1 MGKPFWRSVEYFFT
15 GNYSADNGNN
25 DIVAI
30 GFGGEIH
37 AYGGDDHVTVGSIGA
52 TVHTGSGN
60 DTVVGGSAYLRVE
73 DSTGHLSVKGAAGY
87 ADINKS
93 GDGNVSFA
101 GAAGGVSIDHLGHHG
116 DVSYGGAAAYNSVKR
131 KGLSGNVTFKG
142 AGGYNALWHE
152 TNHGNL
158 SFAGAGAGN
167 KLDRTWFD
175 QYQGSR
181 GDVSFD
187 GAGAA
192 NSISS
197 RVETGN
203 ITFRGAGADNH
214 LVRKGKVGDITLQ
227 GAGASNRIERTRQ
240 AEDVYQQTHG
250 NIRFEGVGGYN
261 SFYSDVAHGDIHF
274 SGGGAYNTITRKGSG
289 SSFDAQGMEYA
300 KAEDIVLTTAK
311 MHGSWIGSGTHAVT
325 AVKSE
330 REPNTYLFAI
340 ADGTY
345 TKINKVRLSN
355 DPKTGKLKYYS
366 EAWYKQGNH
375 LSGLARSDVSSA
387 GGFEVNPINGGYTL
401 SNIAVEHQQ
410 SLTVHAME
418 KDLTEYEWVTY
429 ANGAL
434 IDAKDVVLSDAKM
447 GGHAISTDGTKVD
460 VQAIKSNRKPN
471 TYVYAKV
478 LGPYTKIV
486 VVELANDA
494 ETGVLKYQ
502 ARSWYKE
509 GDHTANLANEDI
521 SSANGY
527 HSMGKGGYSLSAL
540 NYSVNAIRSMSET
553 VADIDEYTD
562 QTLFKPAT
570 DSGESSGDVHFSGA
584 GGGNVIKSNVTRG
597 NVYFNGG
604 GIANVILHS
613 SQFGN
618 TEFNGGGAANVIVKS
633 GEEGDLT
640 FRGAGLANVLV
651 HQSKQGKMDV
661 YAGGAVNVLVR
672 IGDGQYLAHLL
683 AYGNISVHKGNGNSR
698 VAMLGGYNTHTQIG
712 SGHGLWLAAGGFNV
726 MTQVGN
732 GEVTS
737 VLAGGANVLTK
748 VGEGELTAGM
758 LGGANVMTHISGDEQ
773 ASNTTAVA
781 LGGANILTKKGKGDT
796 LAVMGGGANVLTH
809 VGDGSTTGVMVGGAN
824 ILTKVGNGDTTGIM
838 LGVGNVLTHVGDGQ
852 TLGVMGAAGNIFTKV
867 GDGTSIAAM
876 IGAGNIFTHVGEGN
890 AWALMGGLGNV
901 FTKVG
906 NGDALALMVAEANVF
921 THIGDGMSVALMLA
935 KGNVATKVGNGT
947 TLAAMVGNANIFTH
961 IGNGSTFAAM
971 IGQANVMTKVGNDLT
986 AALMVGKANIY
997 THVGDGTS
1005 LGLFAGEMNVMTKVG
1020 NGTTLAAMF
1029 GKANIMT
1036 HVGDGLTGVLAL
1048 GEANI
1053 VTKVGDDF
1061 MGVVAA
1067 AKANVV
1073 THVGDATTAAV
1084 LAGKGNILTKVGE
1097 GTTVGLLISDIG
1109 NVMTH
1114 VGDGTTIGIAKGKAN
1129 IVTKVGDGL
1138 GINVAWG
1145 QANVFTQ
1152 VGDGDRYN
1160 FAKGEANILTK
1171 VGDGQ
1176 EVSVVQGKANII
1188 THVGNGDDY
1197 TGAWG
1202 KANVITKVGDGRNVV
1217 LAKGEANIVT
1227 QVGDGDSFNAL
1238 WSKGN
1243 VVTKVGDGM
1252 QVTAAKGKANI
1263 TTTVGNGLSVTAAYG
1278 DANINTKVGNGVSVN
1293 VAWGKYNINTKVGD
1307 GLNVA
1312 VMKGKANA
1320 NIHIGDGLNINA
1332 SYARNNVAIKVGNGD
1347 FYSLAVASSNTS
1359 SNKLSALFDNV
1370 KQTLLGVGGSQAIN
1384 YLVQGDEAST
1394 SGTQKGR
1401 GAIATPEITKLD
1413 GFQMDAI
1420 EEVGSDLGDSLTGS
1434 VTKVDTPDLNEM
1446 DNDLNIDGASDHA
1459 PNLIVNGDFEQ
1470 GDRGWQSTHGVEA
1483 SYSGSV
1489 YGVNGEGHGTR
1500 VTELDTHTNTS
1511 LYQDLTDLTE
1521 GEVIAVSFD
1530 FAKRAGLSNNEGI
1543 EVLWNGE
1550 VVFSSSG
1557 DASAWQQ
1564 KTLKLTAH
1572 AGSNRIEFKG
1582 TGHNDGLGYIL
1593 DNVVAKSESSPQANA
1608 VSEHAKQN
1616 QASQNALSDKE
1627 RAEADRQR
1635 LEQEKQKQLDAV
1647 AGSQSQLESTD
1658 QQAIEN
1664 NGQAQRDAVKEE
1676 SEAVTAEL
1684 TTLAQ
1689 GLDVLDGQATHTGK
1703 SGEQWRNDFAG
1714 GLLDGVQSQ
1723 IDDAKQL
1730 ASDKMAAAKQTQS
1743 DNNSKVKDSIAKSEA
1758 GVAKGEQNRAGAEQD
1773 IAEAKADAETR
1784 KADAVAKSH
1793 DAKQA
1798 ESDAHSAANDAQSR
1812 GDRDAM
1818 NAENKANQ
1826 AQNDAQGAKQNEGDR
1841 PDRQGVA
1848 GSGLSGN
1855 AHRVEG
1861 AGETGSH
1868 VNTDS
1873 QTNADGRFSDGLT
1886 EQELEALEGATNAV
1900 NRLQIN
1906 AGIRSK
1912 NSGSTITSMFME
1924 ANADSIVVDT
1934 TASQD
1939 VVRKE
1944 VRISGVNLV
1953 GLGEASHDSAES
1965 LVAAR
1970 AEKVAN
1976 LYRWLDTDNDVATDK
1991 YVPVPGFERVDADVS
2006 DEVKQRMIQSMS
2018 GYIEHT
2024 DNQVPK
2030 DQAQALA
2037 TLFVESTLDYDWDKR
2052 VEFLTKLESYGY
2064 SFETPHAE
2072 KSIVSFWSGKNFK
2085 QYRDVLDNAQTD
2097 GKKVVYDID
2106 VKGNA
2111 FAIDLNKHLMRWG
2124 GLFLDPDNAEQNQL
2138 KSSIDAATFSNTGF
2152 WSSVYA
2158 TGAQHDVYVIAE
2170 GGVRLGNYFWHV
2182 ELPALRQLQREG
2194 LVGEIRLLDKPVS
2207 EYKDLPADEI
2217 GRRLTDA
2224 GVGVKVRFDA
2234 LSSARQAELLA
2245 DNPDDYRAD
2254 TLVELDVKLSAI
2266 DSMLRESLPFY
2277 SLRTERNLLVQEG
2290 DEGFEVRSWPGSDD
2304 KSKTILL
2311 DNPEDAAQQKAIERF
2326 ILANFD
2332 NFEQMPDELFLVD
2345 NKVLSHHD
2353 GRTRILAQKED
2364 GAWTYNTNSELMSVT
2379 ELLDAA
2385 HVSGKVRG
2393 ESYQK
2398 VIDALAEY
2406 HASTAEHADYELESV
2421 EQLVN
2426 LRKKIEGYALGH
2438 PDSGRLE
2445 AMNSLLNQVNSR
2457 LEEVSV
2463 LAVSEQSIKA
2473 HDSFSRLYD
2482 QLDNA
2487 HLKQSKH
2494 LYLDGNGDFVTKG
2507 KGNLAKIDQLGG
2519 SDAVLEKVKASVNHE
2534 YGQAIADTIFAGLS
2548 ANELAKD
2555 GKGIDITGLNRIHQ
2569 ALEQH
2574 MSPVSATMYIWKPS
2588 DHSALG
2594 HAALQI
2600 GQGRTQIDAQAAADF
2615 NKQNYVS
2622 WWPLGSKSSNIRNI
2636 FNVATEYQPDL
2647 KLRWSDFSQPAHQ
2660 NDTLEHD
2667 MASEENDGFGLNDGE
2682 TKLKRFIEKL
2692 NAAKGIDAA
2701 YKDASEGYA
2710 SVLLGNPDML
2720 VSTGIPA
2727 HVFQPF
2733 VDQWNDTSYDMMDV
2747 ANRFAQELQKQA
2759 QASGDP
2765 ALVAKR
2771 IDNVVRLF
2779 AERALEEIEAFK
2791 ASQADEGRVFR
2802 INLEGLDVAAMQAEW
2817 NRLSHDPDARYQL
2830 LTKNC
2835 SSTVAKVLK
2844 AGGADKL
2851 IGHTWRPKFGVWTP
2865 TELFNFGQAL
2875 QEAQLEIAAKKQSHQ
2890 VNDDLDALSG
2900 SEKHK
2905 DKVAIENDGTPPRDK
2920 VPLSPLT
2927 RFLNNE
2933 LYGERDARR
2942 KIGDITQTL
2951 LDHAVEKGESQKVT
2965 LKGEA
2970 GRLTGYYHQG
2980 TASSDDETS
2989 TTSGKVVL
2997 FLHGS
3002 GSSAEEQA
3010 SAIRS
3015 HYQKQGIDMLAVN
3028 LRGYGESDGGPSEK
3042 GLYQDA
3048 RTMFNYL
3055 VNDKGIDPSNIILHG
3070 YSMGGP
3076 IAADLARYAAQ
3087 NGQAVSGLLLD
3098 RPMPSMTKAITAHE
3112 VANPAGIVGT
3122 IAKAVNGQFSVEKN
3136 LKGLP
3141 QETPILLLTD
3151 NEGLGEEGEKLR
3163 VKLSNS
3169 GFNVTGE
3176 QTFYGHEASNR
3187 LMSQY
3192 TGQIVS
3198 DLLNTQ
3204 HIKHNEAKLNL
3215 EPHGK
3220 NYESRD
3226 LILKPISQ
3234 PETVE
3239 LGMPEVDQKVLADIA
3254 ERENVIIGVRPVDE
3268 KSKSLIAS
3276 KMYSSKGLFVK
3287 AKSSD
3292 WGPMSGFIPV
3302 DQSFAKASARRDL
3315 ETFNRHAEQ
3324 SIQSGNAVSADL
3336 YLNQVRVEELVS
3348 KYHSLTPLELD
3359 DQSGMYKTTATNGD
3373 QSVPFFLNRVTVDG
3387 NELWQVHYI
3396 TNGELAPFKVIG
3408 DPVSKQPMTA
3418 DYDLLTVMYSYGD
3431 LGPQDKV
3438 KQPLTWQQWKDS
3450 VTYED
3455 LTPKYKELYSN
3466 EDLYN
3471 KKDGASL
3478 GNVSGRL
3485 KELKDRINVDLGRT
3499 NGLEMVHHGADDAN
3513 PYAVMADNFPATF
3526 FVPKSLFAEDGLGEG
3541 KGSIQTYFNVNEQGA
3556 VVIRNPQ
3563 EFSDFQQV
3571 TINASFRASFND
3583 KWNHGLDEPLFT
3595 TKRKLSHEFL
3605 NKRDQLLKK
3614 LSGGRLDAQDETLVA
3629 LGNPDDVSGNKAIVA
3644 VDVSQIFT
3652 RQELKERANVFAK
3665 PIGAS
3670 YQGILDQLDLVH
3682 QTVSRDQIVA
3692 SFELNKKVNAYIA
3705 EHPTSGRNQALTQL
3719 KEQITSALFIGKM
3732 QVAQVDIDAIAQTRP
3747 ELAARIFMV
3756 AIEEA
3761 NGEHRGLTDMM
3772 VRWANE
3778 DPYLAPKQGY
3788 KGETPNDLGFD
3799 AKYHVDLGDH
3809 YADFKQWLETS
3820 QSNGLLSKATLDES
3834 TKTVHL
3840 GYSYQELQDLTGVES
3855 VQMAFYFLKEAAKKV
3870 DPISGDSAEMILLKK
3885 FADKSYLSQ
3894 LDSDRM
3900 DQIEGIYRSS
3910 HETDVDAW
3918 DRRYSGAGYDE
3929 LTNKLAGATGVDE
3942 QLSVLLD
3949 DRKGL
3954 LIGEVHGSDV
3964 NGLRFVNEQM
3974 DALKKQ
3980 GVTVIGLE
3988 HLRSDLAQP
3997 LIDRYLATGVMSSEL
4012 SAMLKTKHLDATL
4025 FENAR
4030 ANGMRIVALD
4040 ANSSA
4045 RPNVQGTEHGLM
4057 YRAGA
4062 ANNIAVEVLQSLPDD
4077 EKFVAIYGKA
4087 HLQSHK
4093 GIEGFV
4099 PGITH
4104 RLDLPALRVSDSNQF
4119 RVEQDDMTLRVVY
4132 DDVANKPKLT
4142 FKDSLSGANTAIH
4155 NQNVNDWERVAV
4167 TPTADGGE
4175 TRFDG
4180 QIIVQMENDSVV
4192 ANAAA
4197 NLAGKHPESSVV
4209 VQLDSDGNYRV
4220 VYGDPSKLDGKL
4232 RWQLVGHGRDDSD
4245 SNNTHL
4251 SGYSAE
4257 DLAAKLANF
4266 QQSFSQA
4273 ENINNT
4279 PDHISIVGCSLVSDD
4294 KQKGFGHQFINA
4306 MDVNGL
4312 RVDVSARSSE
4322 LAVDATG
4329 RKHTKDENGDWI
4341 QKAETNKVSLSWNE
4355 QGEVIAKEERIRN
4368 GIAEGDIDLSRIGV
4382 SDVGEIARGA
4392 IGDNNDVFDAPEK
4405 RKVETETSS
4414 SAANNKLSYSGNIQV
4429 NVGDGEFTAV
4439 NWGTSNVGIK
4449 VGSGGFKS
4457 LAFGDNNV
4465 MVHIGNGE
4473 SKHSVDMGG
4482 YQALEGAQMFIGNRN
4497 VSFNLGQSNDLLVMM
4512 DKSIPTP
4519 PLVNPF
4525 DGAARI
4531 SGVLQS
4537 IATSGEDQD
4546 WLAAQEQQWT
4556 LSGAKKFVKDMSGLD
4571 QSSSVDYTCLV
4582 ELDSHN
4588 ERSSRGLKHDTEAA
4602 LNKQYNQWLSGNSD
4616 SSAGKLS
4623 RADKLRQA
4631 NEKLAFNFA
4640 VGGQGADIQ
4649 VTTGN
4654 WNFMFGD
4661 NIQSI
4666 LDTNLGSLF
4675 GLMTQQFSAT
4685 GQAKTTFTY
4694 TPEDL
4699 PRQLKNKLLGQMA
4712 GIGAETTLADIFGV
4726 DYTTSGQIV
4735 SRNGEAVDGV
4745 AILTEMLEV
4754 IGEFSG
4760 DQLQAFVD
4768 PAKLLDSLK
4777 SGIDMGADGIQS
4789 FAETHGLKDKAP
4801 EEEENKSAVSVNGT
4815 SVNSAQGATASDGNT
4830 ETAETQDRAFGFNSL
4845 NLPNLFATIFSQD
4858 KQKEMK
4864 SLVENLKENLTAD
4877 LLNMKEKTF
4886 DFLRNSGHLQ
4896 GDGDINLSLGN
4907 YNFNWGGDGK
4917 DLGAYLGDNN
4927 NFWGGRGD
4935 DVFYAT
4941 GTSNIFTGGEGSD
4954 MGVLMGRENMMF
4966 GGDGNDTAVVAGR
4979 INHVFLGAGD
4989 DQSFVF
4995 GEGGEIDT
5003 GLGRDYVVTS
5013 GNFNRVDTGDGQ
5025 DYSVTIGNNNQVE
5038 LGAGNDFANVFG
5050 NYNRINASAGNDVV
5064 KLMGYHAVLNGGE
5077 GEDHLIAAA
5086 ISKFSQFNGEEGRDL
5101 MVLGGYQNT
5110 FKGGTDVDSFVVSGD
5125 VIDNLV
5131 EDISSEDNI
5140 VFNGIDWQKLWF
5152 ERSGYDLKLSIL
5164 RDPVSET
5171 DQAKFEHIGS
5181 VTFNDYFDGKRAQMI
5196 IAMGEKDA
5204 NGEREYTT
5212 LSESSIDALVQAMS
5226 GFDPQAGDNGFIDNL
5241 DSKSRVAISTAWADV
5256 VHKKGITV

>member
-15 GNYSADNGNN
+15 GNYSADDGNN
-25 DIVAI
+25 SIVAI

-52 TVHTGSGN
+52 TVYTGSGN

-73 DSTGHLSVKGAAGY
+73 DTTGHLSVKGAAGY

-101 GAAGGVSIDHLGHHG
+101 GAAGGVSIDHLGNHG
-116 DVSYGGAAAYNSVKR
+116 DVSYGGAAAYNGITR

-152 TNHGNL
+152 TNQGNL

-167 KLDRTWFD
+167 KLDRTWFNR
-175 QYQGSR
+175 YQGSR
-181 GDVSFD
+181 GDVTFD

-214 LVRKGKVGDITLQ
+214 LVRKGKLGDITLQ

-240 AEDVYQQTHG
+240 AEDVYAQTRG

-261 SFYSDVAHGDIHF
+261 SLYSDVAHGDINF

-300 KAEDIVLTTAK
+300 KAEDIVLTAAQ
-311 MHGSWIGSGTHAVT
+311 MHGLSIDNGNKFHAVT

-345 TKINKVRLSN
+345 TKINKVRLYN
-355 DPKTGKLKYYS
+355 DPETGKLKYYS
-366 EAWYKQGNH
+366 EAWFKRGNH
-375 LSGLARSDVSSA
+375 LAELARSDVSSA

-410 SLTVHAME
+410 SLTVHAVE

-434 IDAKDVVLSDAKM
+434 IDAKDVALSDAKM
-447 GGHAISTDGTKVD
+447 GGHAISTDGTTVD
-460 VQAIKSNRKPN
+460 VQAVKSNRKPN

-486 VVELANDA
+486 VVELANDPK
-494 ETGVLKYQ
+494 TGALKYQ

-509 GDHTANLANEDI
+509 GNHTANLANEDI

-527 HSMGKGGYSLSAL
+527 HSMGKGGYSLSDL
-540 NYSVNAIRSMSET
+540 HYSVNAVRSTSET

-570 DSGESSGDVHFSGA
+570 DSGESSGDVRFNGA

-698 VAMLGGYNTHTQIG
+698 VVMLGGYNTHTQIG
-712 SGHGLWLAAGGFNV
+712 SGNGLWLAAGGFNV
-726 MTQVGN
+726 MTQVGK
-732 GEVTS
+732 GDVAS

-748 VGEGELTAGM
+748 VGDGDLTAGM
-758 LGGANVMTHISGDEQ
+758 LGGANVITHISGDNET
-773 ASNTTAVA
+773 SNTTSVA
-781 LGGANILTKKGKGDT
+781 LGGANILTKKGKGNT

-809 VGDGSTTGVMVGGAN
+809 VGDGTTTGVMVGGAN

-867 GDGTSIAAM
+867 GDGTSIAVM

-961 IGNGSTFAAM
+961 VGSGSTFAAM
-971 IGQANVMTKVGNDLT
+971 IGQANIMTKVGNDLT

-1005 LGLFAGEMNVMTKVG
+1005 LGIFAGEVNVMTKVG

-1129 IVTKVGDGL
+1129 IITKVGDGL
-1138 GINVAWG
+1138 GVNVAWG

-1160 FAKGEANILTK
+1160 FAKGEANIITK

-1202 KANVITKVGDGRNVV
+1202 KANVITKVGNGRNVV

-1243 VVTKVGDGM
+1243 IVTKVGDGM

-1263 TTTVGNGLSVTAAYG
+1263 TTTVGDGLSVTAAYG
-1278 DANINTKVGNGVSVN
+1278 DANINTKVGDGVSVN

-1320 NIHIGDGLNINA
+1320 NIHVGDGLNINA
-1332 SYARNNVAIKVGNGD
+1332 SYAQNNVAIKVGNGD

-1359 SNKLSALFDNV
+1359 SNKLSALFDNI
-1370 KQTLLGVGGSQAIN
+1370 KQTVLGVGGSQAIN
-1384 YLVQGDEAST
+1384 YLVQGDEASS

-1413 GFQMDAI
+1413 GFQMEAI

-1434 VTKVDTPDLNEM
+1434 VTKVDTPDLNKM
-1446 DNDLNIDGASDHA
+1446 QNALDVDGSSDQTQA

-1470 GDRGWQSTHGVEA
+1470 GDRGWKSTHGVEA
-1483 SYSGSV
+1483 SYSGNV
-1489 YGVNGEGHGTR
+1489 YGVNGEGHGAR
-1500 VTELDTHTNTS
+1500 VTELDTYTNTS

-1593 DNVVAKSESSPQANA
+1593 DNVVAKSESSQQANA
-1608 VSEHAKQN
+1608 VSEHATQN

-1658 QQAIEN
+1658 QQALEN

-1684 TTLAQ
+1684 TKLAQ
-1689 GLDVLDGQATHTGK
+1689 GLDVLDGQATHTGE
-1703 SGEQWRNDFAG
+1703 SGDQWRNDFAG

-1723 IDDAKQL
+1723 LDDAKQL
-1730 ASDKMAAAKQTQS
+1730 ANDKIAAAKQTQS
-1743 DNNSKVKDSIAKSEA
+1743 DNNSKVKESVAKSEA

-1784 KADAVAKSH
+1784 KADAVAKSN

-1826 AQNDAQGAKQNEGDR
+1826 AQNDAKGTKQNEGDR
-1841 PDRQGVA
+1841 PDREGVA

-1855 AHRVEG
+1855 AHSVEG

-1868 VNTDS
+1868 VNTDGP
-1873 QTNADGRFSDGLT
+1873 TNADGRFSEGLS
-1886 EQELEALEGATNAV
+1886 EQEQEALEGATNAV

-1906 AGIRSK
+1906 AGIRGK
-1912 NSGSTITSMFME
+1912 NSGSTITSMFTE
-1924 ANADSIVVDT
+1924 TNSDSIVVPT

-1944 VRISGVNLV
+1944 IRISGVNLE
-1953 GLGEASHDSAES
+1953 GLSGGQGNQTTGPHSSKS
-1965 LVAAR
+1965 
-1970 AEKVAN
+1970 
-1976 LYRWLDTDNDVATDK
+1976 
-1991 YVPVPGFERVDADVS
+1991 VPGFQSHFASTSIGIENELSGLVVVLPKNSAQTFGYVHDSQGNPLFMLTKDMNQGGYSNPAGITDINGLNNWQTHTIELVTYPSETSDTTAIESRKEAMLWLAKEFTGHINQSNHQSLPQLVSEDGRFTLVISNSKHLIAAGNGTAIEAQGQTIGMTPSGQQATMAISAKEFGSSSSLEVRLLESAPWYQSELRDEFLANSNEHKLDDPEAAQNVYAYLTSVYSKTADLAKEFGIYINDWDPASEGFSPNAQGLTDPKVKNAWEILPRTKPVKMLELLSADDSRYVRQQIIEKLKGSHSESLAKNVFEYFQYGGEVAGHGINNATTGSAQQPEPAILFEFRSVPSVLSEFVPKTESTAKVDVKALDHFDSASRKAIIVEVNALVSGSDDFDAWYQEYRASKGQPPVKNPKSSASANHKAEWLMTQYAD
-2006 DEVKQRMIQSMS
+2006 KWAKITAP
-2018 GYIEHT
+2018 YIESNET
-2024 DNQVPK
+2024 STSTQTTVDSGEVLKGLQDDFKRYGDALKPDTSVPGKSK
-2030 DQAQALA
+2030 DIRTTKDFLNGYKNDHAKEIVDGFRSDMSIKQLVD
-2037 TLFVESTLDYDWDKR
+2037 LF
-2052 VEFLTKLESYGY
+2052 
-2064 SFETPHAE
+2064 
-2072 KSIVSFWSGKNFK
+2072 
-2085 QYRDVLDNAQTD
+2085 
-2097 GKKVVYDID
+2097 
-2106 VKGNA
+2106 VKGN
-2111 FAIDLNKHLMRWG
+2111 WS
-2124 GLFLDPDNAEQNQL
+2124 AEQKGALAWEIESRAL
-2138 KSSIDAATFSNTGF
+2138 KVTFQNKSEKYNRLF
-2152 WSSVYA
+2152 RE
-2158 TGAQHDVYVIAE
+2158 IA
-2170 GGVRLGNYFWHV
+2170 
-2182 ELPALRQLQREG
+2182 
-2194 LVGEIRLLDKPVS
+2194 S
-2207 EYKDLPADEI
+2207 
-2217 GRRLTDA
+2217 A
-2224 GVGVKVRFDA
+2224 GVVDA
-2234 LSSARQAELLA
+2234 
-2245 DNPDDYRAD
+2245 
-2254 TLVELDVKLSAI
+2254 
-2266 DSMLRESLPFY
+2266 
-2277 SLRTERNLLVQEG
+2277 
-2290 DEGFEVRSWPGSDD
+2290 
-2304 KSKTILL
+2304 
-2311 DNPEDAAQQKAIERF
+2311 KA
-2326 ILANFD
+2326 
-2332 NFEQMPDELFLVD
+2332 
-2345 NKVLSHHD
+2345 
-2353 GRTRILAQKED
+2353 T
-2364 GAWTYNTNSELMSVT
+2364 
-2379 ELLDAA
+2379 
-2385 HVSGKVRG
+2385 
-2393 ESYQK
+2393 
-2398 VIDALAEY
+2398 
-2406 HASTAEHADYELESV
+2406 
-2421 EQLVN
+2421 EQLAPQ
-2426 LRKKIEGYALGH
+2426 L
-2438 PDSGRLE
+2438 
-2445 AMNSLLNQVNSR
+2445 MLLN
-2457 LEEVSV
+2457 
-2463 LAVSEQSIKA
+2463 
-2473 HDSFSRLYD
+2473 
-2482 QLDNA
+2482 
-2487 HLKQSKH
+2487 
-2494 LYLDGNGDFVTKG
+2494 
-2507 KGNLAKIDQLGG
+2507 
-2519 SDAVLEKVKASVNHE
+2519 
-2534 YGQAIADTIFAGLS
+2534 LS
-2548 ANELAKD
+2548 
-2555 GKGIDITGLNRIHQ
+2555 
-2569 ALEQH
+2569 
-2574 MSPVSATMYIWKPS
+2574 
-2588 DHSALG
+2588 
-2594 HAALQI
+2594 
-2600 GQGRTQIDAQAAADF
+2600 
-2615 NKQNYVS
+2615 
-2622 WWPLGSKSSNIRNI
+2622 
-2636 FNVATEYQPDL
+2636 
-2647 KLRWSDFSQPAHQ
+2647 
-2660 NDTLEHD
+2660 
-2667 MASEENDGFGLNDGE
+2667 NDGFGGRCDPLS
-2682 TKLKRFIEKL
+2682 KL
-2692 NAAKGIDAA
+2692 
-2701 YKDASEGYA
+2701 
-2710 SVLLGNPDML
+2710 V
-2720 VSTGIPA
+2720 
-2727 HVFQPF
+2727 
-2733 VDQWNDTSYDMMDV
+2733 
-2747 ANRFAQELQKQA
+2747 
-2759 QASGDP
+2759 
-2765 ALVAKR
+2765 LVAKQ
-2771 IDNVVRLF
+2771 
-2779 AERALEEIEAFK
+2779 LENDGQVGVARQLLEKMYSAAAVLSNPTLYSDSEK
-2791 ASQADEGRVFR
+2791 ANASKLLSSLAAIHAKNPMHDTSMKVWQEK
-2802 INLEGLDVAAMQAEW
+2802 LEGKQALTVNGVVEKITDASANGKPVLLELDAPGHAMAAWAKGSGDDRVYGFYDPNAGIVEFSSAE
-2817 NRLSHDPDARYQL
+2817 
-2830 LTKNC
+2830 
-2835 SSTVAKVLK
+2835 
-2844 AGGADKL
+2844 
-2851 IGHTWRPKFGVWTP
+2851 KFGDYLTRFFGKSDLNMAQSYKLGKNDAGEAIFNRVVVMDGNTLASYKPTFGDNTTMQGILDLPVFDATP
-2865 TELFNFGQAL
+2865 INKPEVTD
-2875 QEAQLEIAAKKQSHQ
+2875 
-2890 VNDDLDALSG
+2890 VLDALSG
-2900 SEKHK
+2900 NEKHK
-2905 DKVAIENDGTPPRDK
+2905 ENVAIENDGTPPRDK
-2920 VPLSPLT
+2920 ESLSPLT

-2933 LYGERDARR
+2933 LYGEKDVRR

-2951 LDHAVEKGESQKVT
+2951 LDHAVENGESQKVT

-2980 TASSDDETS
+2980 AASSEGETS
-2989 TTSGKVVL
+2989 ATSGKVVL

-3010 SAIRS
+3010 SAIRN

-3055 VNDKGIDPSNIILHG
+3055 VNDKGIDPSNIIIHG

-3112 VANPAGIVGT
+3112 VANPAGIVGA

-3141 QETPILLLTD
+3141 KETPILLLTD

-3163 VKLSNS
+3163 AKLAIA
-3169 GFNVTGE
+3169 GYNVTGE

-3187 LMSQY
+3187 LMGQY
-3192 TGQIVS
+3192 TDQIVS
-3198 DLLNTQ
+3198 GLFNAEQAAVEAGEVLKGLEKDFKRYGDALKPDTSVPGKAKDIRTTKDFLNGYKNDHAKDIVDGFHSEMSIKQLVDLFVKGNWSAEQKGALAWEIESRALKVTFQNKSEKYNRFFREIASAGVVDAKATEQLAPQLMLLNLANDGFGGRCDPLS
-3204 HIKHNEAKLNL
+3204 KLVLVAKQL
-3215 EPHGK
+3215 ENDG
-3220 NYESRD
+3220 
-3226 LILKPISQ
+3226 Q
-3234 PETVE
+3234 V
-3239 LGMPEVDQKVLADIA
+3239 
-3254 ERENVIIGVRPVDE
+3254 GVARQLLE
-3268 KSKSLIAS
+3268 
-3276 KMYSSKGLFVK
+3276 KMYSAAAVLSNPTLYSDSEKANASKLLSSLAAIH
-3287 AKSSD
+3287 AKN
-3292 WGPMSGFIPV
+3292 PMHDTSMKVWQEKLEGKQALTVNGVVEKIT
-3302 DQSFAKASARRDL
+3302 DASANGKPVL
-3315 ETFNRHAEQ
+3315 
-3324 SIQSGNAVSADL
+3324 
-3336 YLNQVRVEELVS
+3336 
-3348 KYHSLTPLELD
+3348 LELD
-3359 DQSGMYKTTATNGD
+3359 APGHAMAAWAKGSGDDRVYGFYDPNAGIVEFSSAEKFGAYLTRFFGKSDLNMAQGYKLGKNAAGEAIFNRVVVMDGNTLASYKPTFGDKTTMQGILDLPVFDATPIKKPTGGVASDLEALGD
-3373 QSVPFFLNRVTVDG
+3373 KT
-3387 NELWQVHYI
+3387 
-3396 TNGELAPFKVIG
+3396 KV
-3408 DPVSKQPMTA
+3408 V
-3418 DYDLLTVMYSYGD
+3418 
-3431 LGPQDKV
+3431 
-3438 KQPLTWQQWKDS
+3438 
-3450 VTYED
+3450 
-3455 LTPKYKELYSN
+3455 
-3466 EDLYN
+3466 
-3471 KKDGASL
+3471 
-3478 GNVSGRL
+3478 
-3485 KELKDRINVDLGRT
+3485 VDL
-3499 NGLEMVHHGADDAN
+3499 A
-3513 PYAVMADNFPATF
+3513 
-3526 FVPKSLFAEDGLGEG
+3526 
-3541 KGSIQTYFNVNEQGA
+3541 
-3556 VVIRNPQ
+3556 
-3563 EFSDFQQV
+3563 
-3571 TINASFRASFND
+3571 
-3583 KWNHGLDEPLFT
+3583 
-3595 TKRKLSHEFL
+3595 
-3605 NKRDQLLKK
+3605 
-3614 LSGGRLDAQDETLVA
+3614 
-3629 LGNPDDVSGNKAIVA
+3629 
-3644 VDVSQIFT
+3644 QIFT
-3652 RQELKERANVFAK
+3652 VQELKERAKVFAK

-3682 QTVSRDQIVA
+3682 QAKGRDQIAA
-3692 SFELNKKVNAYIA
+3692 SFELNKKINAYIA

-3719 KEQITSALFIGKM
+3719 KEQVTSALFIGKM
-3732 QVAQVDIDAIAQTRP
+3732 QIAQAGIDAIAQTRP

-3761 NGEHRGLTDMM
+3761 NGKHVGLTDMM

-3778 DPYLAPKQGY
+3778 DPYLAPKHGY
-3788 KGETPNDLGFD
+3788 KGETPSDLGFD
-3799 AKYHVDLGDH
+3799 AKYHVDLSEH

-3855 VQMAFYFLKEAAKKV
+3855 VQMAFYFLKEAAKKA

-3885 FADKSYLSQ
+3885 FADQSYLSQ

-3918 DRRYSGAGYDE
+3918 DRRYSGKGYDE
-3929 LTNKLAGATGVDE
+3929 LTNKLASATGVDE
-3942 QLSVLLD
+3942 QLSVLLE

-3997 LIDRYLATGVMSSEL
+3997 LIDRYLATGVMSNEL
-4012 SAMLKTKHLDATL
+4012 SAMLKTKHLDVAL

-4062 ANNIAVEVLQSLPDD
+4062 ANNIAVEVLQNLPDG

-4104 RLDLPALRVSDSNQF
+4104 RLDLPALKVSDSNQF
-4119 RVEQDDMTLRVVY
+4119 TVEQDDVSLRVVY
-4132 DDVANKPKLT
+4132 DDVANKPKIT
-4142 FKDSLSGANTAIH
+4142 FKDSLSGANTDLH
-4155 NQNVNDWERVAV
+4155 NRNVNDWERVVV

-4180 QIIVQMENDSVV
+4180 QIIVQMENDAV
-4192 ANAAA
+4192 AAKAAA

-4232 RWQLVGHGRDDSD
+4232 RWQLVGHGRDDSE
-4245 SNNTHL
+4245 SNNTRL
-4251 SGYSAE
+4251 SGYSADE
-4257 DLAAKLANF
+4257 LAMKLAKF
-4266 QQSFSQA
+4266 QQSFNQA
-4273 ENINNT
+4273 ENVSSK

-4306 MDVNGL
+4306 MDANGL
-4312 RVDVSARSSE
+4312 RLDVSVRSSE
-4322 LAVDATG
+4322 LAVDETG
-4329 RKHTKDENGDWI
+4329 RKHTKDANGNWV
-4341 QKAETNKVSLSWNE
+4341 QKAESNKVSLSWNE
-4355 QGEVIAKEERIRN
+4355 QGDVVAKDERIHN
-4368 GIAEGDIDLSRIGV
+4368 GIAEGDIDLSRIGI
-4382 SDVGEIARGA
+4382 SDVDEPARGA
-4392 IGDNNDVFDAPEK
+4392 IGDNKDVFDAPEK
-4405 RKVETETSS
+4405 RKAETETSS
-4414 SAANNKLSYSGNIQV
+4414 SSANNKLSYSGNIQV

-4449 VGSGGFKS
+4449 VGTGGFKS

-4465 MVHIGNGE
+4465 MIHIGNGE
-4473 SKHSVDMGG
+4473 SKHSFDIGG

-4497 VSFNLGQSNDLLVMM
+4497 VSFNKGRSNDLIVMM

-4537 IATSGEDQD
+4537 IATSGEGKD

-4571 QSSSVDYTCLV
+4571 QSSSVDYTSLV
-4582 ELDSHN
+4582 ELDSQN
-4588 ERSSRGLKHDTEAA
+4588 ERSSRGLKHDAEAA
-4602 LNKQYNQWLSGNSD
+4602 LNKQYNQWLSGNGNNDTS
-4616 SSAGKLS
+4616 KLS

-4699 PRQLKNKLLGQMA
+4699 PRQLKNKLLGQLA
-4712 GIGAETTLADIFGV
+4712 GVGAETTLADIFGV
-4726 DYTTSGQIV
+4726 DYTASGHIV

-4745 AILTEMLEV
+4745 AILKEMLEV

-4777 SGIDMGADGIQS
+4777 AGIKTGADGIKS
-4789 FAETHGLKDKAP
+4789 FAETHGLKEKAP
-4801 EEEENKSAVSVNGT
+4801 EEEESKPSVSLNGE
-4815 SVNSAQGATASDGNT
+4815 SLNSTQGATVADGST
-4830 ETAETQDRAFGFNSL
+4830 ETTETPDRAFGFNSL

-4864 SLVENLKENLTAD
+4864 SLVTNLKENLTAD

-4941 GTSNIFTGGEGSD
+4941 GTSNIFTGGEGND

-5003 GLGRDYVVTS
+5003 GSGRDYVVTS
-5013 GNFNRVDTGDGQ
+5013 GNFNRVDTGDDQ
-5025 DYSVTIGNNNQVE
+5025 DYSVTIGNNNQVD
-5038 LGAGNDFANVFG
+5038 LGAGDDFANVFG

-5086 ISKFSQFNGEEGRDL
+5086 ISKFSQFNGGEGRDL

-5131 EDISSEDNI
+5131 EDIRSEDNI

-5164 RDPVSET
+5164 RDPASGS

-5181 VTFNDYFDGKRAQMI
+5181 VTFSDYFNGNRAQVI

-5204 NGEREYTT
+5204 AGEREYTT
-5212 LSESSIDALVQAMS
+5212 LSESAIDALVQAMS

-5241 DSKSRVAISTAWADV
+5241 DSKSRVAITTAWADV

>member
-15 GNYSADNGNN
+15 GNYSADDGNN
-25 DIVAI
+25 SIVAI

-52 TVHTGSGN
+52 TVYTGSGN

-73 DSTGHLSVKGAAGY
+73 DTTGHLSVKGAAGY

-101 GAAGGVSIDHLGHHG
+101 GAAGGVSIDHLGNHG
-116 DVSYGGAAAYNSVKR
+116 DVNYGGAAAYNGITR

-152 TNHGNL
+152 TNQGNL

-167 KLDRTWFD
+167 KLDRTWFNR
-175 QYQGSR
+175 YQDSR
-181 GDVSFD
+181 GDVTFD

-214 LVRKGKVGDITLQ
+214 LVRKGKVGDVTLQ

-240 AEDVYQQTHG
+240 AEDVYAQTRG

-261 SFYSDVAHGDIHF
+261 SLYSDVAHGDIHF
-274 SGGGAYNTITRKGSG
+274 SGGGAYNTIIRKGSG
-289 SSFDAQGMEYA
+289 NDFAKEGMTNA
-300 KAEDIVLTTAK
+300 KADEIVLTKAV
-311 MHGSWIGSGTHAVT
+311 MSGSWIGQDHHVT
-325 AVKSE
+325 AVKSAS
-330 REPNTYLFAI
+330 EPNTYLFAF
-340 ADGTY
+340 ADSTY
-345 TKINKVRLSN
+345 TKINKVQLRN
-355 DPKTGKLKYYS
+355 DPQTGELKYYS
-366 EAWYKQGNH
+366 TAWYKEGNH
-375 LSGLARSDVSSA
+375 LSNLANQDISDN
-387 GGFEVNPINGGYTL
+387 GGFTAVNINGAYTL
-401 SNIAVEHQQ
+401 SDLKVEHQQ
-410 SLTVHAME
+410 SLTVHAVE

-434 IDAKDVVLSDAKM
+434 IDAKDVALSEAKM
-447 GGHAISTDGTKVD
+447 GGTAISTDGTTVD
-460 VQAIKSNRKPN
+460 VQAVKSNRKPN

-486 VVELANDA
+486 VVELANDPK
-494 ETGVLKYQ
+494 TGALKYQ

-509 GDHTANLANEDI
+509 GDHTADLANEDI

-527 HSMGKGGYSLSAL
+527 HSMGKGGYSLSDL
-540 NYSVNAIRSMSET
+540 HYSVNAVRSTSET

-570 DSGESSGDVHFSGA
+570 DSGESSGDVHFNGA

-698 VAMLGGYNTHTQIG
+698 VVMLGGYNTHTQIG
-712 SGHGLWLAAGGFNV
+712 SGNGLWLAGGGFNV
-726 MTQVGN
+726 MTQVGK
-732 GEVTS
+732 GDVAS

-748 VGEGELTAGM
+748 VGDGDLTAGM
-758 LGGANVMTHISGDEQ
+758 LGGANVITHISGDNET
-773 ASNTTAVA
+773 SNTTAVA
-781 LGGANILTKKGKGDT
+781 LGGANILTKKGKGNA

-809 VGDGSTTGVMVGGAN
+809 VGDGTTTGVMVGGAN

-867 GDGTSIAAM
+867 GDGTSIAVM

-961 IGNGSTFAAM
+961 VGSGSTFAAM
-971 IGQANVMTKVGNDLT
+971 IGQANIMTKVGDDLT

-1005 LGLFAGEMNVMTKVG
+1005 LGIFAGEVNVMTKVG

-1129 IVTKVGDGL
+1129 IITKVGDGL
-1138 GINVAWG
+1138 GVNVAWG

-1160 FAKGEANILTK
+1160 FAKGEANVITK

-1202 KANVITKVGDGRNVV
+1202 KANVITKVGNGRNVV

-1243 VVTKVGDGM
+1243 IVTKVGDGM

-1263 TTTVGNGLSVTAAYG
+1263 TTTVGDGLSVTAAYG
-1278 DANINTKVGNGVSVN
+1278 DANINTKVGDGVSVN

-1320 NIHIGDGLNINA
+1320 NIHIGDGLGINA
-1332 SYARNNVAIKVGNGD
+1332 SYAQNNVAIKIGNGD

-1359 SNKLSALFDNV
+1359 SNKLSALFDNI
-1370 KQTLLGVGGSQAIN
+1370 KQTVLGVGGSQAIN
-1384 YLVQGDEAST
+1384 YLVQGDEASS

-1434 VTKVDTPDLNEM
+1434 VTKVDTPDLNKM
-1446 DNDLNIDGASDHA
+1446 QNALNVDGSSDQTQA
-1459 PNLIVNGDFEQ
+1459 TNLIVNGDFEQ
-1470 GDRGWQSTHGVEA
+1470 GDQGWKSTHGVEA
-1483 SYSGSV
+1483 SYSGNV
-1489 YGVNGEGHGTR
+1489 YGVNGEGHGAR
-1500 VTELDTHTNTS
+1500 VTELDTYTNTS

-1582 TGHNDGLGYIL
+1582 TGQNDGLGYIL
-1593 DNVVAKSESSPQANA
+1593 DNVVAKSESSQQANA
-1608 VSEHAKQN
+1608 VSEHATQN

-1658 QQAIEN
+1658 QQALGN

-1684 TTLAQ
+1684 TKLAQ
-1689 GLDVLDGQATHTGK
+1689 GLDVLDGQATHTGE
-1703 SGEQWRNDFAG
+1703 SGDQWRNDFVG
-1714 GLLDGVQSQ
+1714 GLLDGVQRQ
-1723 IDDAKQL
+1723 LDDAKQI
-1730 ASDKMAAAKQTQS
+1730 ANDKIAAAKQTQS
-1743 DNNSKVKDSIAKSEA
+1743 DNNSKVKESVAKSEA

-1773 IAEAKADAETR
+1773 IADAKADAETR
-1784 KADAVAKSH
+1784 KADAVAKSN

-1826 AQNDAQGAKQNEGDR
+1826 AQNDAKGTKQNEGDR
-1841 PDRQGVA
+1841 PDREGVT

-1868 VNTDS
+1868 VTNDS
-1873 QTNADGRFSDGLT
+1873 QINADGRFSEGLS
-1886 EQELEALEGATNAV
+1886 EQEQEALEGATNAV

-1906 AGIRSK
+1906 AGIRGK
-1912 NSGSTITSMFME
+1912 NSGSTISSMFTE
-1924 ANADSIVVDT
+1924 TNSDSIVVPT
-1934 TASQD
+1934 AASQD
-1939 VVRKE
+1939 VVRQE
-1944 VRISGVNLV
+1944 IRISGVNLE
-1953 GLGEASHDSAES
+1953 GLGEASHDTAES
-1965 LVAAR
+1965 LVSAR

-1976 LYRWLDTDNDVATDK
+1976 LYRWLDTDNDAATDK

-2006 DEVKQRMIQSMS
+2006 EEAKERMIQFVG

-2037 TLFVESTLDYDWDKR
+2037 TLFVEATLDYDWDKR

-2064 SFETPHAE
+2064 SFEAPHGE
-2072 KSIVSFWSGKNFK
+2072 KSIVSFWSGRNFK
-2085 QYRDVLDNAQTD
+2085 EYRNVLDNAQAD

-2111 FAIDLNKHLMRWG
+2111 FAIDLNKQLMRWG
-2124 GLFLDPDNAEQNQL
+2124 GMFLDPDNAEQNQL

-2158 TGAQHDVYVIAE
+2158 TGAQNDVYVIAE
-2170 GGVRLGNYFWHV
+2170 GGMRLGNYFWNV

-2207 EYKDLPADEI
+2207 AYKDIPVEDI

-2224 GVGVKVRFDA
+2224 GVAVKVRFDA
-2234 LSSARQAELLA
+2234 LSHEKQADLLA
-2245 DNPDDYRAD
+2245 DNPDGYKAD

-2290 DEGFEVRSWPGSDD
+2290 EEGFEVRSWPGTDG

-2311 DNPEDAAQQKAIERF
+2311 DNPEDAAQQKSIERF

-2364 GAWTYNTNSELMSVT
+2364 GAWTYNANVELMSVT

-2393 ESYQK
+2393 ESYQQ
-2398 VIDALAEY
+2398 VIDALTEY
-2406 HASTAEHADYELESV
+2406 HASTAEHADYELTSV
-2421 EQLVN
+2421 EKLLN
-2426 LRKKIEGYALGH
+2426 LRKQVEGYVLGH
-2438 PDSGRLE
+2438 PDSGRVQ
-2445 AMNSLLNQVNSR
+2445 AMNALLNQVNSR
-2457 LEEVSV
+2457 LEAVSV
-2463 LAVSEQSIKA
+2463 LVVSEQSIKA
-2473 HDSFSRLYD
+2473 HDSFSHLYD

-2487 HLKQSKH
+2487 NLKESKH

-2507 KGNLAKIDQLGG
+2507 KGNLANIDKLGG
-2519 SDAVLEKVKASVNHE
+2519 SDAVLEKVKAAVSHE
-2534 YGQAIADTIFAGLS
+2534 YGQVVADTIFAGLS
-2548 ANELAKD
+2548 ANDLAKD
-2555 GKGIDITGLNRIHQ
+2555 GKGIDIAGLNKVHQ
-2569 ALEQH
+2569 AIEQH

-2600 GQGRTQIDAQAAADF
+2600 GQGRTQLEGQAAADF

-2636 FNVATEYQPDL
+2636 FNVATEDQPDL

-2682 TKLKRFIEKL
+2682 TKLKRFVEKL
-2692 NAAKGIDAA
+2692 NAAKGIDAS

-2720 VSTGIPA
+2720 ASTGIPA

-2747 ANRFAQELQKQA
+2747 ANRFAEELQKQA

-2765 ALVAKR
+2765 ALVEKR

-2779 AERALEEIEAFK
+2779 AERAIEEIEAFK

-2817 NRLSHDPDARYQL
+2817 NRLSNDPDARYQL

-2890 VNDDLDALSG
+2890 VTDVLDALSG
-2900 SEKHK
+2900 NEKHK
-2905 DKVAIENDGTPPRDK
+2905 ENVAIENDGTPPRDK
-2920 VPLSPLT
+2920 ESLSPLT

-2933 LYGERDARR
+2933 LYGEKDARR

-2951 LDHAVEKGESQKVT
+2951 LDHAVENGESQKVT

-2980 TASSDDETS
+2980 AASSEGQTS
-2989 TTSGKVVL
+2989 ATSGKVVL

-3010 SAIRS
+3010 SAIRN

-3055 VNDKGIDPSNIILHG
+3055 VNDKGIDPSNIIIHG

-3112 VANPAGIVGT
+3112 VANPAGIVGA

-3141 QETPILLLTD
+3141 KETPILLLTD

-3163 VKLSNS
+3163 AKLAIA
-3169 GFNVTGE
+3169 GYNVTGE

-3187 LMSQY
+3187 LMGQY
-3192 TGQIVS
+3192 TDQIVS
-3198 DLLNTQ
+3198 GLFNAEQAAVEAGEVLKGLEKDFKRYGDALKPDTSVPGKAKDIRTTKDFLNGYKNDHAKDIVDGFHSDMSIKQLVDLFVKGNWSAEQKGALAWEIESRALKVTFQNKSEKYNRLFREIASAGVVDAKATEQLAPQLMLLNLANDGFGGRCDPLS
-3204 HIKHNEAKLNL
+3204 KLVLVAKQL
-3215 EPHGK
+3215 ENDG
-3220 NYESRD
+3220 
-3226 LILKPISQ
+3226 Q
-3234 PETVE
+3234 V
-3239 LGMPEVDQKVLADIA
+3239 
-3254 ERENVIIGVRPVDE
+3254 GVARQLLE
-3268 KSKSLIAS
+3268 
-3276 KMYSSKGLFVK
+3276 KMYSAAAVLSNPTLYSDSEKANASKLLSSLAAIH
-3287 AKSSD
+3287 AKN
-3292 WGPMSGFIPV
+3292 PMHDTSMKVWQEKLEGKQALTVNGVVEKIT
-3302 DQSFAKASARRDL
+3302 DASANGKPVL
-3315 ETFNRHAEQ
+3315 
-3324 SIQSGNAVSADL
+3324 
-3336 YLNQVRVEELVS
+3336 
-3348 KYHSLTPLELD
+3348 LELD
-3359 DQSGMYKTTATNGD
+3359 APKHAMAAWAKGSGDERVYGFYDPNAGIVEFSSAEKFSAYLTRFFGKSDLDMAQRYELGKNAAGEPIFNRVVVMDGNTLASYKPTFGDKTT
-3373 QSVPFFLNRVTVDG
+3373 
-3387 NELWQVHYI
+3387 
-3396 TNGELAPFKVIG
+3396 
-3408 DPVSKQPMTA
+3408 M
-3418 DYDLLTVMYSYGD
+3418 
-3431 LGPQDKV
+3431 
-3438 KQPLTWQQWKDS
+3438 
-3450 VTYED
+3450 
-3455 LTPKYKELYSN
+3455 
-3466 EDLYN
+3466 
-3471 KKDGASL
+3471 
-3478 GNVSGRL
+3478 
-3485 KELKDRINVDLGRT
+3485 
-3499 NGLEMVHHGADDAN
+3499 
-3513 PYAVMADNFPATF
+3513 
-3526 FVPKSLFAEDGLGEG
+3526 
-3541 KGSIQTYFNVNEQGA
+3541 
-3556 VVIRNPQ
+3556 
-3563 EFSDFQQV
+3563 
-3571 TINASFRASFND
+3571 
-3583 KWNHGLDEPLFT
+3583 
-3595 TKRKLSHEFL
+3595 
-3605 NKRDQLLKK
+3605 
-3614 LSGGRLDAQDETLVA
+3614 
-3629 LGNPDDVSGNKAIVA
+3629 
-3644 VDVSQIFT
+3644 
-3652 RQELKERANVFAK
+3652 
-3665 PIGAS
+3665 
-3670 YQGILDQLDLVH
+3670 QGILDLPV
-3682 QTVSRDQIVA
+3682 
-3692 SFELNKKVNAYIA
+3692 
-3705 EHPTSGRNQALTQL
+3705 
-3719 KEQITSALFIGKM
+3719 
-3732 QVAQVDIDAIAQTRP
+3732 
-3747 ELAARIFMV
+3747 
-3756 AIEEA
+3756 
-3761 NGEHRGLTDMM
+3761 
-3772 VRWANE
+3772 
-3778 DPYLAPKQGY
+3778 
-3788 KGETPNDLGFD
+3788 FD
-3799 AKYHVDLGDH
+3799 ATPIKKTGTSDVDGNAKIVDV
-3809 YADFKQWLETS
+3809 T
-3820 QSNGLLSKATLDES
+3820 
-3834 TKTVHL
+3834 
-3840 GYSYQELQDLTGVES
+3840 
-3855 VQMAFYFLKEAAKKV
+3855 KEALADGK
-3870 DPISGDSAEMILLKK
+3870 IL
-3885 FADKSYLSQ
+3885 
-3894 LDSDRM
+3894 
-3900 DQIEGIYRSS
+3900 
-3910 HETDVDAW
+3910 
-3918 DRRYSGAGYDE
+3918 
-3929 LTNKLAGATGVDE
+3929 
-3942 QLSVLLD
+3942 
-3949 DRKGL
+3949 
-3954 LIGEVHGSDV
+3954 
-3964 NGLRFVNEQM
+3964 
-3974 DALKKQ
+3974 
-3980 GVTVIGLE
+3980 
-3988 HLRSDLAQP
+3988 
-3997 LIDRYLATGVMSSEL
+3997 
-4012 SAMLKTKHLDATL
+4012 
-4025 FENAR
+4025 
-4030 ANGMRIVALD
+4030 
-4040 ANSSA
+4040 
-4045 RPNVQGTEHGLM
+4045 
-4057 YRAGA
+4057 
-4062 ANNIAVEVLQSLPDD
+4062 
-4077 EKFVAIYGKA
+4077 
-4087 HLQSHK
+4087 
-4093 GIEGFV
+4093 
-4099 PGITH
+4099 
-4104 RLDLPALRVSDSNQF
+4104 
-4119 RVEQDDMTLRVVY
+4119 
-4132 DDVANKPKLT
+4132 
-4142 FKDSLSGANTAIH
+4142 H
-4155 NQNVNDWERVAV
+4155 NQNVNDWERVVV

-4180 QIIVQMENDSVV
+4180 QIIVQMENDAV
-4192 ANAAA
+4192 AAKAAA

-4232 RWQLVGHGRDDSD
+4232 RWQLVGHGRDDSE
-4245 SNNTHL
+4245 SNNTRL
-4251 SGYSAE
+4251 SGYSADE
-4257 DLAAKLANF
+4257 LAVKLAKF
-4266 QQSFSQA
+4266 QQSFNQA
-4273 ENINNT
+4273 ENVSSK

-4306 MDVNGL
+4306 MDANGL
-4312 RVDVSARSSE
+4312 RLDVSVRSSE
-4322 LAVDATG
+4322 LAVDETG
-4329 RKHTKDENGDWI
+4329 RKHTKDANGNWV
-4341 QKAETNKVSLSWNE
+4341 QKAESNKVSLSWNE
-4355 QGEVIAKEERIRN
+4355 QGDVVAKDERIRN
-4368 GIAEGDIDLSRIGV
+4368 GIAEGDIDLSRIGI
-4382 SDVGEIARGA
+4382 SDVDEPARGA
-4392 IGDNNDVFDAPEK
+4392 IGDNKDVFDAPEK
-4405 RKVETETSS
+4405 RKAETETSS
-4414 SAANNKLSYSGNIQV
+4414 SSANNKLSYSGNIQV

-4449 VGSGGFKS
+4449 VGTGGFKS

-4465 MVHIGNGE
+4465 MIHIGNGE
-4473 SKHSVDMGG
+4473 SKHSFDIGG

-4497 VSFNLGQSNDLLVMM
+4497 VSFNKGRSNDLIVMM

-4537 IATSGEDQD
+4537 IATSGEGKD

-4571 QSSSVDYTCLV
+4571 QSSSVDYTSLV
-4582 ELDSHN
+4582 ELDSQN
-4588 ERSSRGLKHDTEAA
+4588 ERSSRGLKYDAEAA
-4602 LNKQYNQWLSGNSD
+4602 LNKQYNQWLSGNGNNDTS
-4616 SSAGKLS
+4616 KLS

-4699 PRQLKNKLLGQMA
+4699 PRQLKNKLLGQLA
-4712 GIGAETTLADIFGV
+4712 GVGAETTLADIFGV
-4726 DYTTSGQIV
+4726 DYTASGHIV

-4745 AILTEMLEV
+4745 AILKEMLEV

-4777 SGIDMGADGIQS
+4777 SGINMGADGIKS
-4789 FAETHGLKDKAP
+4789 FAETHGLKEKAP
-4801 EEEENKSAVSVNGT
+4801 EEEEDNSSVSVNGAN
-4815 SVNSAQGATASDGNT
+4815 VNSAQGATVADGST
-4830 ETAETQDRAFGFNSL
+4830 ETAETPDRAFGFNSL

-4896 GDGDINLSLGN
+4896 GDGDINISLGN

-4941 GTSNIFTGGEGSD
+4941 GTSNIFTGGEGND

-5003 GLGRDYVVTS
+5003 GSGRDYVVTS
-5013 GNFNRVDTGDGQ
+5013 GNFNRVDTGDDQ

-5038 LGAGNDFANVFG
+5038 LGAGDDFANVFG

-5086 ISKFSQFNGEEGRDL
+5086 ISKFSQFNGGEGRDL

-5131 EDISSEDNI
+5131 EDIRSEDNI

-5164 RDPVSET
+5164 RDPASDS

-5181 VTFNDYFDGKRAQMI
+5181 VTFSDYFNGNRAQVI

-5204 NGEREYTT
+5204 TGEREYTT
-5212 LSESSIDALVQAMS
+5212 LSESAIDALVQAMS

-5241 DSKSRVAISTAWADV
+5241 DSKSRVAITTAWADV

>member
-15 GNYSADNGNN
+15 GNYSADDGNN
-25 DIVAI
+25 SIVAI

-52 TVHTGSGN
+52 TVYTGSGN

-73 DSTGHLSVKGAAGY
+73 DTTGHLSVKGAAGY

-101 GAAGGVSIDHLGHHG
+101 GAAGGVSIDHLGNHG
-116 DVSYGGAAAYNSVKR
+116 DVNYGGAAAYNGITR

-152 TNHGNL
+152 TNQGNL

-167 KLDRTWFD
+167 KLDRTWFNR
-175 QYQGSR
+175 YQDSR
-181 GDVSFD
+181 GDVTFD

-214 LVRKGKVGDITLQ
+214 LVRKGKVGDVTLQ

-240 AEDVYQQTHG
+240 AEDVYAQTRG

-261 SFYSDVAHGDIHF
+261 SLYSDVAHGDIHF
-274 SGGGAYNTITRKGSG
+274 SGGGAYNTIIRKGSG
-289 SSFDAQGMEYA
+289 NDFAKEGMTNA
-300 KAEDIVLTTAK
+300 KADEIVLTKAV
-311 MHGSWIGSGTHAVT
+311 MSGSWIGQDHHVT
-325 AVKSE
+325 AVKSASE
-330 REPNTYLFAI
+330 LNTYLFAF
-340 ADGTY
+340 ADSTY
-345 TKINKVRLSN
+345 TKINKVQLRN
-355 DPKTGKLKYYS
+355 DPQTGELKYYS
-366 EAWYKQGNH
+366 TAWYKEGNH
-375 LSGLARSDVSSA
+375 LSNLANQDISDN
-387 GGFEVNPINGGYTL
+387 GGFTAVNINGAYTL
-401 SNIAVEHQQ
+401 SDLKVEHQQ
-410 SLTVHAME
+410 SLTVHAVE

-434 IDAKDVVLSDAKM
+434 IDAKDVALSEAKM
-447 GGHAISTDGTKVD
+447 GGTAISTDGTTVD
-460 VQAIKSNRKPN
+460 VQAVKSNRKPN

-486 VVELANDA
+486 VVELANDPK
-494 ETGVLKYQ
+494 TGALKYQ

-509 GDHTANLANEDI
+509 GNHTADLANEDI

-527 HSMGKGGYSLSAL
+527 HSMGKGGYSLSDL
-540 NYSVNAIRSMSET
+540 HYSVNAVRSTSET

-570 DSGESSGDVHFSGA
+570 DSGESSGDVHFNGA

-698 VAMLGGYNTHTQIG
+698 VVMLGGYNTHTQIG
-712 SGHGLWLAAGGFNV
+712 SGNGLWLAAGGFNV
-726 MTQVGN
+726 MTQVGK
-732 GEVTS
+732 GDVAS

-748 VGEGELTAGM
+748 VGDGDLTAGM
-758 LGGANVMTHISGDEQ
+758 LGGANVITHISGDNET
-773 ASNTTAVA
+773 SNTTAVA
-781 LGGANILTKKGKGDT
+781 LGGANILTKKGKGNA

-809 VGDGSTTGVMVGGAN
+809 VGDGTTTGVMVGGAN

-867 GDGTSIAAM
+867 GDGTSIAVM

-961 IGNGSTFAAM
+961 VGSGSTFAAM
-971 IGQANVMTKVGNDLT
+971 IGQANIMTKVGNDLT

-1005 LGLFAGEMNVMTKVG
+1005 LGIFAGEVNVMTKVG

-1129 IVTKVGDGL
+1129 IITKVGDGL
-1138 GINVAWG
+1138 GVNVAWG

-1160 FAKGEANILTK
+1160 FAKGEANVITK

-1202 KANVITKVGDGRNVV
+1202 KANVITKVGNGRNVV

-1243 VVTKVGDGM
+1243 IVTKVGDGM

-1263 TTTVGNGLSVTAAYG
+1263 TTTVGDGLSVTAAYG
-1278 DANINTKVGNGVSVN
+1278 DANINTKVGDGVSVN

-1320 NIHIGDGLNINA
+1320 NIHIGDGLGINA
-1332 SYARNNVAIKVGNGD
+1332 SYAQNNVAIKIGNGD

-1359 SNKLSALFDNV
+1359 SNKLSALFDNI
-1370 KQTLLGVGGSQAIN
+1370 KQTVLGVGGSQAIN
-1384 YLVQGDEAST
+1384 YLVQGDEASS

-1434 VTKVDTPDLNEM
+1434 VTKVDTPDLNKM
-1446 DNDLNIDGASDHA
+1446 QNALNVDGSSDQTQA

-1470 GDRGWQSTHGVEA
+1470 GDQGWKSTHGVEA
-1483 SYSGSV
+1483 SHSGNV
-1489 YGVNGEGHGTR
+1489 YGVNGEGHGAR
-1500 VTELDTHTNTS
+1500 VTELDTYTNTS

-1582 TGHNDGLGYIL
+1582 TGQNDGLGYIL
-1593 DNVVAKSESSPQANA
+1593 DNVVAKSESSQQANA
-1608 VSEHAKQN
+1608 VSEHATQN

-1658 QQAIEN
+1658 QQALEN

-1684 TTLAQ
+1684 TKLAQ
-1689 GLDVLDGQATHTGK
+1689 GLDVLDGQATHTGE
-1703 SGEQWRNDFAG
+1703 SGDQWRNDFAG
-1714 GLLDGVQSQ
+1714 GLLDGVQRQ
-1723 IDDAKQL
+1723 LDDAKQL
-1730 ASDKMAAAKQTQS
+1730 ANDKIAAAKQTQS
-1743 DNNSKVKDSIAKSEA
+1743 DNNSKVKESVAKSEA

-1773 IAEAKADAETR
+1773 IADAKADAETR
-1784 KADAVAKSH
+1784 QADAVAKSN

-1826 AQNDAQGAKQNEGDR
+1826 AQNDAKGTKQNEGDR
-1841 PDRQGVA
+1841 PDREGVT

-1868 VNTDS
+1868 VTNDS
-1873 QTNADGRFSDGLT
+1873 QTNADGRFSEGLN
-1886 EQELEALEGATNAV
+1886 EQEQEALEGATNAV

-1906 AGIRSK
+1906 AGIRGK
-1912 NSGSTITSMFME
+1912 NSGSAISSMFTE
-1924 ANADSIVVDT
+1924 TNSDSIVVPT
-1934 TASQD
+1934 AASQN
-1939 VVRKE
+1939 VVRQE
-1944 VRISGVNLV
+1944 IRISGVNLE
-1953 GLGEASHDSAES
+1953 GLGEASHDTAES
-1965 LVAAR
+1965 LVSAR

-1976 LYRWLDTDNDVATDK
+1976 LYRWLDTDNDAATDK

-2006 DEVKQRMIQSMS
+2006 DEAKERMIQFVG

-2037 TLFVESTLDYDWDKR
+2037 TLFVEATLDYDWDKR

-2064 SFETPHAE
+2064 SFEAPHGE
-2072 KSIVSFWSGKNFK
+2072 KSIVSFWSGRNFK
-2085 QYRDVLDNAQTD
+2085 EYRNVLDNAQAD

-2111 FAIDLNKHLMRWG
+2111 FAIDLNKQLMRWG
-2124 GLFLDPDNAEQNQL
+2124 GMFLDPDNAEQNQL

-2158 TGAQHDVYVIAE
+2158 TGAQNDVYVIAE
-2170 GGVRLGNYFWHV
+2170 GGMRLGNYFWNV

-2207 EYKDLPADEI
+2207 AYKDIPVEDI

-2224 GVGVKVRFDA
+2224 GVAVKVRFDA
-2234 LSSARQAELLA
+2234 LSHEKQADLLA
-2245 DNPDDYRAD
+2245 DNPDGYKAD

-2290 DEGFEVRSWPGSDD
+2290 EEGFEVRSWPGTDG

-2311 DNPEDAAQQKAIERF
+2311 DNPEDAAQQKSIERF

-2364 GAWTYNTNSELMSVT
+2364 GAWTYNANVELMSVT

-2393 ESYQK
+2393 ESYQQ
-2398 VIDALAEY
+2398 VIDALTEY
-2406 HASTAEHADYELESV
+2406 HASTVEHADYELESV
-2421 EQLVN
+2421 EKLLN
-2426 LRKKIEGYALGH
+2426 LRKQIEGYVLGH
-2438 PDSGRLE
+2438 PDSGRVE

-2457 LEEVSV
+2457 LEEVAV

-2487 HLKQSKH
+2487 NLKESKH

-2507 KGNLAKIDQLGG
+2507 KGNLANIDKLGG
-2519 SDAVLEKVKASVNHE
+2519 SDAVLEKVKVAVTHE
-2534 YGQAIADTIFAGLS
+2534 YGQVVADTIFAGLS
-2548 ANELAKD
+2548 ANDLAKD
-2555 GKGIDITGLNRIHQ
+2555 GKGIDIAGLNKVHQ
-2569 ALEQH
+2569 AIEQH

-2600 GQGRTQIDAQAAADF
+2600 GQGRTQLEGQTAADF

-2636 FNVATEYQPDL
+2636 FNVATEDQPDL

-2667 MASEENDGFGLNDGE
+2667 MASEENDGFGLKDGE

-2692 NAAKGIDAA
+2692 NAAKGIDAS

-2720 VSTGIPA
+2720 ASTGIPA

-2747 ANRFAQELQKQA
+2747 ANRFAEELQKQA

-2765 ALVAKR
+2765 ALVEKR

-2779 AERALEEIEAFK
+2779 AERAIEEIEAFK

-2817 NRLSHDPDARYQL
+2817 NRLSNDPDARYQL

-2890 VNDDLDALSG
+2890 VTDVLDALSG
-2900 SEKHK
+2900 NEKHK
-2905 DKVAIENDGTPPRDK
+2905 ENVAIENDGTPPRDK
-2920 VPLSPLT
+2920 ESLSPLT

-2933 LYGERDARR
+2933 LYGEKDARR

-2951 LDHAVEKGESQKVT
+2951 LDHAVENGESQKVT

-2980 TASSDDETS
+2980 AASSEGETS
-2989 TTSGKVVL
+2989 ATSGKVVL

-3010 SAIRS
+3010 SAIRN

-3055 VNDKGIDPSNIILHG
+3055 VNDKGIDPSNIIIHG

-3112 VANPAGIVGT
+3112 VANPAGIVGA

-3141 QETPILLLTD
+3141 KETPILLLTD

-3163 VKLSNS
+3163 AKLAIA
-3169 GFNVTGE
+3169 GYNVTGE

-3187 LMSQY
+3187 LMGQY
-3192 TGQIVS
+3192 TDQIVS
-3198 DLLNTQ
+3198 GLFNAEQAAVEAGEVLKGLEKDFKRYGDALKPDTSVPGKAKDIRTTKDFLNGYKNDHAKEIVDGFRSDMNIKQLVDLFVKGNWSAEQKGALAWEIESRALKVTFQNKSEKYNRLFREIASAGVVDAKATEQLAPQLMLLNLANDGFGGRCDPLS
-3204 HIKHNEAKLNL
+3204 KLVLVAKQL
-3215 EPHGK
+3215 ENDG
-3220 NYESRD
+3220 
-3226 LILKPISQ
+3226 Q
-3234 PETVE
+3234 V
-3239 LGMPEVDQKVLADIA
+3239 
-3254 ERENVIIGVRPVDE
+3254 GVARQLLE
-3268 KSKSLIAS
+3268 
-3276 KMYSSKGLFVK
+3276 KMYSAAAVLSNPTLYSDSEKANASKLLSSLAAIH
-3287 AKSSD
+3287 AKN
-3292 WGPMSGFIPV
+3292 PMHDTSMKVWQEKLEGKQALTVNGVVEKIT
-3302 DQSFAKASARRDL
+3302 DASANGKPVL
-3315 ETFNRHAEQ
+3315 
-3324 SIQSGNAVSADL
+3324 
-3336 YLNQVRVEELVS
+3336 
-3348 KYHSLTPLELD
+3348 LELD
-3359 DQSGMYKTTATNGD
+3359 APGHAMAAWAKGSGDDRVYGFYDPNAGIVEFSSAEKFGAYLTRFFGKSDLNMAQGYKLGKNAAGEAIFNRVVVMDGNTLASYKPTFGDKTT
-3373 QSVPFFLNRVTVDG
+3373 
-3387 NELWQVHYI
+3387 
-3396 TNGELAPFKVIG
+3396 
-3408 DPVSKQPMTA
+3408 M
-3418 DYDLLTVMYSYGD
+3418 
-3431 LGPQDKV
+3431 
-3438 KQPLTWQQWKDS
+3438 
-3450 VTYED
+3450 
-3455 LTPKYKELYSN
+3455 
-3466 EDLYN
+3466 
-3471 KKDGASL
+3471 
-3478 GNVSGRL
+3478 
-3485 KELKDRINVDLGRT
+3485 
-3499 NGLEMVHHGADDAN
+3499 
-3513 PYAVMADNFPATF
+3513 
-3526 FVPKSLFAEDGLGEG
+3526 
-3541 KGSIQTYFNVNEQGA
+3541 
-3556 VVIRNPQ
+3556 
-3563 EFSDFQQV
+3563 
-3571 TINASFRASFND
+3571 
-3583 KWNHGLDEPLFT
+3583 
-3595 TKRKLSHEFL
+3595 
-3605 NKRDQLLKK
+3605 
-3614 LSGGRLDAQDETLVA
+3614 
-3629 LGNPDDVSGNKAIVA
+3629 
-3644 VDVSQIFT
+3644 
-3652 RQELKERANVFAK
+3652 
-3665 PIGAS
+3665 
-3670 YQGILDQLDLVH
+3670 QGILDLPV
-3682 QTVSRDQIVA
+3682 
-3692 SFELNKKVNAYIA
+3692 
-3705 EHPTSGRNQALTQL
+3705 
-3719 KEQITSALFIGKM
+3719 
-3732 QVAQVDIDAIAQTRP
+3732 
-3747 ELAARIFMV
+3747 
-3756 AIEEA
+3756 
-3761 NGEHRGLTDMM
+3761 
-3772 VRWANE
+3772 
-3778 DPYLAPKQGY
+3778 
-3788 KGETPNDLGFD
+3788 FD
-3799 AKYHVDLGDH
+3799 ATPIKKTGTSDVDGNAKIVDV
-3809 YADFKQWLETS
+3809 T
-3820 QSNGLLSKATLDES
+3820 
-3834 TKTVHL
+3834 
-3840 GYSYQELQDLTGVES
+3840 
-3855 VQMAFYFLKEAAKKV
+3855 KEALADGK
-3870 DPISGDSAEMILLKK
+3870 IL
-3885 FADKSYLSQ
+3885 
-3894 LDSDRM
+3894 
-3900 DQIEGIYRSS
+3900 
-3910 HETDVDAW
+3910 
-3918 DRRYSGAGYDE
+3918 
-3929 LTNKLAGATGVDE
+3929 
-3942 QLSVLLD
+3942 
-3949 DRKGL
+3949 
-3954 LIGEVHGSDV
+3954 
-3964 NGLRFVNEQM
+3964 
-3974 DALKKQ
+3974 
-3980 GVTVIGLE
+3980 
-3988 HLRSDLAQP
+3988 
-3997 LIDRYLATGVMSSEL
+3997 
-4012 SAMLKTKHLDATL
+4012 
-4025 FENAR
+4025 
-4030 ANGMRIVALD
+4030 
-4040 ANSSA
+4040 
-4045 RPNVQGTEHGLM
+4045 
-4057 YRAGA
+4057 
-4062 ANNIAVEVLQSLPDD
+4062 
-4077 EKFVAIYGKA
+4077 
-4087 HLQSHK
+4087 
-4093 GIEGFV
+4093 
-4099 PGITH
+4099 
-4104 RLDLPALRVSDSNQF
+4104 
-4119 RVEQDDMTLRVVY
+4119 
-4132 DDVANKPKLT
+4132 
-4142 FKDSLSGANTAIH
+4142 H
-4155 NQNVNDWERVAV
+4155 NQNVNDWERVVV

-4180 QIIVQMENDSVV
+4180 QIIVQMENDAV
-4192 ANAAA
+4192 AAKAAA

-4232 RWQLVGHGRDDSD
+4232 RWQLVGHGRDHSE
-4245 SNNTHL
+4245 SNNTRL
-4251 SGYSAE
+4251 SGYSADE
-4257 DLAAKLANF
+4257 LAVKLAKF
-4266 QQSFSQA
+4266 QQSFNQA
-4273 ENINNT
+4273 ENVSSK

-4306 MDVNGL
+4306 MDANGL
-4312 RVDVSARSSE
+4312 RVEVSVRSAKVYINE
-4322 LAVDATG
+4322 MG
-4329 RKHTKDENGDWI
+4329 RKLYFDGKDSWVN
-4341 QKAETNKVSLSWNE
+4341 KAINSKVLLSWNG
-4355 QGEVIAKEERIRN
+4355 QGEVVAKDERIRN
-4368 GIAEGDIDLSRIGV
+4368 GIAEGDIDLSRIGI
-4382 SDVGEIARGA
+4382 SDVDEPARGA

-4405 RKVETETSS
+4405 RKAETEASS
-4414 SAANNKLSYSGNIQV
+4414 SSANNKLSYSGNIQV

-4449 VGSGGFKS
+4449 VGTGGFKS

-4465 MVHIGNGE
+4465 MIHIGNGE
-4473 SKHSVDMGG
+4473 SKHSFDIGG

-4497 VSFNLGQSNDLLVMM
+4497 VSFNKGRSNDLIVMM

-4537 IATSGEDQD
+4537 IATSGEGKD

-4571 QSSSVDYTCLV
+4571 QSSSVDYTSLV
-4582 ELDSHN
+4582 ELDSQN
-4588 ERSSRGLKHDTEAA
+4588 ERSSRGLKHDAEAA
-4602 LNKQYNQWLSGNSD
+4602 LNKQYNQWLSGNGNNDTS
-4616 SSAGKLS
+4616 KLS

-4699 PRQLKNKLLGQMA
+4699 PRQLKNKLLGQLA
-4712 GIGAETTLADIFGV
+4712 GVGAETTLADIFGV
-4726 DYTTSGQIV
+4726 DYTASGHIV

-4745 AILTEMLEV
+4745 AILKEMLEV

-4768 PAKLLDSLK
+4768 PTKLVNSLEA
-4777 SGIDMGADGIQS
+4777 GINMGADGIKS
-4789 FAETHGLKDKAP
+4789 FAETHGLKEKAP
-4801 EEEENKSAVSVNGT
+4801 EEEESKPSVSLNGET
-4815 SVNSAQGATASDGNT
+4815 LNSTQGATVADGST
-4830 ETAETQDRAFGFNSL
+4830 ETTETPDRAFGFNSL

-4864 SLVENLKENLTAD
+4864 SLVANLKENLTAD

-4941 GTSNIFTGGEGSD
+4941 GTSNIFTGGEGND

-5003 GLGRDYVVTS
+5003 GSGRDYVVTS
-5013 GNFNRVDTGDGQ
+5013 GNFNRVDTGDDQ

-5038 LGAGNDFANVFG
+5038 LGAGDDFANVFG

-5086 ISKFSQFNGEEGRDL
+5086 ISKFSQFNGGEGRDL

-5131 EDISSEDNI
+5131 EDIRSEDNI

-5164 RDPVSET
+5164 RDPASDS

-5181 VTFNDYFDGKRAQMI
+5181 VTFSDYFNGNRAQVI

-5204 NGEREYTT
+5204 TGEREYTT
-5212 LSESSIDALVQAMS
+5212 LSESAIDALVQAMS

-5241 DSKSRVAISTAWADV
+5241 DSKSRVAITTAWADV

>member
-15 GNYSADNGNN
+15 GNYSADDGNN
-25 DIVAI
+25 NIVAI
-30 GFGGEIH
+30 GFGGQIH

-52 TVHTGSGN
+52 TVYTGSGN
-60 DTVVGGSAYLRVE
+60 DTVVGGSAYLKVE
-73 DSTGHLSVKGAAGY
+73 DSTGHLTVKGAAGY

-101 GAAGGVSIDHLGHHG
+101 GAAGGVSIDHLGNHG
-116 DVSYGGAAAYNSVKR
+116 DVNYGGAAAYNGINR
-131 KGLSGNVTFKG
+131 KGLSGNVTFAG

-152 TNHGNL
+152 TNQGNL
-158 SFAGAGAGN
+158 SFTGAGAGN
-167 KLDRTWFD
+167 KLDRTWFNR
-175 QYQGSR
+175 YQGSH
-181 GDVSFD
+181 GDVTFD

-227 GAGASNRIERTRQ
+227 GAGASNRIERTHQ
-240 AEDVYQQTHG
+240 AEDVYTQTRG

-261 SFYSDVAHGDIHF
+261 SLYSDVAHGDIHF
-274 SGGGAYNTITRKGSG
+274 SGGGAYNTIIRKGSG
-289 SSFDAQGMEYA
+289 NDFAKEGMTNA
-300 KAEDIVLTTAK
+300 KADEIVLTKAV
-311 MHGSWIGSGTHAVT
+311 MSGSWIGQDHHVT
-325 AVKSE
+325 AVKSAS
-330 REPNTYLFAI
+330 EPNTYLFAF
-340 ADGTY
+340 ADSTY
-345 TKINKVRLSN
+345 TKINKVQLRN
-355 DPKTGKLKYYS
+355 DPQTGELKYYS
-366 EAWYKQGNH
+366 TAWYKEGNH
-375 LSGLARSDVSSA
+375 LSNLANQDISDN
-387 GGFEVNPINGGYTL
+387 GGFTAVNINGAYTL
-401 SNIAVEHQQ
+401 SDLKVEHQQ
-410 SLTVHAME
+410 SVTVHAVE
-418 KDLTEYEWVTY
+418 KSLTEYEWVTY
-429 ANGAL
+429 ANGAV
-434 IDAKDVVLSDAKM
+434 IDAKEVSLSDAKM
-447 GGHAISTDGTKVD
+447 GGHAIYADGTKVD
-460 VQAIKSNRKPN
+460 VKAVKSNRQPN
-471 TYVYAKV
+471 TYIYAKV

-486 VVELANDA
+486 VVELANDP
-494 ETGVLKYQ
+494 ETGALKYQ

-509 GDHTANLANEDI
+509 GDHTANIANQDI
-521 SSANGY
+521 SSATGY
-527 HSMGKGGYSLSAL
+527 NPMGKGGYSLSDL
-540 NYSVNAIRSMSET
+540 HYSVNAVRSTSET
-553 VADIDEYTD
+553 VADIEEYTD
-562 QTLFKPAT
+562 QTLFKPAN
-570 DSGESSGDVHFSGA
+570 DSGESSGDVRFNGA

-597 NVYFNGG
+597 NVHFNGG

-651 HQSKQGKMDV
+651 HQSQQGKMDV

-672 IGDGQYLAHLL
+672 LGDGQYLAHLL
-683 AYGNISVHKGNGNSR
+683 AYGNISVQKGSGDSR
-698 VAMLGGYNTHTQIG
+698 VVMLGGYNTHTQIG
-712 SGHGLWLAAGGFNV
+712 SGNGLWLAAGGFNV
-726 MTQVGN
+726 MTQVGQ
-732 GEVTS
+732 GDVAA

-748 VGEGELTAGM
+748 MGEGELTSGM
-758 LGGANVMTHISGDEQ
+758 LGGANVITHISNDDQ
-773 ASNTTAVA
+773 LSNTTAVA
-781 LGGANILTKKGKGDT
+781 LGGANILTKKGKGNT

-809 VGDGSTTGVMVGGAN
+809 VGDGTTTGVMVGGAN
-824 ILTKVGNGDTTGIM
+824 ILTKVGNGDTTGIL

-867 GDGTSIAAM
+867 GDGTSIAVM

-961 IGNGSTFAAM
+961 VGSGSTFAAM
-971 IGQANVMTKVGNDLT
+971 IGQANIMTKVGNDLT
-986 AALMVGKANIY
+986 AALMVGKANIM

-1005 LGLFAGEMNVMTKVG
+1005 LGLFAGEVNVMTKVG

-1097 GTTVGLLISDIG
+1097 GTTVGLLISDVG

-1129 IVTKVGDGL
+1129 LITKVGDGL
-1138 GINVAWG
+1138 GVNVAWG

-1160 FAKGEANILTK
+1160 FAKGEANLITK

-1176 EVSVVQGKANII
+1176 EVSVVQGEANII

-1202 KANVITKVGDGRNVV
+1202 KANVITKVGHGQNVV

-1243 VVTKVGDGM
+1243 IVTKVGDGM
-1252 QVTAAKGKANI
+1252 QVTAAKGQANI
-1263 TTTVGNGLSVTAAYG
+1263 TTTVGNGLNVTAAYG
-1278 DANINTKVGNGVSVN
+1278 DANINTKVGDGVSVN

-1320 NIHIGDGLNINA
+1320 NIHVGDGLNINA
-1332 SYARNNVAIKVGNGD
+1332 SYAQNNVAIKVGNGD

-1359 SNKLSALFDNV
+1359 SNKLSALFDNI
-1370 KQTLLGVGGSQAIN
+1370 KQTVLGVGGSQAIN
-1384 YLVQGDEAST
+1384 YLVQGDEASS
-1394 SGTQKGR
+1394 SGTHKGR

-1420 EEVGSDLGDSLTGS
+1420 KEVGSDLGDSLTGS
-1434 VTKVDTPDLNEM
+1434 VTKVDTPDLNKM
-1446 DNDLNIDGASDHA
+1446 QHALNVDDSSVQA
-1459 PNLIVNGDFEQ
+1459 PNLIVNGDFEL
-1470 GDRGWQSTHGVEA
+1470 GEHGWQSTHGVEA
-1483 SYSGSV
+1483 SYAGSV
-1489 YGVNGEGHGTR
+1489 YGVEGEGHGAR
-1500 VTELDTHTNTS
+1500 VTELDTYTNTS
-1511 LYQDLTDLTE
+1511 LYQDLANLAQ

-1557 DASAWQQ
+1557 DESAWQQ
-1564 KTLKLTAH
+1564 KTLKLTAQ

-1593 DNVVAKSESSPQANA
+1593 DNVVATSESSQQANA
-1608 VSEHAKQN
+1608 IREHATQN
-1616 QASQNALSDKE
+1616 PAAQNALSDKE

-1658 QQAIEN
+1658 QQALEN
-1664 NGQAQRDAVKEE
+1664 NGQAQRDAVQEE
-1676 SEAVTAEL
+1676 SEAITAEL
-1684 TTLAQ
+1684 TKLAQ
-1689 GLDVLDGQATHTGK
+1689 GLDVLDSQATHTGE
-1703 SGEQWRNDFAG
+1703 SGDQWRNEFAS
-1714 GLLDGVQSQ
+1714 GLLAGVQTQ
-1723 IDDAKQL
+1723 LDDAKQL
-1730 ASDKMAAAKQTQS
+1730 ANGKIAEAKQTHA
-1743 DNNSKVKDSIAKSEA
+1743 DNQNKVKDAVAKSEA

-1773 IAEAKADAETR
+1773 IADAQADAEKR
-1784 KADAVAKSH
+1784 KADALAKGK
-1793 DAKQA
+1793 DAQQA
-1798 ESDAHSAANDAQSR
+1798 ESDAHHAVNNAQSR
-1812 GDRDAM
+1812 GDRDVQL
-1818 NAENKANQ
+1818 AENKANQ
-1826 AQNDAQGAKQNEGDR
+1826 VQADAQGAKQNEGDR
-1841 PDRQGVA
+1841 PDRQGVT

-1855 AHRVEG
+1855 AHSVEG
-1861 AGETGSH
+1861 AGETDSH
-1868 VNTDS
+1868 VKTDS
-1873 QTNADGRFSDGLT
+1873 QTNADGRFSEGLT
-1886 EQELEALEGATNAV
+1886 EQEQEALEGATNAV

-1906 AGIRSK
+1906 AGIRAK
-1912 NSGSTITSMFME
+1912 NSGSTITTMFTE
-1924 ANADSIVVDT
+1924 ANTDSIVVPT
-1934 TASQD
+1934 TKPQD

-1944 VRISGVNLV
+1944 IRISGVNLE
-1953 GLGEASHDSAES
+1953 GLGEASHDSAVS

-1976 LYRWLDTDNDVATDK
+1976 LYRWLDSDHPRATEQ
-1991 YVPVPGFERVDADVS
+1991 YIPVPGFERVDVNVS
-2006 DEVKQRMIQSMS
+2006 DETKQRLTQFVS

-2037 TLFVESTLDYDWDKR
+2037 TLFVEATLNYDWDKR

-2064 SFETPHAE
+2064 SFEAPHGE
-2072 KSIVSFWSGKNFK
+2072 NSLVSFWSGRNFK
-2085 QYRDVLDNAQTD
+2085 EYRNVLDNAQPD

-2106 VKGNA
+2106 VQGNA
-2111 FAIDLNKHLMRWG
+2111 FAIKLNKQLMRWG
-2124 GLFLDPDNAEQNQL
+2124 DMFLDLENADQNHLQ
-2138 KSSIDAATFSNTGF
+2138 SSIEAAAYSNTGF

-2158 TGAQHDVYVIAE
+2158 TGAKDDVYVIAE
-2170 GGVRLGNYFWHV
+2170 GGMRLGNYFWNV
-2182 ELPALRQLQREG
+2182 ELPLLRQLQREG

-2207 EYKDLPADEI
+2207 EYKDVPVNEI
-2217 GRRLTDA
+2217 GHKLTDA

-2234 LSSARQAELLA
+2234 LSAAQQAELLA
-2245 DNPDDYRAD
+2245 INPKGYKAD
-2254 TLVELDVKLSAI
+2254 SLVELDVKLSAI
-2266 DSMLRESLPFY
+2266 DSMLRDALPFY

-2290 DEGFEVRSWPGSDD
+2290 DEGFKVRAWPGSDG
-2304 KSKTILL
+2304 KSKTIVL
-2311 DNPEDAAQQKAIERF
+2311 DNPEDATQQKTIERF
-2326 ILANFD
+2326 ILANFQ

-2345 NKVLSHHD
+2345 NKVISHDKGITH
-2353 GRTRILAQKED
+2353 ILAQKVD
-2364 GAWTYNTNSELMSVT
+2364 GAWLYNAKVDLMSVT

-2385 HVSGKVRG
+2385 NVTGKIRG
-2393 ESYQK
+2393 ESYQQ
-2398 VIDALAEY
+2398 VIDALSEY
-2406 HASTAEHADYELESV
+2406 HSSVTEFSDYDQESI
-2421 EQLVN
+2421 EKLLS
-2426 LRKKIEGYALGH
+2426 LRKKIEGYVLGH
-2438 PDSGRLE
+2438 PDSGRIA
-2445 AMNSLLNQVNSR
+2445 AMNSLLNQVNTR

-2463 LAVSEQSIKA
+2463 LAVSEPNIKA
-2473 HDSFSRLYD
+2473 QDSFSRLYD
-2482 QLDNA
+2482 QLETAN
-2487 HLKQSKH
+2487 LKGTKH
-2494 LYLDGNGDFVTKG
+2494 LYLDQNGEFVTKG
-2507 KGNLAKIDQLGG
+2507 KGHLANIDLLG
-2519 SDAVLEKVKASVNHE
+2519 SREAVLEKVKLTVSNE
-2534 YGQAIADTIFAGLS
+2534 YGQTVADTVFAGLS
-2548 ANELAKD
+2548 AKDLAKD
-2555 GKGIDITGLNRIHQ
+2555 GKGIDIAGLKKVHLAI
-2569 ALEQH
+2569 EQH
-2574 MSPVSATMYIWKPS
+2574 LSPVSATLFLWKPS

-2600 GQGRTQIDAQAAADF
+2600 SQGRTQLEGQAAADF
-2615 NKQNYVS
+2615 NQQNYVS
-2622 WWPLGSKSSNIRNI
+2622 WWPLGSKSSNISNI
-2636 FNVATEYQPDL
+2636 LNVATKDQPDL
-2647 KLRWSDFSQPAHQ
+2647 KLRWKDFSQPAAHGES
-2660 NDTLEHD
+2660 LAFD
-2667 MASEENDGFGLNDGE
+2667 MQTEENDDFGLKSAED
-2682 TKLKRFIEKL
+2682 KLKDFIKQL
-2692 NAAKGIDAA
+2692 ASASGVDKKF
-2701 YKDASEGYA
+2701 KDISQAFTMMA
-2710 SVLLGNPDML
+2710 LMNPDIL
-2720 VSTGIPA
+2720 ESANIPE
-2727 HVFQPF
+2727 HISKPF
-2733 VDQWNDTSYDMMDV
+2733 VDQWNDTSYDMQDV
-2747 ANRFAQELQKQA
+2747 AQRFAKELQEQAKVAANSEQMEQQISEVVRRFAQDELDKIQT
-2759 QASGDP
+2759 
-2765 ALVAKR
+2765 
-2771 IDNVVRLF
+2771 
-2779 AERALEEIEAFK
+2779 FK
-2791 ASQADEGRVFR
+2791 ETQADQGRVFR

-2817 NRLSHDPDARYQL
+2817 HRLSNDPDARYQL

-2851 IGHTWRPKFGVWTP
+2851 IGHTWLPKFGVWTP

-2890 VNDDLDALSG
+2890 VTDVLDALSG
-2900 SEKHK
+2900 NKA
-2905 DKVAIENDGTPPRDK
+2905 KVAI
-2920 VPLSPLT
+2920 
-2927 RFLNNE
+2927 
-2933 LYGERDARR
+2933 
-2942 KIGDITQTL
+2942 
-2951 LDHAVEKGESQKVT
+2951 
-2965 LKGEA
+2965 
-2970 GRLTGYYHQG
+2970 
-2980 TASSDDETS
+2980 
-2989 TTSGKVVL
+2989 
-2997 FLHGS
+2997 
-3002 GSSAEEQA
+3002 
-3010 SAIRS
+3010 
-3015 HYQKQGIDMLAVN
+3015 
-3028 LRGYGESDGGPSEK
+3028 
-3042 GLYQDA
+3042 
-3048 RTMFNYL
+3048 
-3055 VNDKGIDPSNIILHG
+3055 
-3070 YSMGGP
+3070 
-3076 IAADLARYAAQ
+3076 DLA
-3087 NGQAVSGLLLD
+3087 
-3098 RPMPSMTKAITAHE
+3098 
-3112 VANPAGIVGT
+3112 
-3122 IAKAVNGQFSVEKN
+3122 
-3136 LKGLP
+3136 
-3141 QETPILLLTD
+3141 
-3151 NEGLGEEGEKLR
+3151 
-3163 VKLSNS
+3163 
-3169 GFNVTGE
+3169 
-3176 QTFYGHEASNR
+3176 
-3187 LMSQY
+3187 
-3192 TGQIVS
+3192 
-3198 DLLNTQ
+3198 
-3204 HIKHNEAKLNL
+3204 
-3215 EPHGK
+3215 
-3220 NYESRD
+3220 
-3226 LILKPISQ
+3226 
-3234 PETVE
+3234 
-3239 LGMPEVDQKVLADIA
+3239 
-3254 ERENVIIGVRPVDE
+3254 
-3268 KSKSLIAS
+3268 
-3276 KMYSSKGLFVK
+3276 
-3287 AKSSD
+3287 
-3292 WGPMSGFIPV
+3292 
-3302 DQSFAKASARRDL
+3302 
-3315 ETFNRHAEQ
+3315 
-3324 SIQSGNAVSADL
+3324 
-3336 YLNQVRVEELVS
+3336 
-3348 KYHSLTPLELD
+3348 
-3359 DQSGMYKTTATNGD
+3359 
-3373 QSVPFFLNRVTVDG
+3373 
-3387 NELWQVHYI
+3387 
-3396 TNGELAPFKVIG
+3396 
-3408 DPVSKQPMTA
+3408 
-3418 DYDLLTVMYSYGD
+3418 
-3431 LGPQDKV
+3431 
-3438 KQPLTWQQWKDS
+3438 
-3450 VTYED
+3450 
-3455 LTPKYKELYSN
+3455 
-3466 EDLYN
+3466 
-3471 KKDGASL
+3471 
-3478 GNVSGRL
+3478 
-3485 KELKDRINVDLGRT
+3485 
-3499 NGLEMVHHGADDAN
+3499 
-3513 PYAVMADNFPATF
+3513 
-3526 FVPKSLFAEDGLGEG
+3526 
-3541 KGSIQTYFNVNEQGA
+3541 
-3556 VVIRNPQ
+3556 
-3563 EFSDFQQV
+3563 
-3571 TINASFRASFND
+3571 
-3583 KWNHGLDEPLFT
+3583 
-3595 TKRKLSHEFL
+3595 
-3605 NKRDQLLKK
+3605 
-3614 LSGGRLDAQDETLVA
+3614 
-3629 LGNPDDVSGNKAIVA
+3629 
-3644 VDVSQIFT
+3644 QIFT
-3652 RQELKERANVFAK
+3652 VQELKERAKVFAK

-3682 QTVSRDQIVA
+3682 QAKGRDQIAA
-3692 SFELNKKVNAYIA
+3692 SFELNKKINNYIA

-3719 KEQITSALFIGKM
+3719 KEQVTSALFIGKM
-3732 QVAQVDIDAIAQTRP
+3732 QVAQAGIDAIAQTRP
-3747 ELAARIFMV
+3747 ELATRIFMV

-3761 NGEHRGLTDMM
+3761 NGKHVGLTDMM
-3772 VRWANE
+3772 LRWANE
-3778 DPYLAPKQGY
+3778 DPYLAPKHGY
-3788 KGETPNDLGFD
+3788 KGEMPSDLGFD
-3799 AKYHVDLGDH
+3799 AKYHVDLGEH

-3840 GYSYQELQDLTGVES
+3840 GYSYQELQDLTGAES
-3855 VQMAFYFLKEAAKKV
+3855 VQMAFYFLKEAAKKA

-3885 FADKSYLSQ
+3885 FADQNYLSQ

-3918 DRRYSGAGYDE
+3918 DRRYSGKGYDE
-3929 LTNKLAGATGVDE
+3929 LTNMLASATGVDE

-3974 DALKKQ
+3974 EALKKQ

-3997 LIDRYLATGVMSSEL
+3997 LIDRYLVTGVMSSEL
-4012 SAMLKTKHLDATL
+4012 SAMLKTKHLDVTL

-4030 ANGMRIVALD
+4030 VNGMRIVALD

-4062 ANNIAVEVLQSLPDD
+4062 ANNIAVEVLQNLPDG

-4104 RLDLPALRVSDSNQF
+4104 RLDLPALKVSDSNQF
-4119 RVEQDDMTLRVVY
+4119 TVEQDDVSLRVVY
-4132 DDVANKPKLT
+4132 DDVANKPKIT
-4142 FKDSLSGANTAIH
+4142 FKDSLSGANTALH
-4155 NQNVNDWERVAV
+4155 NQNVNDWERVVV
-4167 TPTADGGE
+4167 TPIADGGE

-4180 QIIVQMENDSVV
+4180 QIIVQMENDPVV
-4192 ANAAA
+4192 AKAAA
-4197 NLAGKHPESSVV
+4197 NLAGKHAESSVV

-4232 RWQLVGHGRDDSD
+4232 RWQLVGHGRDHSE
-4245 SNNTHL
+4245 SNNTRL
-4251 SGYSAE
+4251 SGYSADE
-4257 DLAAKLANF
+4257 LAVKLAKF
-4266 QQSFSQA
+4266 QQSFNQA
-4273 ENINNT
+4273 ENINNK

-4306 MDVNGL
+4306 MDANGL
-4312 RVDVSARSSE
+4312 RVDVSVRSSE
-4322 LAVDATG
+4322 LAVDEAG
-4329 RKHTKDENGDWI
+4329 RKHTKDANGDWV
-4341 QKAETNKVSLSWNE
+4341 QKAENNKVSLSWDA
-4355 QGEVIAKEERIRN
+4355 QGEVVAKDERIRN

-4382 SDVGEIARGA
+4382 NNVDEPARGA
-4392 IGDNNDVFDAPEK
+4392 IGDNSDVFDAPEK
-4405 RKVETETSS
+4405 RIPETEVIANSS
-4414 SAANNKLSYSGNIQV
+4414 SSNQLSYSGNIQV
-4429 NVGDGEFTAV
+4429 NVGEGEFTAV
-4439 NWGTSNVGIK
+4439 NWGTSNVSIK
-4449 VGSGGFKS
+4449 VGTGGFKS

-4465 MVHIGNGE
+4465 MVHIGDGE
-4473 SKHSVDMGG
+4473 SKHSVDIGG
-4482 YQALEGAQMFIGNRN
+4482 YQALEGAQMFLGNRN
-4497 VSFNLGQSNDLLVMM
+4497 VSFNFGHSNDLILMM

-4531 SGVLQS
+4531 SGVLQG
-4537 IATSGEDQD
+4537 IAMSGEGED

-4571 QSSSVDYTCLV
+4571 QSSSVDYTTLV
-4582 ELDSHN
+4582 ELDSQN
-4588 ERSSRGLKHDTEAA
+4588 ERDSRGLKHDAEAT
-4602 LNKQYNQWLSGNSD
+4602 LNKQYNQWLSGNGNRGTSQ
-4616 SSAGKLS
+4616 LS

-4675 GLMTQQFSAT
+4675 GLMTQQFTAT

-4694 TPEDL
+4694 TPQDL
-4699 PRQLKNKLLGQMA
+4699 PRQLKNKLLGQLA

-4726 DYTTSGQIV
+4726 DYTASGQIV
-4735 SRNGEAVDGV
+4735 SRNGQAVDGV
-4745 AILTEMLEV
+4745 AILKEMLEV

-4777 SGIDMGADGIQS
+4777 AGIDMGADGIKS
-4789 FAETHGLKDKAP
+4789 FAETHGLKEKAP
-4801 EEEENKSAVSVNGT
+4801 EEEKDNSSVSVNGAN
-4815 SVNSAQGATASDGNT
+4815 VNSAQGATVADGNT

-4864 SLVENLKENLTAD
+4864 SLVENLKQNLTAD

-4896 GDGDINLSLGN
+4896 GDGDINISLGN

-4941 GTSNIFTGGEGSD
+4941 GTSNIFTGGEGND

-5003 GLGRDYVVTS
+5003 GSGRDYVVTS
-5013 GNFNRVDTGDGQ
+5013 GNFNRVDTGDDQ

-5050 NYNRINASAGNDVV
+5050 NYNRINAGAGNDVV
-5064 KLMGYHAVLNGGE
+5064 KLMGYHAVLNGGD
-5077 GEDHLIAAA
+5077 GDDHLIAAA
-5086 ISKFSQFNGEEGRDL
+5086 ISKFSQFNGGEGRDL

-5131 EDISSEDNI
+5131 EDIRSEDNI

-5164 RDPVSET
+5164 RDPSNDS
-5171 DQAKFEHIGS
+5171 DQSKFEHIGS
-5181 VTFNDYFDGKRAQMI
+5181 VTFSDYFNGNRAQVVIGMS
-5196 IAMGEKDA
+5196 EKDLS
-5204 NGEREYTT
+5204 GEREYTM
-5212 LSESSIDALVQAMS
+5212 LSDSAIDALVQAMS
-5226 GFDPQAGDNGFIDNL
+5226 GFEPQAGDNGFIDSL
-5241 DSKSRVAISTAWADV
+5241 ESKSQAAISMAWSDV
-5256 VHKKGITV
+5256 VHKKGLMV

>member
-15 GNYSADNGNN
+15 GNYSADDGNN
-25 DIVAI
+25 NIVAI
-30 GFGGEIH
+30 GFGGQIH

-52 TVHTGSGN
+52 TVYTGSGN
-60 DTVVGGSAYLRVE
+60 DTVVGGSAYLKVE
-73 DSTGHLSVKGAAGY
+73 DSTGHLTVKGAAGY

-101 GAAGGVSIDHLGHHG
+101 GAAGGVSIDHLGNHG
-116 DVSYGGAAAYNSVKR
+116 DVSYGGAAAYNGITR
-131 KGLSGNVTFKG
+131 KGLSGNVTFAG

-152 TNHGNL
+152 TNQGNL
-158 SFAGAGAGN
+158 SFTGAGAGN
-167 KLDRTWFD
+167 KLDRTWFNR
-175 QYQGSR
+175 YQGSH
-181 GDVSFD
+181 GDVTFD

-227 GAGASNRIERTRQ
+227 GAGASNRIERTHQ
-240 AEDVYQQTHG
+240 AEDVYTQTRG

-261 SFYSDVAHGDIHF
+261 SLYSDVAHGDIHF
-274 SGGGAYNTITRKGSG
+274 SGGGAYNTIIRKGSG
-289 SSFDAQGMEYA
+289 NDFAKEGMTNA
-300 KAEDIVLTTAK
+300 KADEIVLTKAV
-311 MHGSWIGSGTHAVT
+311 MSGSWIGQDHHVT
-325 AVKSE
+325 AVKSAS
-330 REPNTYLFAI
+330 EPNTYLFAF
-340 ADGTY
+340 ADSTY
-345 TKINKVRLSN
+345 TKINKVQLRN
-355 DPKTGKLKYYS
+355 DPQTGELKYYS
-366 EAWYKQGNH
+366 TAWYKEGNH
-375 LSGLARSDVSSA
+375 LSNLANQDISDN
-387 GGFEVNPINGGYTL
+387 GGFTAVNINGAYTL
-401 SNIAVEHQQ
+401 SDLKVEHQQ
-410 SLTVHAME
+410 SVTVHAVE
-418 KDLTEYEWVTY
+418 KSLTEYEWVTY
-429 ANGAL
+429 ANGAV
-434 IDAKDVVLSDAKM
+434 IDAKEVSLSDAKM
-447 GGHAISTDGTKVD
+447 GGHAIYADGTKVD
-460 VQAIKSNRKPN
+460 VKAVKSNRQPN
-471 TYVYAKV
+471 TYIYAKV

-486 VVELANDA
+486 VVELANDP
-494 ETGVLKYQ
+494 ETGALKYQ

-509 GDHTANLANEDI
+509 GDHTANIANQDI
-521 SSANGY
+521 SSATGY
-527 HSMGKGGYSLSAL
+527 NPMGKGGYSLSDL
-540 NYSVNAIRSMSET
+540 HYSVNAVRSTSET
-553 VADIDEYTD
+553 VADIEEYTD
-562 QTLFKPAT
+562 QTLFKPAN
-570 DSGESSGDVHFSGA
+570 DSGESSGDVRFNGA

-597 NVYFNGG
+597 NVHFNGG

-618 TEFNGGGAANVIVKS
+618 TEFNGDGAANVIVKS

-651 HQSKQGKMDV
+651 HQSQQGKMDV

-672 IGDGQYLAHLL
+672 LGDGQYLAHLL
-683 AYGNISVHKGNGNSR
+683 AYGNISVQKGSGDSR
-698 VAMLGGYNTHTQIG
+698 VVMLGGYNTHTQIG
-712 SGHGLWLAAGGFNV
+712 SGNGLWLAAGGFNV
-726 MTQVGN
+726 MTQVGQ
-732 GEVTS
+732 GDVAA

-748 VGEGELTAGM
+748 MGEGELTSGM
-758 LGGANVMTHISGDEQ
+758 LGGANVITHISNDDQ
-773 ASNTTAVA
+773 LSNTTAVA
-781 LGGANILTKKGKGDT
+781 LGGANILTKKGKGNT

-809 VGDGSTTGVMVGGAN
+809 VGDGTTTGVMVGGAN

-867 GDGTSIAAM
+867 GDGTSIAVM

-890 AWALMGGLGNV
+890 TWALMGGLGNV

-961 IGNGSTFAAM
+961 IGHGSTFAAM
-971 IGQANVMTKVGNDLT
+971 IGQANIMTKVGNDHT
-986 AALMVGKANIY
+986 AALMVGKANIM

-1005 LGLFAGEMNVMTKVG
+1005 LGLFAGEVNVMTKVG

-1036 HVGDGLTGVLAL
+1036 HIGDGLTGVLAL

-1097 GTTVGLLISDIG
+1097 GTTVGLLISDVG

-1129 IVTKVGDGL
+1129 LITKVGDGL
-1138 GINVAWG
+1138 GVNVAWG

-1160 FAKGEANILTK
+1160 FAKGEANLITK

-1176 EVSVVQGKANII
+1176 EVSVVQGEANII

-1202 KANVITKVGDGRNVV
+1202 KANVITKVGHGQNVV

-1243 VVTKVGDGM
+1243 IVTKVGDGM
-1252 QVTAAKGKANI
+1252 QVTAAKGQANI
-1263 TTTVGNGLSVTAAYG
+1263 TTTVGNGLNVTAAYG
-1278 DANINTKVGNGVSVN
+1278 DANINTKVGDGVSVN

-1320 NIHIGDGLNINA
+1320 NIHVGDGLNINA
-1332 SYARNNVAIKVGNGD
+1332 SYAQNNVAIKVGNGD

-1359 SNKLSALFDNV
+1359 SNKLSALFDNI
-1370 KQTLLGVGGSQAIN
+1370 KQTVLGVGGSQAIN
-1384 YLVQGDEAST
+1384 YLVQGDEASS
-1394 SGTQKGR
+1394 SGTHKGR

-1420 EEVGSDLGDSLTGS
+1420 KEVGSDLGDSLTGS
-1434 VTKVDTPDLNEM
+1434 VTKVDTPDLNKM
-1446 DNDLNIDGASDHA
+1446 QHAINVDDSSVQA
-1459 PNLIVNGDFEQ
+1459 PNLIVNGDFEL
-1470 GDRGWQSTHGVEA
+1470 GEHGWQSTHGVEA
-1483 SYSGSV
+1483 SYAGSV
-1489 YGVNGEGHGTR
+1489 YGVEGEGHGAR
-1500 VTELDTHTNTS
+1500 VTELDTYTNTS
-1511 LYQDLTDLTE
+1511 LYQDLANLAQ

-1557 DASAWQQ
+1557 DESAWQQ
-1564 KTLKLTAH
+1564 KTLKLTAQ

-1593 DNVVAKSESSPQANA
+1593 DNVVATSESSQQANA
-1608 VSEHAKQN
+1608 IREHATQN
-1616 QASQNALSDKE
+1616 PAAQNALSDKE

-1658 QQAIEN
+1658 QQALGN
-1664 NGQAQRDAVKEE
+1664 NGQAQRDAVQEE
-1676 SEAVTAEL
+1676 SEAITAEL
-1684 TTLAQ
+1684 TKLAQ
-1689 GLDVLDGQATHTGK
+1689 GLDVLDGQATHTGE
-1703 SGEQWRNDFAG
+1703 SGDQWRNEFAS
-1714 GLLDGVQSQ
+1714 GLLAGVQTQ
-1723 IDDAKQL
+1723 LDDAKQL
-1730 ASDKMAAAKQTQS
+1730 ANDKIVEAKQTHA
-1743 DNNSKVKDSIAKSEA
+1743 DNQNKVKDAVAKSEA

-1773 IAEAKADAETR
+1773 IADAQADAEKR
-1784 KADAVAKSH
+1784 KTDALAKGK
-1793 DAKQA
+1793 DAQQA
-1798 ESDAHSAANDAQSR
+1798 ESDAHHAVNNAQSR
-1812 GDRDAM
+1812 GDRDVQV
-1818 NAENKANQ
+1818 AENKANQ
-1826 AQNDAQGAKQNEGDR
+1826 AQADAQGAKQNEGDR
-1841 PDRQGVA
+1841 PDRQGVT

-1855 AHRVEG
+1855 AHSVEG
-1861 AGETGSH
+1861 AGETDSH
-1868 VNTDS
+1868 VKTDS
-1873 QTNADGRFSDGLT
+1873 QTNADGRFSEGLT
-1886 EQELEALEGATNAV
+1886 EQEQEALEGATNAV

-1906 AGIRSK
+1906 AGIRAK
-1912 NSGSTITSMFME
+1912 NSVSTITTMFTE
-1924 ANADSIVVDT
+1924 ANTDSIVVPT
-1934 TASQD
+1934 TTPQD

-1944 VRISGVNLV
+1944 IRISGVNLE
-1953 GLGEASHDSAES
+1953 GLGEASHDSAVS

-1976 LYRWLDTDNDVATDK
+1976 LYRWLDSDHPRATEQ
-1991 YVPVPGFERVDADVS
+1991 YIPVPGFERVDVNVS
-2006 DEVKQRMIQSMS
+2006 DETKQRLTQFVS

-2037 TLFVESTLDYDWDKR
+2037 TLFVEATLNYDWDKR

-2064 SFETPHAE
+2064 SFEAPHGE
-2072 KSIVSFWSGKNFK
+2072 NSLVSFWSGRNFK
-2085 QYRDVLDNAQTD
+2085 EYRNVLDNAQPD

-2106 VKGNA
+2106 VQGNA
-2111 FAIDLNKHLMRWG
+2111 FAIKLNKQLMRWG
-2124 GLFLDPDNAEQNQL
+2124 DMFLDLENADQNHLQ
-2138 KSSIDAATFSNTGF
+2138 SSIEAAAYSNTGF

-2158 TGAQHDVYVIAE
+2158 TGAKDDVYVIAE
-2170 GGVRLGNYFWHV
+2170 GGMRLGNYFWNV
-2182 ELPALRQLQREG
+2182 ELPLLRQLQREG

-2207 EYKDLPADEI
+2207 EYKDVPVNEI
-2217 GRRLTDA
+2217 GHKLTDA

-2234 LSSARQAELLA
+2234 LSAAQQAELLA
-2245 DNPDDYRAD
+2245 INPKGYKAD
-2254 TLVELDVKLSAI
+2254 SLVELDVKLSAI
-2266 DSMLRESLPFY
+2266 DSMLRDALPFY

-2290 DEGFEVRSWPGSDD
+2290 DEGFKVRAWPGSDG
-2304 KSKTILL
+2304 KSKTIVL
-2311 DNPEDAAQQKAIERF
+2311 DNPEDATQQKTIERF
-2326 ILANFD
+2326 ILANFQ

-2345 NKVLSHHD
+2345 NKVISHDKGITH
-2353 GRTRILAQKED
+2353 ILAQKVD
-2364 GAWTYNTNSELMSVT
+2364 GAWLYNAKVDLMSVT

-2385 HVSGKVRG
+2385 NVTGKIRG
-2393 ESYQK
+2393 ESYQQ
-2398 VIDALAEY
+2398 VIDALSEY
-2406 HASTAEHADYELESV
+2406 HSSVTELSDYEQESI
-2421 EQLVN
+2421 EKLLS
-2426 LRKKIEGYALGH
+2426 LRKKIEGYVLGH
-2438 PDSGRLE
+2438 PDSGRIA
-2445 AMNSLLNQVNSR
+2445 AMNSLLNQVNTR
-2457 LEEVSV
+2457 LEEVSI
-2463 LAVSEQSIKA
+2463 LAVSEPNIKA
-2473 HDSFSRLYD
+2473 QDSFSRLYD
-2482 QLDNA
+2482 QLETAN
-2487 HLKQSKH
+2487 LKGTKH
-2494 LYLDGNGDFVTKG
+2494 LYLDKNGEFVTKG
-2507 KGNLAKIDQLGG
+2507 KGHLANIDLLG
-2519 SDAVLEKVKASVNHE
+2519 SREAVLEKVKLTVSNE
-2534 YGQAIADTIFAGLS
+2534 YGQTVADTIFAGLS
-2548 ANELAKD
+2548 AKDLAKD
-2555 GKGIDITGLNRIHQ
+2555 GKGIDIAGLKKVHLAI
-2569 ALEQH
+2569 EQH
-2574 MSPVSATMYIWKPS
+2574 LSPVSATLFLWKPS

-2600 GQGRTQIDAQAAADF
+2600 SQGRTQLEGQAAADF
-2615 NKQNYVS
+2615 NQQNYVS
-2622 WWPLGSKSSNIRNI
+2622 WWPLGSKSSNISNI
-2636 FNVATEYQPDL
+2636 LNVATKDQPDL
-2647 KLRWSDFSQPAHQ
+2647 KLRWKDFSQPAAHGES
-2660 NDTLEHD
+2660 LAFD
-2667 MASEENDGFGLNDGE
+2667 MQTEENDDFGLKSAED
-2682 TKLKRFIEKL
+2682 KLKDFIKQL
-2692 NAAKGIDAA
+2692 ASASGVDKKF
-2701 YKDASEGYA
+2701 KDISQAFTMMA
-2710 SVLLGNPDML
+2710 LMNPDIL
-2720 VSTGIPA
+2720 ESANIPE
-2727 HVFQPF
+2727 HISKPF
-2733 VDQWNDTSYDMMDV
+2733 VDQWNDTSYDMQDV
-2747 ANRFAQELQKQA
+2747 AQRFAKELQEQAKVAVNSEQMEQQISEVVRRFAQDELDKIQT
-2759 QASGDP
+2759 
-2765 ALVAKR
+2765 
-2771 IDNVVRLF
+2771 
-2779 AERALEEIEAFK
+2779 FK
-2791 ASQADEGRVFR
+2791 ETQADQGRVFR

-2817 NRLSHDPDARYQL
+2817 HRLSNDPDARYQL

-2851 IGHTWRPKFGVWTP
+2851 IGHTWLPKFGVWTP

-2890 VNDDLDALSG
+2890 VTDVLDALSG
-2900 SEKHK
+2900 
-2905 DKVAIENDGTPPRDK
+2905 N
-2920 VPLSPLT
+2920 
-2927 RFLNNE
+2927 
-2933 LYGERDARR
+2933 
-2942 KIGDITQTL
+2942 
-2951 LDHAVEKGESQKVT
+2951 
-2965 LKGEA
+2965 
-2970 GRLTGYYHQG
+2970 
-2980 TASSDDETS
+2980 
-2989 TTSGKVVL
+2989 
-2997 FLHGS
+2997 
-3002 GSSAEEQA
+3002 
-3010 SAIRS
+3010 
-3015 HYQKQGIDMLAVN
+3015 
-3028 LRGYGESDGGPSEK
+3028 
-3042 GLYQDA
+3042 
-3048 RTMFNYL
+3048 
-3055 VNDKGIDPSNIILHG
+3055 
-3070 YSMGGP
+3070 
-3076 IAADLARYAAQ
+3076 
-3087 NGQAVSGLLLD
+3087 
-3098 RPMPSMTKAITAHE
+3098 
-3112 VANPAGIVGT
+3112 
-3122 IAKAVNGQFSVEKN
+3122 
-3136 LKGLP
+3136 
-3141 QETPILLLTD
+3141 
-3151 NEGLGEEGEKLR
+3151 
-3163 VKLSNS
+3163 
-3169 GFNVTGE
+3169 
-3176 QTFYGHEASNR
+3176 
-3187 LMSQY
+3187 
-3192 TGQIVS
+3192 
-3198 DLLNTQ
+3198 
-3204 HIKHNEAKLNL
+3204 
-3215 EPHGK
+3215 
-3220 NYESRD
+3220 
-3226 LILKPISQ
+3226 
-3234 PETVE
+3234 
-3239 LGMPEVDQKVLADIA
+3239 
-3254 ERENVIIGVRPVDE
+3254 
-3268 KSKSLIAS
+3268 
-3276 KMYSSKGLFVK
+3276 K
-3287 AKSSD
+3287 AK
-3292 WGPMSGFIPV
+3292 
-3302 DQSFAKASARRDL
+3302 
-3315 ETFNRHAEQ
+3315 
-3324 SIQSGNAVSADL
+3324 
-3336 YLNQVRVEELVS
+3336 
-3348 KYHSLTPLELD
+3348 
-3359 DQSGMYKTTATNGD
+3359 
-3373 QSVPFFLNRVTVDG
+3373 
-3387 NELWQVHYI
+3387 
-3396 TNGELAPFKVIG
+3396 
-3408 DPVSKQPMTA
+3408 
-3418 DYDLLTVMYSYGD
+3418 
-3431 LGPQDKV
+3431 
-3438 KQPLTWQQWKDS
+3438 
-3450 VTYED
+3450 
-3455 LTPKYKELYSN
+3455 
-3466 EDLYN
+3466 
-3471 KKDGASL
+3471 
-3478 GNVSGRL
+3478 
-3485 KELKDRINVDLGRT
+3485 
-3499 NGLEMVHHGADDAN
+3499 
-3513 PYAVMADNFPATF
+3513 
-3526 FVPKSLFAEDGLGEG
+3526 
-3541 KGSIQTYFNVNEQGA
+3541 
-3556 VVIRNPQ
+3556 
-3563 EFSDFQQV
+3563 
-3571 TINASFRASFND
+3571 
-3583 KWNHGLDEPLFT
+3583 
-3595 TKRKLSHEFL
+3595 
-3605 NKRDQLLKK
+3605 
-3614 LSGGRLDAQDETLVA
+3614 
-3629 LGNPDDVSGNKAIVA
+3629 VA
-3644 VDVSQIFT
+3644 VDLAQIFT
-3652 RQELKERANVFAK
+3652 VQELKERAKVFAK

-3682 QTVSRDQIVA
+3682 QAKGRYQIAA
-3692 SFELNKKVNAYIA
+3692 SFELNKKINDYIA

-3719 KEQITSALFIGKM
+3719 KEQVTSALFIGKM
-3732 QVAQVDIDAIAQTRP
+3732 QVAQAGIDAIAQTRP
-3747 ELAARIFMV
+3747 ELATRIFMV

-3761 NGEHRGLTDMM
+3761 NGKHVGLTDMM
-3772 VRWANE
+3772 LRWANE
-3778 DPYLAPKQGY
+3778 DPYLAPKHGY
-3788 KGETPNDLGFD
+3788 KGEMPSDLGFD
-3799 AKYHVDLGDH
+3799 AKYHVDLGEH

-3840 GYSYQELQDLTGVES
+3840 GYSYQELQDLTGAES
-3855 VQMAFYFLKEAAKKV
+3855 VQMAFYFLKEAAKKA

-3885 FADKSYLSQ
+3885 FADQNYLSQ

-3918 DRRYSGAGYDE
+3918 DRRYSGKGYDE
-3929 LTNKLAGATGVDE
+3929 LTNMLASATGVDE

-3974 DALKKQ
+3974 EALKKQ

-4012 SAMLKTKHLDATL
+4012 SAMLKTKHLDVTL

-4030 ANGMRIVALD
+4030 VNGMRIVALD

-4062 ANNIAVEVLQSLPDD
+4062 ANNIAVEVLQNLPDG

-4104 RLDLPALRVSDSNQF
+4104 RLDLPALKVSDSNQF
-4119 RVEQDDMTLRVVY
+4119 TVEQDDVSLRVVY
-4132 DDVANKPKLT
+4132 DDVANKPKIT
-4142 FKDSLSGANTAIH
+4142 FKGSLSGANTALH
-4155 NQNVNDWERVAV
+4155 NQNVNDWERVVV
-4167 TPTADGGE
+4167 TPIADGGE

-4180 QIIVQMENDSVV
+4180 QIIVQMENDPVV
-4192 ANAAA
+4192 AKAAA
-4197 NLAGKHPESSVV
+4197 NLAGKHAESSVV

-4232 RWQLVGHGRDDSD
+4232 RWQLVGHGRDHSE
-4245 SNNTHL
+4245 SNNTRL
-4251 SGYSAE
+4251 SGYSADE
-4257 DLAAKLANF
+4257 LAVKLAKF
-4266 QQSFSQA
+4266 QQSFNQA
-4273 ENINNT
+4273 ENINNK

-4306 MDVNGL
+4306 MDANGL
-4312 RVDVSARSSE
+4312 RVDVSVRSSE
-4322 LAVDATG
+4322 LAVDEAG
-4329 RKHTKDENGDWI
+4329 RKHTKDANGDWV
-4341 QKAETNKVSLSWNE
+4341 QKAENNKVSLSWDA
-4355 QGEVIAKEERIRN
+4355 QGEVVAKDEPIRN

-4382 SDVGEIARGA
+4382 NNVDEPARGA
-4392 IGDNNDVFDAPEK
+4392 IGDNSDVFDAPEK
-4405 RKVETETSS
+4405 RKPETEVIANSS
-4414 SAANNKLSYSGNIQV
+4414 SSNQLSYSGNIQV
-4429 NVGDGEFTAV
+4429 NVGEGEFTAV

-4449 VGSGGFKS
+4449 VGTGGFKS

-4465 MVHIGNGE
+4465 MVHIGDGE
-4473 SKHSVDMGG
+4473 SKHSVDIGG
-4482 YQALEGAQMFIGNRN
+4482 YQALEGAQMFLGNRN
-4497 VSFNLGQSNDLLVMM
+4497 VSFNFGHSNDLILMM

-4525 DGAARI
+4525 DGATRI
-4531 SGVLQS
+4531 SGVLQG
-4537 IATSGEDQD
+4537 IAMSGEGED

-4571 QSSSVDYTCLV
+4571 QSSSVDYTTLV
-4582 ELDSHN
+4582 ELDSQN
-4588 ERSSRGLKHDTEAA
+4588 ERDSRGLKHDAEAT
-4602 LNKQYNQWLSGNSD
+4602 LNKQYNQWLSGNGNSGT
-4616 SSAGKLS
+4616 SQLS

-4675 GLMTQQFSAT
+4675 GLMTQQFTAT

-4694 TPEDL
+4694 TPQDL
-4699 PRQLKNKLLGQMA
+4699 PRQLKNKLLGQLA
-4712 GIGAETTLADIFGV
+4712 GVGAETTLADIFGV
-4726 DYTTSGQIV
+4726 DYTASGQIV
-4735 SRNGEAVDGV
+4735 SRNGQAVDGV
-4745 AILTEMLEV
+4745 AILKEMLEV

-4777 SGIDMGADGIQS
+4777 AGIDMGADGIKS
-4789 FAETHGLKDKAP
+4789 FAETHGLKEKAP
-4801 EEEENKSAVSVNGT
+4801 EEEKDNSSVSVNGAN
-4815 SVNSAQGATASDGNT
+4815 VNSAQGATVADGNT

-4864 SLVENLKENLTAD
+4864 SLVENLKQNLTAD

-4896 GDGDINLSLGN
+4896 GDGDINISLGN

-4941 GTSNIFTGGEGSD
+4941 GTSNIFTGGEGND

-5003 GLGRDYVVTS
+5003 GSGRDYVVTS
-5013 GNFNRVDTGDGQ
+5013 GNFNRVDTGDDQ

-5050 NYNRINASAGNDVV
+5050 NYNRINAGAGNDVV
-5064 KLMGYHAVLNGGE
+5064 KLMGYHAVLNGGD
-5077 GEDHLIAAA
+5077 GDDHLIAAA
-5086 ISKFSQFNGEEGRDL
+5086 ISKFSQFNGGEGRDL

-5131 EDISSEDNI
+5131 EDIRSEDNI

-5164 RDPVSET
+5164 RDPSNDS
-5171 DQAKFEHIGS
+5171 DQSKFEHIGS
-5181 VTFNDYFDGKRAQMI
+5181 VTFSDYFNGNRAQVVIGMS
-5196 IAMGEKDA
+5196 EKDLS
-5204 NGEREYTT
+5204 GEREYTM
-5212 LSESSIDALVQAMS
+5212 LSDSAIDALVQAMS
-5226 GFDPQAGDNGFIDNL
+5226 GFEPQAGDNGFIDSL
-5241 DSKSRVAISTAWADV
+5241 ESKSQAAISMAWSDV
-5256 VHKKGITV
+5256 VHKKGLMV

>member
-15 GNYSADNGNN
+15 GNYSADDGNN
-25 DIVAI
+25 SIVAI

-52 TVHTGSGN
+52 TVYTGSGN

-73 DSTGHLSVKGAAGY
+73 DTTGHLSVKGAAGY

-101 GAAGGVSIDHLGHHG
+101 GAAGGVSIDHLGNHG
-116 DVSYGGAAAYNSVKR
+116 DVNYGGAAAYNGITR

-152 TNHGNL
+152 TNQGNL

-167 KLDRTWFD
+167 KLDRTWFNR
-175 QYQGSR
+175 YQDSR
-181 GDVSFD
+181 GDVTFD

-214 LVRKGKVGDITLQ
+214 LVRKGKVGDVTLQ

-240 AEDVYQQTHG
+240 AEDVYAQTRG

-261 SFYSDVAHGDIHF
+261 SLYSDVAHGDIHF
-274 SGGGAYNTITRKGSG
+274 SGGGAYNTIIRKGSG
-289 SSFDAQGMEYA
+289 NDFAKEGMTNA
-300 KAEDIVLTTAK
+300 KADEIVLTKAV
-311 MHGSWIGSGTHAVT
+311 MSGSWIGQDHHVT
-325 AVKSE
+325 AVKSAS
-330 REPNTYLFAI
+330 EPNTYLFAF
-340 ADGTY
+340 ADSTY
-345 TKINKVRLSN
+345 TKINKVQLRN
-355 DPKTGKLKYYS
+355 DPQTGELKYYS
-366 EAWYKQGNH
+366 TAWYKEGNH
-375 LSGLARSDVSSA
+375 LSNLANQDISDN
-387 GGFEVNPINGGYTL
+387 GGFTAVNINGAYTL
-401 SNIAVEHQQ
+401 SDLKVEHQQ
-410 SLTVHAME
+410 SLTVHAVE

-434 IDAKDVVLSDAKM
+434 IDAKDVALSEAKM
-447 GGHAISTDGTKVD
+447 GSTAISTDGTTVD
-460 VQAIKSNRKPN
+460 VQAVKSNRKPN

-486 VVELANDA
+486 VVELANDPK
-494 ETGVLKYQ
+494 TGALKYQ

-509 GDHTANLANEDI
+509 GNHTADLANEDI

-527 HSMGKGGYSLSAL
+527 HSMGKGGYSLSDL
-540 NYSVNAIRSMSET
+540 HYSVNAVRSTSET

-570 DSGESSGDVHFSGA
+570 DSGESSGDVHFNGA

-698 VAMLGGYNTHTQIG
+698 VVMLGGYNTHTQIG
-712 SGHGLWLAAGGFNV
+712 SGNGLWLAAGGFNV
-726 MTQVGN
+726 MTQVGK
-732 GEVTS
+732 GDVAS

-748 VGEGELTAGM
+748 VGDGDLTAGM
-758 LGGANVMTHISGDEQ
+758 LGGANVITHISGDNET
-773 ASNTTAVA
+773 SNTTAVA
-781 LGGANILTKKGKGDT
+781 LGGANILTKKGKGNA

-809 VGDGSTTGVMVGGAN
+809 VGDGTTTGVMVGGAN

-867 GDGTSIAAM
+867 GDGTSIAVM

-961 IGNGSTFAAM
+961 VGSGSTFAAM
-971 IGQANVMTKVGNDLT
+971 IGQANIMTKVGDDLT

-1005 LGLFAGEMNVMTKVG
+1005 LGIFAGEVNVMTKVG

-1097 GTTVGLLISDIG
+1097 GTTVGLLISDLG

-1129 IVTKVGDGL
+1129 IITKVGDGL
-1138 GINVAWG
+1138 GVNVAWG

-1160 FAKGEANILTK
+1160 FAKGEANVITK

-1202 KANVITKVGDGRNVV
+1202 KANVITKVGNGRNVV

-1243 VVTKVGDGM
+1243 IVTKVGDGM

-1263 TTTVGNGLSVTAAYG
+1263 TTTVGDGLSVTAAYG
-1278 DANINTKVGNGVSVN
+1278 DANINTKVGDGVSVN

-1320 NIHIGDGLNINA
+1320 NIHIGDGLGINA
-1332 SYARNNVAIKVGNGD
+1332 SYAQNNVAIKIGNGD

-1359 SNKLSALFDNV
+1359 SNKLSALFDNI
-1370 KQTLLGVGGSQAIN
+1370 KQTVLGVGGSQAIN
-1384 YLVQGDEAST
+1384 YLVQGDEASS

-1434 VTKVDTPDLNEM
+1434 VTKVDTPDLNKM
-1446 DNDLNIDGASDHA
+1446 QNALNVDGSSDQTQA

-1470 GDRGWQSTHGVEA
+1470 GDQGWKSTHGVEA
-1483 SYSGSV
+1483 SYSGNV
-1489 YGVNGEGHGTR
+1489 YGVNGEGHGAR
-1500 VTELDTHTNTS
+1500 VTELDTYTNTS

-1582 TGHNDGLGYIL
+1582 TGQNDGLGYIL
-1593 DNVVAKSESSPQANA
+1593 DNVVAKSESSQQANA
-1608 VSEHAKQN
+1608 VSEHATQN

-1658 QQAIEN
+1658 QQALEN

-1684 TTLAQ
+1684 TKLAQ
-1689 GLDVLDGQATHTGK
+1689 GLDVLDGQATHTGE
-1703 SGEQWRNDFAG
+1703 SGDQWRNDFAG
-1714 GLLDGVQSQ
+1714 GLLDGVQRQ
-1723 IDDAKQL
+1723 LDDAKQL
-1730 ASDKMAAAKQTQS
+1730 ANDKIAAAKQTQS
-1743 DNNSKVKDSIAKSEA
+1743 DNNSKVKESVAKSEA

-1773 IAEAKADAETR
+1773 IADAKADAETR
-1784 KADAVAKSH
+1784 QADAMAKSN

-1826 AQNDAQGAKQNEGDR
+1826 AQKDAKGTKQNEGDR
-1841 PDRQGVA
+1841 PDREGVT

-1868 VNTDS
+1868 VTNDS
-1873 QTNADGRFSDGLT
+1873 QTNADGRFSEGLS
-1886 EQELEALEGATNAV
+1886 EQEQEALEGATNAV

-1906 AGIRSK
+1906 AGIRGK
-1912 NSGSTITSMFME
+1912 NSSSTISSMFTE
-1924 ANADSIVVDT
+1924 TNSDSIVVPT
-1934 TASQD
+1934 AASQD

-1944 VRISGVNLV
+1944 IRISGVNLE
-1953 GLGEASHDSAES
+1953 GLGEASHDTAES
-1965 LVAAR
+1965 LVSAR

-1976 LYRWLDTDNDVATDK
+1976 LYRWLDTDNDAATDK

-2006 DEVKQRMIQSMS
+2006 DEAKERMIQFVG

-2037 TLFVESTLDYDWDKR
+2037 TLFVEATLDYDWDKR

-2064 SFETPHAE
+2064 SFEAPHGE
-2072 KSIVSFWSGKNFK
+2072 KSIVSFWSGRNFK
-2085 QYRDVLDNAQTD
+2085 EYRNVLDNAQAD

-2111 FAIDLNKHLMRWG
+2111 FAIDLNKQLMRWG
-2124 GLFLDPDNAEQNQL
+2124 GMFLDPDNAEQNQL

-2158 TGAQHDVYVIAE
+2158 TGAQNDVYVIAE
-2170 GGVRLGNYFWHV
+2170 GGMRLGNYFWNV

-2207 EYKDLPADEI
+2207 AYKDIPVEDI

-2224 GVGVKVRFDA
+2224 GVAVKVRFDA
-2234 LSSARQAELLA
+2234 LSHEKQADLLA
-2245 DNPDDYRAD
+2245 DNPDGYKAD

-2290 DEGFEVRSWPGSDD
+2290 EEGFEVRSWPGTDG
-2304 KSKTILL
+2304 KSKTIQL
-2311 DNPEDAAQQKAIERF
+2311 DNPEDAAQQKSIERF
-2326 ILANFD
+2326 ILANFG

-2364 GAWTYNTNSELMSVT
+2364 GAWTYNANVELMSVT

-2393 ESYQK
+2393 ESYQQ
-2398 VIDALAEY
+2398 VIDALTEY
-2406 HASTAEHADYELESV
+2406 HASTAEHADYELTSV
-2421 EQLVN
+2421 EKLLN
-2426 LRKKIEGYALGH
+2426 LRKQVEGYVLGH
-2438 PDSGRLE
+2438 PDSGRVQ
-2445 AMNSLLNQVNSR
+2445 AMNALLNQVNSR
-2457 LEEVSV
+2457 LEAVSV
-2463 LAVSEQSIKA
+2463 LVVSEQSIKA
-2473 HDSFSRLYD
+2473 HDSFSHLYD

-2487 HLKQSKH
+2487 NLKESKH

-2507 KGNLAKIDQLGG
+2507 KGNLAIIDKLGG
-2519 SDAVLEKVKASVNHE
+2519 SDAVLEKVKAAVSHE
-2534 YGQAIADTIFAGLS
+2534 YGQVVADTIFAGLS
-2548 ANELAKD
+2548 ANDLAKD
-2555 GKGIDITGLNRIHQ
+2555 GKGIDIAGLNKVHQ
-2569 ALEQH
+2569 AIEQH

-2600 GQGRTQIDAQAAADF
+2600 GQGRTQLEGQAAADF

-2636 FNVATEYQPDL
+2636 FNVATEDQPDL

-2682 TKLKRFIEKL
+2682 TKLKRFVEKL
-2692 NAAKGIDAA
+2692 NAAKGIDAS

-2720 VSTGIPA
+2720 ASTGIPA

-2747 ANRFAQELQKQA
+2747 ANRFAEELQKQA

-2765 ALVAKR
+2765 ALVEKR
-2771 IDNVVRLF
+2771 IDKVVRLF

-2817 NRLSHDPDARYQL
+2817 NRLSNDPDARYQL

-2890 VNDDLDALSG
+2890 ATDLLDALSG
-2900 SEKHK
+2900 NEKHK
-2905 DKVAIENDGTPPRDK
+2905 ENVAIENDGTPPRDK
-2920 VPLSPLT
+2920 ESLSPLT

-2933 LYGERDARR
+2933 LYGEKDARR

-2951 LDHAVEKGESQKVT
+2951 LDHAVENGESQKVT

-2980 TASSDDETS
+2980 AASSEGETS
-2989 TTSGKVVL
+2989 ATSGKVVL

-3010 SAIRS
+3010 SAIRN

-3055 VNDKGIDPSNIILHG
+3055 VNDKGIDPSNIIIHG

-3112 VANPAGIVGT
+3112 VANPAGIVGA

-3141 QETPILLLTD
+3141 KETPILLLTD

-3163 VKLSNS
+3163 AKLAIA
-3169 GFNVTGE
+3169 GYNVTGE

-3187 LMSQY
+3187 LMGQY
-3192 TGQIVS
+3192 ADQIVS
-3198 DLLNTQ
+3198 GLFNAEQAAVEAGEVLKGLEKDFKRYGDALKPDTSVPGKAKDIRTTKDFLNGYKNDHAKDIVDGFRSEMSIKQLVDLFVKGNWSEEQKGALAWEIESRALKVTFQNKSEKYNRLFREIASAGVVDAKATEQLAPQLMLLNLANDGFGGRCDPLS
-3204 HIKHNEAKLNL
+3204 KLVLVAKQL
-3215 EPHGK
+3215 ENDG
-3220 NYESRD
+3220 
-3226 LILKPISQ
+3226 Q
-3234 PETVE
+3234 V
-3239 LGMPEVDQKVLADIA
+3239 
-3254 ERENVIIGVRPVDE
+3254 GVARQLLE
-3268 KSKSLIAS
+3268 
-3276 KMYSSKGLFVK
+3276 KMYSAAAVLSNPTLYSDSEKANASKLLSSLAAIH
-3287 AKSSD
+3287 AKN
-3292 WGPMSGFIPV
+3292 PMHDTSMKVWQEKLEGKQALTVNGVVEKIT
-3302 DQSFAKASARRDL
+3302 DASANGKPVL
-3315 ETFNRHAEQ
+3315 
-3324 SIQSGNAVSADL
+3324 
-3336 YLNQVRVEELVS
+3336 
-3348 KYHSLTPLELD
+3348 LELD
-3359 DQSGMYKTTATNGD
+3359 APKHAMAAWAKGSGDERVYGFYDPNAGIVEFSSAEKFSAYLTRFFGKSDLDMAQRYELGKNAAGEPIFNRVVVMDGNTLASYKPTFGDKTTMQGILELPVFDATPIKKPTGGVASDLEALGD
-3373 QSVPFFLNRVTVDG
+3373 KT
-3387 NELWQVHYI
+3387 
-3396 TNGELAPFKVIG
+3396 KV
-3408 DPVSKQPMTA
+3408 V
-3418 DYDLLTVMYSYGD
+3418 
-3431 LGPQDKV
+3431 
-3438 KQPLTWQQWKDS
+3438 
-3450 VTYED
+3450 
-3455 LTPKYKELYSN
+3455 
-3466 EDLYN
+3466 
-3471 KKDGASL
+3471 
-3478 GNVSGRL
+3478 
-3485 KELKDRINVDLGRT
+3485 VDL
-3499 NGLEMVHHGADDAN
+3499 A
-3513 PYAVMADNFPATF
+3513 
-3526 FVPKSLFAEDGLGEG
+3526 
-3541 KGSIQTYFNVNEQGA
+3541 
-3556 VVIRNPQ
+3556 
-3563 EFSDFQQV
+3563 
-3571 TINASFRASFND
+3571 
-3583 KWNHGLDEPLFT
+3583 
-3595 TKRKLSHEFL
+3595 
-3605 NKRDQLLKK
+3605 
-3614 LSGGRLDAQDETLVA
+3614 
-3629 LGNPDDVSGNKAIVA
+3629 
-3644 VDVSQIFT
+3644 QIFT
-3652 RQELKERANVFAK
+3652 VQELKERAKVFAK

-3682 QTVSRDQIVA
+3682 QAKGRDQIAA
-3692 SFELNKKVNAYIA
+3692 SFELNKKINAYIA
-3705 EHPTSGRNQALTQL
+3705 EHPTSGRTQALTQL
-3719 KEQITSALFIGKM
+3719 KEQVTSALFIGKM
-3732 QVAQVDIDAIAQTRP
+3732 QIAQAGIDAIAQTRP

-3761 NGEHRGLTDMM
+3761 NGKHVGLTDMM

-3778 DPYLAPKQGY
+3778 DPYLAPKHGY
-3788 KGETPNDLGFD
+3788 KGETPSDLGFD
-3799 AKYHVDLGDH
+3799 AKYHVDLSEH

-3855 VQMAFYFLKEAAKKV
+3855 VQMAFYFLKEAAKKA

-3885 FADKSYLSQ
+3885 FADQSYLSQ

-3918 DRRYSGAGYDE
+3918 DRRYSGKGYDE
-3929 LTNKLAGATGVDE
+3929 LTNKLASATGVDE

-4012 SAMLKTKHLDATL
+4012 SAMLKTKHLDVTL

-4062 ANNIAVEVLQSLPDD
+4062 ANNIAVEVLQNLPDG

-4104 RLDLPALRVSDSNQF
+4104 RLDLPALKVSDSNQF
-4119 RVEQDDMTLRVVY
+4119 TVEQDDVSLRVVY
-4132 DDVANKPKLT
+4132 DDVANKPKIT
-4142 FKDSLSGANTAIH
+4142 FKDSLSGANTALH
-4155 NQNVNDWERVAV
+4155 NQNVNDWERVVV

-4180 QIIVQMENDSVV
+4180 QVIVQMENDAV
-4192 ANAAA
+4192 AAKAAA

-4232 RWQLVGHGRDDSD
+4232 RWQLVGHGRDDSE
-4245 SNNTHL
+4245 SNNTRL
-4251 SGYSAE
+4251 SGYSADE
-4257 DLAAKLANF
+4257 LAVKLAKF
-4266 QQSFSQA
+4266 QQSFNQA
-4273 ENINNT
+4273 ENVSSK

-4306 MDVNGL
+4306 MDLNGL
-4312 RVDVSARSSE
+4312 RLDVSVRSSE
-4322 LAVDATG
+4322 LAVDETG
-4329 RKHTKDENGDWI
+4329 RKHTKDANGNWV
-4341 QKAETNKVSLSWNE
+4341 QKAESNKVSLSWNE
-4355 QGEVIAKEERIRN
+4355 QGDVVAKDERIRN

-4382 SDVGEIARGA
+4382 SDVDEPARGA
-4392 IGDNNDVFDAPEK
+4392 IGDNKDVFDAPEK
-4405 RKVETETSS
+4405 RKAETETSS
-4414 SAANNKLSYSGNIQV
+4414 SSANNKLSYSGNIQV

-4449 VGSGGFKS
+4449 VGTGGFKS

-4465 MVHIGNGE
+4465 MIHIGNGE
-4473 SKHSVDMGG
+4473 SKYSFDIGG

-4497 VSFNLGQSNDLLVMM
+4497 VSFNKGRSNDLIVMM

-4537 IATSGEDQD
+4537 IATSGEGKD

-4571 QSSSVDYTCLV
+4571 QSSSVDYTSLV
-4582 ELDSHN
+4582 ELDSQN
-4588 ERSSRGLKHDTEAA
+4588 ERSSRGLKHDAEAA
-4602 LNKQYNQWLSGNSD
+4602 LNKQYNQWLSGNGNNDTS
-4616 SSAGKLS
+4616 KLS

-4699 PRQLKNKLLGQMA
+4699 PRQLKNKLLGQLA
-4712 GIGAETTLADIFGV
+4712 GVGAETTLADIFGV
-4726 DYTTSGQIV
+4726 DYTASGHIV

-4745 AILTEMLEV
+4745 AILKEMLEV

-4768 PAKLLDSLK
+4768 PTKLVNSLEA
-4777 SGIDMGADGIQS
+4777 GINMGADGIKS
-4789 FAETHGLKDKAP
+4789 FAETHGLKEKAP
-4801 EEEENKSAVSVNGT
+4801 EEEESKPSVSLNGET
-4815 SVNSAQGATASDGNT
+4815 LNSTQGATVADGST
-4830 ETAETQDRAFGFNSL
+4830 ETTETPDRAFGFNSL

-4864 SLVENLKENLTAD
+4864 SLVANLKENLTAD

-4941 GTSNIFTGGEGSD
+4941 GTSNIFTGGEGND

-5003 GLGRDYVVTS
+5003 GSGRDYVVTS
-5013 GNFNRVDTGDGQ
+5013 GNFNRVDTGDDQ

-5038 LGAGNDFANVFG
+5038 LGAGDDFANVFG

-5086 ISKFSQFNGEEGRDL
+5086 ISKFSQFNGGEGRDL

-5131 EDISSEDNI
+5131 EDIRSEDNI

-5164 RDPVSET
+5164 RDPASDS

-5181 VTFNDYFDGKRAQMI
+5181 VTFSDYFNGNRAQVI

-5204 NGEREYTT
+5204 TGEREYTT
-5212 LSESSIDALVQAMS
+5212 LSESAIDALVQAMS

-5241 DSKSRVAISTAWADV
+5241 DSKSRVAITTAWADV

>member
-15 GNYSADNGNN
+15 GNYSADDGNN
-25 DIVAI
+25 SIVAI

-52 TVHTGSGN
+52 TVYTGSGN

-73 DSTGHLSVKGAAGY
+73 DTTGHLSVKGAAGY

-101 GAAGGVSIDHLGHHG
+101 GAAGGVSIDHLGNHG
-116 DVSYGGAAAYNSVKR
+116 DVNYGGAAAYNGITR

-152 TNHGNL
+152 TNQGNL

-167 KLDRTWFD
+167 KLDRTWFNR
-175 QYQGSR
+175 YQDSR
-181 GDVSFD
+181 GDVTFD

-214 LVRKGKVGDITLQ
+214 LVRKGKVGDVTLQ

-240 AEDVYQQTHG
+240 AEDVYVQTRG

-261 SFYSDVAHGDIHF
+261 SLYSDVAHGDIHF

-289 SSFDAQGMEYA
+289 SGSSFDAQGMEYA
-300 KAEDIVLTTAK
+300 KAEEIVLTAAQ
-311 MHGSWIGSGTHAVT
+311 MHGLSIDNGNKFHAVT

-345 TKINKVRLSN
+345 TKINKVRLYN
-355 DPKTGKLKYYS
+355 DPETGKLKYYS
-366 EAWYKQGNH
+366 EAWFKRGNH
-375 LSGLARSDVSSA
+375 LAELARSDVSSA

-410 SLTVHAME
+410 SVTVHAVE
-418 KDLTEYEWVTY
+418 KNLTEYEWVTY
-429 ANGAL
+429 GNGTL
-434 IDAKDVVLSDAKM
+434 IDAKDVALSEAKM
-447 GGHAISTDGTKVD
+447 GGYAISTDGTAVD
-460 VQAIKSNRKPN
+460 VQAVKSNRKPN

-486 VVELANDA
+486 VVELANDPK
-494 ETGVLKYQ
+494 TGALKYQ

-509 GDHTANLANEDI
+509 GNHTADLANEDI

-527 HSMGKGGYSLSAL
+527 HSMGKGGYSLSDL
-540 NYSVNAIRSMSET
+540 HYSVNAVRSTSET

-570 DSGESSGDVHFSGA
+570 DSGESSGDVHFNGA

-613 SQFGN
+613 SQFGH

-698 VAMLGGYNTHTQIG
+698 VVMLGGYNTHTQIG
-712 SGHGLWLAAGGFNV
+712 SGNGLWLAAGGFNV
-726 MTQVGN
+726 MTQVGKGN
-732 GEVTS
+732 VAS

-748 VGEGELTAGM
+748 VGDGDLTAGM
-758 LGGANVMTHISGDEQ
+758 LGGANVITHISGDNET
-773 ASNTTAVA
+773 SNTTAVA
-781 LGGANILTKKGKGDT
+781 LGGANILTKKGKGNA

-809 VGDGSTTGVMVGGAN
+809 VGDGTTTGVMVGGAN

-867 GDGTSIAAM
+867 GDGTSIAVM

-961 IGNGSTFAAM
+961 VGSGSTFAAM
-971 IGQANVMTKVGNDLT
+971 IGQANIMTKVGDDLT

-1005 LGLFAGEMNVMTKVG
+1005 LGIFAGEVNVMTKVG

-1129 IVTKVGDGL
+1129 IITKVGDGL
-1138 GINVAWG
+1138 GVNVAWG
-1145 QANVFTQ
+1145 QANLFTQ

-1160 FAKGEANILTK
+1160 FAKGEANVITK

-1202 KANVITKVGDGRNVV
+1202 KANVITKVGNGRNVV

-1243 VVTKVGDGM
+1243 IVTKVGDGM

-1263 TTTVGNGLSVTAAYG
+1263 TTTVGDGLSVTAAYG
-1278 DANINTKVGNGVSVN
+1278 DANINTKIGDGVSVN

-1320 NIHIGDGLNINA
+1320 NIHIGDGLGINA
-1332 SYARNNVAIKVGNGD
+1332 SYAQNNVAIKIGNGD

-1359 SNKLSALFDNV
+1359 SNKLSALFDNI
-1370 KQTLLGVGGSQAIN
+1370 KQTVLGVGGSQAIN
-1384 YLVQGDEAST
+1384 YLVQGDEASS

-1434 VTKVDTPDLNEM
+1434 VTKVDTPDLNKM
-1446 DNDLNIDGASDHA
+1446 QNALDVDGSSDQTQA

-1470 GDRGWQSTHGVEA
+1470 GDQGWKSTHGVEA
-1483 SYSGSV
+1483 SHSGNV
-1489 YGVNGEGHGTR
+1489 YGVNGEGHGAR
-1500 VTELDTHTNTS
+1500 VTELDTYTNTS

-1582 TGHNDGLGYIL
+1582 TGQNDGLGYIL
-1593 DNVVAKSESSPQANA
+1593 DNVVAKSESSQQANA
-1608 VSEHAKQN
+1608 VSEHATQN

-1658 QQAIEN
+1658 QQALEN

-1684 TTLAQ
+1684 TKLAQ
-1689 GLDVLDGQATHTGK
+1689 GLDVLDGQATHTGE
-1703 SGEQWRNDFAG
+1703 SGDQWRNDFAG
-1714 GLLDGVQSQ
+1714 GLLDGVQRQ
-1723 IDDAKQL
+1723 LDDAKQL
-1730 ASDKMAAAKQTQS
+1730 ANDKIAAAKQTQS
-1743 DNNSKVKDSIAKSEA
+1743 DNNSKVKESVAKSEA

-1773 IAEAKADAETR
+1773 IADAKADAETR
-1784 KADAVAKSH
+1784 KADAVAKSN

-1826 AQNDAQGAKQNEGDR
+1826 AQNDAKGTKQNEGDR
-1841 PDRQGVA
+1841 PDREGVT

-1868 VNTDS
+1868 VTNDS
-1873 QTNADGRFSDGLT
+1873 QTNADGRFSEGLS
-1886 EQELEALEGATNAV
+1886 EQEQEALEGATNAV

-1906 AGIRSK
+1906 AGIRGK
-1912 NSGSTITSMFME
+1912 NSGSTISSMFTE
-1924 ANADSIVVDT
+1924 TNSDSIVVPT
-1934 TASQD
+1934 AASQD
-1939 VVRKE
+1939 VVRQE
-1944 VRISGVNLV
+1944 IRISGVNLE
-1953 GLGEASHDSAES
+1953 GLSGGQGSQTTGQHSS
-1965 LVAAR
+1965 
-1970 AEKVAN
+1970 KS
-1976 LYRWLDTDNDVATDK
+1976 
-1991 YVPVPGFERVDADVS
+1991 VPGFQSHFASTSIGIENELSGLVVVLPKNSAQTFGYVHDSQGNPLFMLTKDMNQGGYSNPAGITDINGLNNWQTHTIELVTYPSETSDTTAIESRKEAMLWLAKEFTGHINQSNHQSLPQLVS
-2006 DEVKQRMIQSMS
+2006 DDGRFTLVISNSKHLIAAGNGTAIEAQGQTIGMTPSGQQATMAISAKEFGSSSSLEVRLLESAPWYQSGLRDEFLANSNKHKLDDPEAAQNVYAYLTSVYSKTADLAKEFGIYINDWDPASEGFSPNAQGLTDPKVKNAWEILPRTKPVKMLELLSADDSRYVRQQIIEKLKGSHSESLAKNVFEYFQYGGEVAGHGINNATTGSAQQPEPAILFEFRSVPSVLSEFVPKTESTAKVDVKALDHFDSASRKAIIVEVNALVS
-2018 GYIEHT
+2018 GSDDFDAWYQEYRASKGQPPVKNPKSSASANHKAEWLMTQYADKWAKITAPYIESNET
-2024 DNQVPK
+2024 STSTQTTVDSGEVLKGLQEDFKRYGDALKPDTSVPGKSK
-2030 DQAQALA
+2030 DIRTTKDFLNGYKNDHAKDIVDGFHSEMSIKQLVD
-2037 TLFVESTLDYDWDKR
+2037 LF
-2052 VEFLTKLESYGY
+2052 
-2064 SFETPHAE
+2064 
-2072 KSIVSFWSGKNFK
+2072 
-2085 QYRDVLDNAQTD
+2085 
-2097 GKKVVYDID
+2097 
-2106 VKGNA
+2106 VKGN
-2111 FAIDLNKHLMRWG
+2111 WS
-2124 GLFLDPDNAEQNQL
+2124 AEQKGALAWEIESRAL
-2138 KSSIDAATFSNTGF
+2138 KVTFQNKSEKYNRLF
-2152 WSSVYA
+2152 RE
-2158 TGAQHDVYVIAE
+2158 IA
-2170 GGVRLGNYFWHV
+2170 
-2182 ELPALRQLQREG
+2182 
-2194 LVGEIRLLDKPVS
+2194 S
-2207 EYKDLPADEI
+2207 
-2217 GRRLTDA
+2217 A
-2224 GVGVKVRFDA
+2224 GVVDA
-2234 LSSARQAELLA
+2234 
-2245 DNPDDYRAD
+2245 
-2254 TLVELDVKLSAI
+2254 
-2266 DSMLRESLPFY
+2266 
-2277 SLRTERNLLVQEG
+2277 
-2290 DEGFEVRSWPGSDD
+2290 
-2304 KSKTILL
+2304 
-2311 DNPEDAAQQKAIERF
+2311 KA
-2326 ILANFD
+2326 
-2332 NFEQMPDELFLVD
+2332 
-2345 NKVLSHHD
+2345 
-2353 GRTRILAQKED
+2353 T
-2364 GAWTYNTNSELMSVT
+2364 
-2379 ELLDAA
+2379 
-2385 HVSGKVRG
+2385 
-2393 ESYQK
+2393 
-2398 VIDALAEY
+2398 
-2406 HASTAEHADYELESV
+2406 
-2421 EQLVN
+2421 EQLAPQ
-2426 LRKKIEGYALGH
+2426 L
-2438 PDSGRLE
+2438 
-2445 AMNSLLNQVNSR
+2445 MLLN
-2457 LEEVSV
+2457 
-2463 LAVSEQSIKA
+2463 
-2473 HDSFSRLYD
+2473 
-2482 QLDNA
+2482 
-2487 HLKQSKH
+2487 
-2494 LYLDGNGDFVTKG
+2494 
-2507 KGNLAKIDQLGG
+2507 
-2519 SDAVLEKVKASVNHE
+2519 
-2534 YGQAIADTIFAGLS
+2534 LS
-2548 ANELAKD
+2548 
-2555 GKGIDITGLNRIHQ
+2555 
-2569 ALEQH
+2569 
-2574 MSPVSATMYIWKPS
+2574 
-2588 DHSALG
+2588 
-2594 HAALQI
+2594 
-2600 GQGRTQIDAQAAADF
+2600 
-2615 NKQNYVS
+2615 
-2622 WWPLGSKSSNIRNI
+2622 
-2636 FNVATEYQPDL
+2636 
-2647 KLRWSDFSQPAHQ
+2647 
-2660 NDTLEHD
+2660 
-2667 MASEENDGFGLNDGE
+2667 NDGFGGRCDPLS
-2682 TKLKRFIEKL
+2682 KL
-2692 NAAKGIDAA
+2692 
-2701 YKDASEGYA
+2701 
-2710 SVLLGNPDML
+2710 V
-2720 VSTGIPA
+2720 
-2727 HVFQPF
+2727 
-2733 VDQWNDTSYDMMDV
+2733 
-2747 ANRFAQELQKQA
+2747 
-2759 QASGDP
+2759 
-2765 ALVAKR
+2765 LVAKQ
-2771 IDNVVRLF
+2771 
-2779 AERALEEIEAFK
+2779 LENDGQVGVARQLLEKMYSAAAVLSNPTFYSDSEK
-2791 ASQADEGRVFR
+2791 ANASKLLSSLAAIHAKNPMHDTSMKVWQEK
-2802 INLEGLDVAAMQAEW
+2802 LEGKQALTVNGVVEKITDASANGKPVLLELDAPGHAMAAWAKGSGDDRVYGFYDPNAGIVEFSSAE
-2817 NRLSHDPDARYQL
+2817 
-2830 LTKNC
+2830 
-2835 SSTVAKVLK
+2835 
-2844 AGGADKL
+2844 
-2851 IGHTWRPKFGVWTP
+2851 KFGDYLTRFFGKSDLNMAQGYKLGKNAAGEAIFNRVVVMDGNTLASYKPTFGDNTTMQGILDLPVFDATP
-2865 TELFNFGQAL
+2865 INKPEVTD
-2875 QEAQLEIAAKKQSHQ
+2875 
-2890 VNDDLDALSG
+2890 VLDTLSG
-2900 SEKHK
+2900 NEKRK
-2905 DKVAIENDGTPPRDK
+2905 ENVAIENDGTPPRDK
-2920 VPLSPLT
+2920 ESLSPLT

-2933 LYGERDARR
+2933 LYGEKDARR

-2951 LDHAVEKGESQKVT
+2951 LDHAVENGESQKVT

-2980 TASSDDETS
+2980 AASSEGETS
-2989 TTSGKVVL
+2989 ATSGKVVL

-3010 SAIRS
+3010 SAIRN

-3055 VNDKGIDPSNIILHG
+3055 VNDKGIDPSNIIIHG

-3112 VANPAGIVGT
+3112 VANPAGIVGA

-3141 QETPILLLTD
+3141 KETPILLLTD

-3163 VKLSNS
+3163 AKLAIA
-3169 GFNVTGE
+3169 GYNVTGE

-3187 LMSQY
+3187 LMGQY
-3192 TGQIVS
+3192 ADQIVS
-3198 DLLNTQ
+3198 GLFNAEQAAVEAGEVLKGLEKDFKRYGDALKPDTSVPGKAKDIRTTKDFLNGYKNDHAKDIVDGFRSDMSIKQLVDLFVKGNWSAEQKGALAWEIESRALKVTFQNKSEKYNRLFREIASAGVVDAKATEQLAPQLMLLNLSNDGFGGRCDPLS
-3204 HIKHNEAKLNL
+3204 KLVLVAKQL
-3215 EPHGK
+3215 ENDG
-3220 NYESRD
+3220 
-3226 LILKPISQ
+3226 Q
-3234 PETVE
+3234 V
-3239 LGMPEVDQKVLADIA
+3239 
-3254 ERENVIIGVRPVDE
+3254 GVARQLLE
-3268 KSKSLIAS
+3268 
-3276 KMYSSKGLFVK
+3276 KMYSAAAVLSNPTLYSDSEKANASKLLSSLAAIH
-3287 AKSSD
+3287 AKN
-3292 WGPMSGFIPV
+3292 PMHDTSMKVWQEKLEGKQALTVNGVVEKIT
-3302 DQSFAKASARRDL
+3302 DASANGKPVL
-3315 ETFNRHAEQ
+3315 
-3324 SIQSGNAVSADL
+3324 
-3336 YLNQVRVEELVS
+3336 
-3348 KYHSLTPLELD
+3348 LELD
-3359 DQSGMYKTTATNGD
+3359 APGHAMAAWAKGSGDDRVYGFYDPNAGIVEFSSAEKFGAYLTRFFGKSDLNMAQGYKLGKNAAGEAIFNRVVVMDGNTLASYKPTFGDKTT
-3373 QSVPFFLNRVTVDG
+3373 
-3387 NELWQVHYI
+3387 
-3396 TNGELAPFKVIG
+3396 
-3408 DPVSKQPMTA
+3408 M
-3418 DYDLLTVMYSYGD
+3418 
-3431 LGPQDKV
+3431 
-3438 KQPLTWQQWKDS
+3438 
-3450 VTYED
+3450 
-3455 LTPKYKELYSN
+3455 
-3466 EDLYN
+3466 
-3471 KKDGASL
+3471 
-3478 GNVSGRL
+3478 
-3485 KELKDRINVDLGRT
+3485 
-3499 NGLEMVHHGADDAN
+3499 
-3513 PYAVMADNFPATF
+3513 
-3526 FVPKSLFAEDGLGEG
+3526 
-3541 KGSIQTYFNVNEQGA
+3541 
-3556 VVIRNPQ
+3556 
-3563 EFSDFQQV
+3563 
-3571 TINASFRASFND
+3571 
-3583 KWNHGLDEPLFT
+3583 
-3595 TKRKLSHEFL
+3595 
-3605 NKRDQLLKK
+3605 
-3614 LSGGRLDAQDETLVA
+3614 
-3629 LGNPDDVSGNKAIVA
+3629 
-3644 VDVSQIFT
+3644 
-3652 RQELKERANVFAK
+3652 
-3665 PIGAS
+3665 
-3670 YQGILDQLDLVH
+3670 QGILDLPV
-3682 QTVSRDQIVA
+3682 
-3692 SFELNKKVNAYIA
+3692 
-3705 EHPTSGRNQALTQL
+3705 
-3719 KEQITSALFIGKM
+3719 
-3732 QVAQVDIDAIAQTRP
+3732 
-3747 ELAARIFMV
+3747 
-3756 AIEEA
+3756 
-3761 NGEHRGLTDMM
+3761 
-3772 VRWANE
+3772 
-3778 DPYLAPKQGY
+3778 
-3788 KGETPNDLGFD
+3788 FD
-3799 AKYHVDLGDH
+3799 ATPIKKPGTSDVDGNAKIVDV
-3809 YADFKQWLETS
+3809 T
-3820 QSNGLLSKATLDES
+3820 
-3834 TKTVHL
+3834 
-3840 GYSYQELQDLTGVES
+3840 
-3855 VQMAFYFLKEAAKKV
+3855 KEALADGK
-3870 DPISGDSAEMILLKK
+3870 IL
-3885 FADKSYLSQ
+3885 
-3894 LDSDRM
+3894 
-3900 DQIEGIYRSS
+3900 
-3910 HETDVDAW
+3910 
-3918 DRRYSGAGYDE
+3918 
-3929 LTNKLAGATGVDE
+3929 
-3942 QLSVLLD
+3942 
-3949 DRKGL
+3949 
-3954 LIGEVHGSDV
+3954 
-3964 NGLRFVNEQM
+3964 
-3974 DALKKQ
+3974 
-3980 GVTVIGLE
+3980 
-3988 HLRSDLAQP
+3988 
-3997 LIDRYLATGVMSSEL
+3997 
-4012 SAMLKTKHLDATL
+4012 
-4025 FENAR
+4025 
-4030 ANGMRIVALD
+4030 
-4040 ANSSA
+4040 
-4045 RPNVQGTEHGLM
+4045 
-4057 YRAGA
+4057 
-4062 ANNIAVEVLQSLPDD
+4062 
-4077 EKFVAIYGKA
+4077 
-4087 HLQSHK
+4087 
-4093 GIEGFV
+4093 
-4099 PGITH
+4099 
-4104 RLDLPALRVSDSNQF
+4104 
-4119 RVEQDDMTLRVVY
+4119 
-4132 DDVANKPKLT
+4132 
-4142 FKDSLSGANTAIH
+4142 H
-4155 NQNVNDWERVAV
+4155 NQNVNDWERVVV

-4180 QIIVQMENDSVV
+4180 QIIVQMENDAV
-4192 ANAAA
+4192 AAKAAA

-4232 RWQLVGHGRDDSD
+4232 RWQLVGHGRDDSE
-4245 SNNTHL
+4245 SNNTRL
-4251 SGYSAE
+4251 SGYSADE
-4257 DLAAKLANF
+4257 LAVKLAKF
-4266 QQSFSQA
+4266 QQSFNQA
-4273 ENINNT
+4273 ENVSSK

-4306 MDVNGL
+4306 MDANGL
-4312 RVDVSARSSE
+4312 RLDVSVRSSE
-4322 LAVDATG
+4322 LAVDETG
-4329 RKHTKDENGDWI
+4329 RKHTKDANGNWV
-4341 QKAETNKVSLSWNE
+4341 QKAESNKVSLSWNE
-4355 QGEVIAKEERIRN
+4355 QGDVVAKDERIHN
-4368 GIAEGDIDLSRIGV
+4368 GIAEGDIDLSRIGI
-4382 SDVGEIARGA
+4382 SDVDEPARGA

-4405 RKVETETSS
+4405 RKAETETSS
-4414 SAANNKLSYSGNIQV
+4414 SSANNKLSYSGNIQV

-4449 VGSGGFKS
+4449 VGTGGFKS

-4465 MVHIGNGE
+4465 MIHIGNGE
-4473 SKHSVDMGG
+4473 SKHSFDIGG

-4497 VSFNLGQSNDLLVMM
+4497 VSFNKGRSNDLIVMM

-4537 IATSGEDQD
+4537 IATSGEGKD

-4571 QSSSVDYTCLV
+4571 QSSSVDYTSLV
-4582 ELDSHN
+4582 ELDSQN
-4588 ERSSRGLKHDTEAA
+4588 ERSSRGLKHDAEAA
-4602 LNKQYNQWLSGNSD
+4602 LNKQYNQWLSGNGNNDTS
-4616 SSAGKLS
+4616 KLS

-4699 PRQLKNKLLGQMA
+4699 PRQLKNKLLGQLA
-4712 GIGAETTLADIFGV
+4712 GVGAETTLADIFGV
-4726 DYTTSGQIV
+4726 DYTASGHIV

-4745 AILTEMLEV
+4745 AILKEMLEV

-4777 SGIDMGADGIQS
+4777 AGIKTGADGIKS
-4789 FAETHGLKDKAP
+4789 FAETHGLKEKAP
-4801 EEEENKSAVSVNGT
+4801 EEEESKSSVSLNGEIL
-4815 SVNSAQGATASDGNT
+4815 NSTQGATVADGST
-4830 ETAETQDRAFGFNSL
+4830 ETTETPDRAFGFNSL

-4864 SLVENLKENLTAD
+4864 SLVANLKENLTAD

-4941 GTSNIFTGGEGSD
+4941 GTSNIFTGGEGND

-5003 GLGRDYVVTS
+5003 GSGRDYVVTS
-5013 GNFNRVDTGDGQ
+5013 GNFNRVDTGDDQ

-5086 ISKFSQFNGEEGRDL
+5086 ISKFSQFNGGEGRDL

-5131 EDISSEDNI
+5131 EDIRSEDNI

-5164 RDPVSET
+5164 RDPASDS

-5181 VTFNDYFDGKRAQMI
+5181 VTFSDYFNGNRAQVI

-5204 NGEREYTT
+5204 TGEREYTT
-5212 LSESSIDALVQAMS
+5212 LSESAIDALVQAMS

-5241 DSKSRVAISTAWADV
+5241 DSKSRVAITTAWADV

>member
-15 GNYSADNGNN
+15 GNYSADDGNN
-25 DIVAI
+25 NIVAI
-30 GFGGEIH
+30 GFGGQIH

-52 TVHTGSGN
+52 TVYTGSGN
-60 DTVVGGSAYLRVE
+60 DTVVGGSAYLKVE
-73 DSTGHLSVKGAAGY
+73 DSTGHLIVKGAAGY

-101 GAAGGVSIDHLGHHG
+101 GAAGGVSIDHLGNHG
-116 DVSYGGAAAYNSVKR
+116 DVSYGGAAAYNGITR
-131 KGLSGNVTFKG
+131 KGLSGNVTFAG
-142 AGGYNALWHE
+142 AGGYNALLHE
-152 TNHGNL
+152 TNQGNL
-158 SFAGAGAGN
+158 SFTGAGAGN
-167 KLDRTWFD
+167 KLDRTWSNR
-175 QYQGSR
+175 YQGSH
-181 GDVSFD
+181 GDVTFD

-227 GAGASNRIERTRQ
+227 GAGASNRIERTHQ
-240 AEDVYQQTHG
+240 AEDVYTQTRG

-261 SFYSDVAHGDIHF
+261 SLYSDVAHGDIHF
-274 SGGGAYNTITRKGSG
+274 SGGGAYNTIIRKGSG
-289 SSFDAQGMEYA
+289 NDFAKEGMTNA
-300 KAEDIVLTTAK
+300 KADEIVLTKAV
-311 MHGSWIGSGTHAVT
+311 MSGSWIGQDHHVT
-325 AVKSE
+325 AVKSAS
-330 REPNTYLFAI
+330 EPNTYLFAF
-340 ADGTY
+340 ADSTY
-345 TKINKVRLSN
+345 TKINKVQLRN
-355 DPKTGKLKYYS
+355 DPQTGELKYYS
-366 EAWYKQGNH
+366 TAWYKEGNH
-375 LSGLARSDVSSA
+375 LSNLANQDISDN
-387 GGFEVNPINGGYTL
+387 GGFTAVNINGAYTL
-401 SNIAVEHQQ
+401 SDLKVEHQQ
-410 SLTVHAME
+410 SVTVHAVE
-418 KDLTEYEWVTY
+418 KSLTEYEWVTY
-429 ANGAL
+429 ANGAV
-434 IDAKDVVLSDAKM
+434 IDAKEVSLSDAKM
-447 GGHAISTDGTKVD
+447 GGHAIYADGTKVD
-460 VQAIKSNRKPN
+460 VKAVKSNRQPN
-471 TYVYAKV
+471 TYIYAKV

-486 VVELANDA
+486 VVELANDP
-494 ETGVLKYQ
+494 ETGALKYQ

-509 GDHTANLANEDI
+509 GDHTANIANQDI
-521 SSANGY
+521 SSATGY
-527 HSMGKGGYSLSAL
+527 NPMGKGGYSLSDL
-540 NYSVNAIRSMSET
+540 HYSVNAVRSTSET
-553 VADIDEYTD
+553 VADIEEYTD
-562 QTLFKPAT
+562 QTLFKPAN
-570 DSGESSGDVHFSGA
+570 DSGESSGDVRFNGA

-597 NVYFNGG
+597 NVHFNGG

-651 HQSKQGKMDV
+651 HQSEQGKMDV

-672 IGDGQYLAHLL
+672 LGDGQYLAHLL
-683 AYGNISVHKGNGNSR
+683 AYGNISVQKGSGDSR
-698 VAMLGGYNTHTQIG
+698 VVMLGGYNTHTQIG
-712 SGHGLWLAAGGFNV
+712 SGNGLWLAAGGFNV
-726 MTQVGN
+726 MTQVGK
-732 GEVTS
+732 GDVAA

-748 VGEGELTAGM
+748 MGEGELTSGM
-758 LGGANVMTHISGDEQ
+758 LGGANVITHISNDDQ
-773 ASNTTAVA
+773 LSNTTAVA
-781 LGGANILTKKGKGDT
+781 LGGANILTKKGKGNT

-809 VGDGSTTGVMVGGAN
+809 VGDGTTTGVMVGGAN
-824 ILTKVGNGDTTGIM
+824 ILTKVGNGDTTGIL

-867 GDGTSIAAM
+867 GDGTSIAVM

-961 IGNGSTFAAM
+961 IGHGSTFAAM
-971 IGQANVMTKVGNDLT
+971 IGQANIMTKVGNDLT
-986 AALMVGKANIY
+986 AALMVGKANIM
-997 THVGDGTS
+997 THVGDGIS
-1005 LGLFAGEMNVMTKVG
+1005 LGLFAGEVNVMTKVG

-1097 GTTVGLLISDIG
+1097 GTTVGLLISDVG

-1129 IVTKVGDGL
+1129 LITKVGDGL
-1138 GINVAWG
+1138 GVNVAWG

-1160 FAKGEANILTK
+1160 FAKGEANLITK

-1176 EVSVVQGKANII
+1176 ELSVVQGEANII

-1202 KANVITKVGDGRNVV
+1202 KANVITKVGHGQNVV

-1243 VVTKVGDGM
+1243 IVTKVGDGM
-1252 QVTAAKGKANI
+1252 QVTAAKGQANI

-1278 DANINTKVGNGVSVN
+1278 DANLNTKVGDGVSVN

-1320 NIHIGDGLNINA
+1320 NIHVGDGLNINA
-1332 SYARNNVAIKVGNGD
+1332 SYAQNNVAIKVGNGD

-1359 SNKLSALFDNV
+1359 SNKLSALFDNI
-1370 KQTLLGVGGSQAIN
+1370 KQTVLGVGGSQAIN
-1384 YLVQGDEAST
+1384 YLVQGDEASS
-1394 SGTQKGR
+1394 SGTHKGR

-1420 EEVGSDLGDSLTGS
+1420 KEVSSDLGDSLTGS
-1434 VTKVDTPDLNEM
+1434 VTKVDTPDLNKM
-1446 DNDLNIDGASDHA
+1446 QHALNVDDSSVQA
-1459 PNLIVNGDFEQ
+1459 PNLIVNGDFEL
-1470 GDRGWQSTHGVEA
+1470 GEHGWQSTHGVEA
-1483 SYSGSV
+1483 SYAGSV
-1489 YGVNGEGHGTR
+1489 YGVEGEGHGAR
-1500 VTELDTHTNTS
+1500 VTELDTYTNTS
-1511 LYQDLTDLTE
+1511 LYQDLANLAQ

-1557 DASAWQQ
+1557 DESAWQQ
-1564 KTLKLTAH
+1564 KTLKLTAQ

-1593 DNVVAKSESSPQANA
+1593 DNVVATSESSQQANA
-1608 VSEHAKQN
+1608 IREHATQN
-1616 QASQNALSDKE
+1616 PAAQNALSDKE

-1647 AGSQSQLESTD
+1647 AGSQNQLEATD
-1658 QQAIEN
+1658 QQALGN
-1664 NGQAQRDAVKEE
+1664 NGQAQRDAVQEE
-1676 SEAVTAEL
+1676 SEAITAEL
-1684 TTLAQ
+1684 TKLAQ
-1689 GLDVLDGQATHTGK
+1689 GLDVLDSQATHTGE
-1703 SGEQWRNDFAG
+1703 SGDQWRNEFAS
-1714 GLLDGVQSQ
+1714 GLLAGVQTQ
-1723 IDDAKQL
+1723 FDDAKQL
-1730 ASDKMAAAKQTQS
+1730 ANDKIAEAKQTHA
-1743 DNNSKVKDSIAKSEA
+1743 DNQNKVKDAVAKSEA

-1773 IAEAKADAETR
+1773 IADAQADAEKR
-1784 KADAVAKSH
+1784 KADALAKGK
-1793 DAKQA
+1793 DAQQA
-1798 ESDAHSAANDAQSR
+1798 ESDAHHAVNNAQSR
-1812 GDRDAM
+1812 GDRDVQL
-1818 NAENKANQ
+1818 AENKANQ
-1826 AQNDAQGAKQNEGDR
+1826 VQADAQGAKQNEGDR
-1841 PDRQGVA
+1841 PDRQGVT

-1855 AHRVEG
+1855 AHSVEG
-1861 AGETGSH
+1861 AGETDSH
-1868 VNTDS
+1868 VKTDS
-1873 QTNADGRFSDGLT
+1873 QTNADGRFSEGLT
-1886 EQELEALEGATNAV
+1886 EQEQEALEGATNAV

-1906 AGIRSK
+1906 AGIRAK
-1912 NSGSTITSMFME
+1912 NSGSTITTMFTE
-1924 ANADSIVVDT
+1924 ANTDSIVVPT
-1934 TASQD
+1934 TKPQD

-1944 VRISGVNLV
+1944 IRISGVNLE
-1953 GLGEASHDSAES
+1953 GLGEASHDSAVS

-1976 LYRWLDTDNDVATDK
+1976 LYRWLDSDHPRATEQ
-1991 YVPVPGFERVDADVS
+1991 YIPVPGFERVDVNVS
-2006 DEVKQRMIQSMS
+2006 DETKQRLTQFVS

-2037 TLFVESTLDYDWDKR
+2037 TLFVEATLNYDWDKR

-2064 SFETPHAE
+2064 SFEAPHGE
-2072 KSIVSFWSGKNFK
+2072 NSLVSFWSGRNFK
-2085 QYRDVLDNAQTD
+2085 EYRNVLDNAQPD

-2106 VKGNA
+2106 VQGNA
-2111 FAIDLNKHLMRWG
+2111 FAIKLNKQLMRWG
-2124 GLFLDPDNAEQNQL
+2124 DMFLDLENADQNHLQ
-2138 KSSIDAATFSNTGF
+2138 SSIEAAAYSNTGF

-2158 TGAQHDVYVIAE
+2158 TGAKDDVYVIAE
-2170 GGVRLGNYFWHV
+2170 GGMRLGNYFWNV
-2182 ELPALRQLQREG
+2182 ELPLLRQLQRER

-2207 EYKDLPADEI
+2207 EYKDVPVNEI
-2217 GRRLTDA
+2217 GHKLTDA

-2234 LSSARQAELLA
+2234 LSAAQQAELLA
-2245 DNPDDYRAD
+2245 INPKGYKAD
-2254 TLVELDVKLSAI
+2254 SLVELDVKLSAI
-2266 DSMLRESLPFY
+2266 DSMLRDALPFY

-2290 DEGFEVRSWPGSDD
+2290 DEGFKVRAWPGSDG
-2304 KSKTILL
+2304 KSKTIVL
-2311 DNPEDAAQQKAIERF
+2311 DNPEDATQQKTIERF
-2326 ILANFD
+2326 ILANFQ

-2345 NKVLSHHD
+2345 NKVISHDKGITH
-2353 GRTRILAQKED
+2353 ILAQKVD
-2364 GAWTYNTNSELMSVT
+2364 GAWLYNAKVDLMSVT

-2385 HVSGKVRG
+2385 NVTGKIRG
-2393 ESYQK
+2393 ESYQQ
-2398 VIDALAEY
+2398 VIDALSEY
-2406 HASTAEHADYELESV
+2406 HSSVTELSDYEQESI
-2421 EQLVN
+2421 EKLLS
-2426 LRKKIEGYALGH
+2426 LRKKIEGYVLGH
-2438 PDSGRLE
+2438 PDSGRIA
-2445 AMNSLLNQVNSR
+2445 AMNSLLNQVNTR

-2463 LAVSEQSIKA
+2463 LAVSEPNIKA
-2473 HDSFSRLYD
+2473 QDSFSRLYD
-2482 QLDNA
+2482 QLETAN
-2487 HLKQSKH
+2487 LKGTKH
-2494 LYLDGNGDFVTKG
+2494 LYLDQNGEFVTKG
-2507 KGNLAKIDQLGG
+2507 KGHLANIDLLG
-2519 SDAVLEKVKASVNHE
+2519 SREAVLEKVKLTVSNE
-2534 YGQAIADTIFAGLS
+2534 YGQTVADTIFAGLS
-2548 ANELAKD
+2548 AKDLAKD
-2555 GKGIDITGLNRIHQ
+2555 GKGIDIAGLKKVHLAI
-2569 ALEQH
+2569 EQH
-2574 MSPVSATMYIWKPS
+2574 LSPVSATLFLWKPS

-2600 GQGRTQIDAQAAADF
+2600 SQGRTQLEGQAAADF
-2615 NKQNYVS
+2615 NQQNYVS
-2622 WWPLGSKSSNIRNI
+2622 WWPLGSKSSNISNI
-2636 FNVATEYQPDL
+2636 LNVATKDQPDL
-2647 KLRWSDFSQPAHQ
+2647 KLRWKDFSQPAAHGES
-2660 NDTLEHD
+2660 LAFD
-2667 MASEENDGFGLNDGE
+2667 MQTEENDDFGLKSAED
-2682 TKLKRFIEKL
+2682 KLKDFIKQL
-2692 NAAKGIDAA
+2692 ASASGVDKKF
-2701 YKDASEGYA
+2701 KDISQAFTMMA
-2710 SVLLGNPDML
+2710 LMNPDIL
-2720 VSTGIPA
+2720 ESANIPE
-2727 HVFQPF
+2727 HISKPF
-2733 VDQWNDTSYDMMDV
+2733 VDQWNDTSYDMQDV
-2747 ANRFAQELQKQA
+2747 AQRFAKELQEQAKVAANSEQMEQQISEVVRRFAQDELDKIQT
-2759 QASGDP
+2759 
-2765 ALVAKR
+2765 
-2771 IDNVVRLF
+2771 
-2779 AERALEEIEAFK
+2779 FK
-2791 ASQADEGRVFR
+2791 ETQADQGRVFR

-2817 NRLSHDPDARYQL
+2817 HRLSNDPDARYQL

-2851 IGHTWRPKFGVWTP
+2851 IGHTWLPKFGVWTP

-2890 VNDDLDALSG
+2890 VTDVLDALSG
-2900 SEKHK
+2900 
-2905 DKVAIENDGTPPRDK
+2905 N
-2920 VPLSPLT
+2920 
-2927 RFLNNE
+2927 
-2933 LYGERDARR
+2933 
-2942 KIGDITQTL
+2942 
-2951 LDHAVEKGESQKVT
+2951 
-2965 LKGEA
+2965 
-2970 GRLTGYYHQG
+2970 
-2980 TASSDDETS
+2980 
-2989 TTSGKVVL
+2989 
-2997 FLHGS
+2997 
-3002 GSSAEEQA
+3002 
-3010 SAIRS
+3010 
-3015 HYQKQGIDMLAVN
+3015 
-3028 LRGYGESDGGPSEK
+3028 
-3042 GLYQDA
+3042 
-3048 RTMFNYL
+3048 
-3055 VNDKGIDPSNIILHG
+3055 
-3070 YSMGGP
+3070 
-3076 IAADLARYAAQ
+3076 
-3087 NGQAVSGLLLD
+3087 
-3098 RPMPSMTKAITAHE
+3098 
-3112 VANPAGIVGT
+3112 
-3122 IAKAVNGQFSVEKN
+3122 
-3136 LKGLP
+3136 
-3141 QETPILLLTD
+3141 
-3151 NEGLGEEGEKLR
+3151 
-3163 VKLSNS
+3163 
-3169 GFNVTGE
+3169 
-3176 QTFYGHEASNR
+3176 
-3187 LMSQY
+3187 
-3192 TGQIVS
+3192 
-3198 DLLNTQ
+3198 
-3204 HIKHNEAKLNL
+3204 
-3215 EPHGK
+3215 
-3220 NYESRD
+3220 
-3226 LILKPISQ
+3226 
-3234 PETVE
+3234 
-3239 LGMPEVDQKVLADIA
+3239 
-3254 ERENVIIGVRPVDE
+3254 
-3268 KSKSLIAS
+3268 
-3276 KMYSSKGLFVK
+3276 K
-3287 AKSSD
+3287 AK
-3292 WGPMSGFIPV
+3292 
-3302 DQSFAKASARRDL
+3302 
-3315 ETFNRHAEQ
+3315 
-3324 SIQSGNAVSADL
+3324 
-3336 YLNQVRVEELVS
+3336 
-3348 KYHSLTPLELD
+3348 
-3359 DQSGMYKTTATNGD
+3359 
-3373 QSVPFFLNRVTVDG
+3373 
-3387 NELWQVHYI
+3387 
-3396 TNGELAPFKVIG
+3396 
-3408 DPVSKQPMTA
+3408 
-3418 DYDLLTVMYSYGD
+3418 
-3431 LGPQDKV
+3431 
-3438 KQPLTWQQWKDS
+3438 
-3450 VTYED
+3450 
-3455 LTPKYKELYSN
+3455 
-3466 EDLYN
+3466 
-3471 KKDGASL
+3471 
-3478 GNVSGRL
+3478 
-3485 KELKDRINVDLGRT
+3485 
-3499 NGLEMVHHGADDAN
+3499 
-3513 PYAVMADNFPATF
+3513 
-3526 FVPKSLFAEDGLGEG
+3526 
-3541 KGSIQTYFNVNEQGA
+3541 
-3556 VVIRNPQ
+3556 
-3563 EFSDFQQV
+3563 
-3571 TINASFRASFND
+3571 
-3583 KWNHGLDEPLFT
+3583 
-3595 TKRKLSHEFL
+3595 
-3605 NKRDQLLKK
+3605 
-3614 LSGGRLDAQDETLVA
+3614 
-3629 LGNPDDVSGNKAIVA
+3629 VA
-3644 VDVSQIFT
+3644 VDLAQIFT
-3652 RQELKERANVFAK
+3652 VQELKERAKVFAK

-3682 QTVSRDQIVA
+3682 QAKGRYQIAA
-3692 SFELNKKVNAYIA
+3692 SFELNKKINDYIA

-3719 KEQITSALFIGKM
+3719 KEQVTSALFIGKM
-3732 QVAQVDIDAIAQTRP
+3732 QVAQAGIDAIAQTRP
-3747 ELAARIFMV
+3747 ELATRIFMV

-3761 NGEHRGLTDMM
+3761 NGKHVGLTDMM
-3772 VRWANE
+3772 LRWANE
-3778 DPYLAPKQGY
+3778 DPYLAPKHGY
-3788 KGETPNDLGFD
+3788 KGEMPSDLGFD
-3799 AKYHVDLGDH
+3799 AKYHVDLGEH

-3840 GYSYQELQDLTGVES
+3840 GYSYQELQDLTGAES
-3855 VQMAFYFLKEAAKKV
+3855 VQMAFYFLKEAAKKA

-3885 FADKSYLSQ
+3885 FADQNYLSQ

-3918 DRRYSGAGYDE
+3918 DRRYSGKGYDE
-3929 LTNKLAGATGVDE
+3929 LTNMLASATGVDE

-3974 DALKKQ
+3974 EALKKQ

-4012 SAMLKTKHLDATL
+4012 SAMLKTKHLDVTL

-4030 ANGMRIVALD
+4030 VNGMRIVALD

-4062 ANNIAVEVLQSLPDD
+4062 ANNIAVEVLQNLPDG

-4104 RLDLPALRVSDSNQF
+4104 RLDLPALKVSDSNQF
-4119 RVEQDDMTLRVVY
+4119 TVEQDDVSLRVVY
-4132 DDVANKPKLT
+4132 DDVANKPKIT
-4142 FKDSLSGANTAIH
+4142 FKGSLSGANTALH
-4155 NQNVNDWERVAV
+4155 NQNVNDWERVVV
-4167 TPTADGGE
+4167 TPIADGGE

-4180 QIIVQMENDSVV
+4180 QIIVQMENDDVV
-4192 ANAAA
+4192 AKAAA

-4232 RWQLVGHGRDDSD
+4232 RWQLVGHGRDHSE
-4245 SNNTHL
+4245 SNNTRL
-4251 SGYSAE
+4251 SGYSADE
-4257 DLAAKLANF
+4257 LAVKLAKF
-4266 QQSFSQA
+4266 QQSFNQA
-4273 ENINNT
+4273 ENINNK

-4306 MDVNGL
+4306 MDANGL
-4312 RVDVSARSSE
+4312 RVDVSVRSSE
-4322 LAVDATG
+4322 LAVDEAG
-4329 RKHTKDENGDWI
+4329 RKHTKDANGDWV
-4341 QKAETNKVSLSWNE
+4341 QKAENNKVSLSWDA
-4355 QGEVIAKEERIRN
+4355 QGEVVAKDEPIRN

-4382 SDVGEIARGA
+4382 NNVDEPARGA
-4392 IGDNNDVFDAPEK
+4392 IGDNSDVFDAPEK
-4405 RKVETETSS
+4405 RIPETEVIANSS
-4414 SAANNKLSYSGNIQV
+4414 SSNQLSYSGNIQV
-4429 NVGDGEFTAV
+4429 NVGEGEFTAV
-4439 NWGTSNVGIK
+4439 NWGTSNVSIK
-4449 VGSGGFKS
+4449 VGTGGFKS

-4465 MVHIGNGE
+4465 MVHIGDGE
-4473 SKHSVDMGG
+4473 SKHSVDIGG
-4482 YQALEGAQMFIGNRN
+4482 YQALEGAQMFLGNRN
-4497 VSFNLGQSNDLLVMM
+4497 VSFNFGHSNDLILMM

-4531 SGVLQS
+4531 SGVLQG
-4537 IATSGEDQD
+4537 IAMSGEGED

-4571 QSSSVDYTCLV
+4571 QSSSVDYTTLV
-4582 ELDSHN
+4582 ELDSQN
-4588 ERSSRGLKHDTEAA
+4588 ERDSRGLKHDAEAT
-4602 LNKQYNQWLSGNSD
+4602 LNKQYNQWLSGNSNSG
-4616 SSAGKLS
+4616 SSQLS

-4675 GLMTQQFSAT
+4675 GLMTQQFTAT

-4694 TPEDL
+4694 TPQDL
-4699 PRQLKNKLLGQMA
+4699 PRQLKNKLLGQLA
-4712 GIGAETTLADIFGV
+4712 GVGAETTLADIFGV
-4726 DYTTSGQIV
+4726 DYTASGQIV
-4735 SRNGEAVDGV
+4735 SRNGQAVDGV
-4745 AILTEMLEV
+4745 AILKEMLEV

-4777 SGIDMGADGIQS
+4777 AGIDMGADGIKS
-4789 FAETHGLKDKAP
+4789 FAETHGLKEKAP
-4801 EEEENKSAVSVNGT
+4801 EEEKDNSSVSVNGAN
-4815 SVNSAQGATASDGNT
+4815 VNSAQGATVADGNT

-4864 SLVENLKENLTAD
+4864 SLVENLKQNLTAD

-4896 GDGDINLSLGN
+4896 GDGDINISLGN

-4941 GTSNIFTGGEGSD
+4941 GTSNIFTGGEGND

-5003 GLGRDYVVTS
+5003 GSGRDYVVTS
-5013 GNFNRVDTGDGQ
+5013 GNFNRVDTGDDQ

-5050 NYNRINASAGNDVV
+5050 NYNRINAGAGNDVV
-5064 KLMGYHAVLNGGE
+5064 KLMGYHAVLNGGD
-5077 GEDHLIAAA
+5077 GDDHLIAAA
-5086 ISKFSQFNGEEGRDL
+5086 ISKFSQFNGGEGRDL

-5131 EDISSEDNI
+5131 EDIRSEDNI

-5164 RDPVSET
+5164 RDPSNDS
-5171 DQAKFEHIGS
+5171 DQSKFEHIGS
-5181 VTFNDYFDGKRAQMI
+5181 VTFSDYFNGNRAQVVIGMS
-5196 IAMGEKDA
+5196 EKDLS
-5204 NGEREYTT
+5204 GEREYTM
-5212 LSESSIDALVQAMS
+5212 LSDSAIDALVQAMS
-5226 GFDPQAGDNGFIDNL
+5226 GFEPQAGDNGFIDSL
-5241 DSKSRVAISTAWADV
+5241 ESKSQAAISMAWSDV
-5256 VHKKGITV
+5256 VHKKGLMV

>member
-15 GNYSADNGNN
+15 GNYSADDGNN
-25 DIVAI
+25 NIVAI
-30 GFGGEIH
+30 GFGGQIH

-52 TVHTGSGN
+52 TVYTGSGN
-60 DTVVGGSAYLRVE
+60 DTVVGGSAYLKVE
-73 DSTGHLSVKGAAGY
+73 DSTGHLTVKGAAGY

-101 GAAGGVSIDHLGHHG
+101 GAAGGVSIDHLGNHG
-116 DVSYGGAAAYNSVKR
+116 DVSYGGAAAYNGITR
-131 KGLSGNVTFKG
+131 KGLSGNVTFAG

-152 TNHGNL
+152 TNQGNL
-158 SFAGAGAGN
+158 SFTGAGAGN
-167 KLDRTWFD
+167 KLDRTWFNR
-175 QYQGSR
+175 YQGSH
-181 GDVSFD
+181 GDVTFD

-227 GAGASNRIERTRQ
+227 GAGASNRIERTHQ
-240 AEDVYQQTHG
+240 AEDVYTQTRG

-261 SFYSDVAHGDIHF
+261 SLYSDVAHGDIHF
-274 SGGGAYNTITRKGSG
+274 SGGGAYNTIIRKGSG
-289 SSFDAQGMEYA
+289 NDFAKEGMTNA
-300 KAEDIVLTTAK
+300 KADEIVLTKAV
-311 MHGSWIGSGTHAVT
+311 MSGSWIGQDHHVT
-325 AVKSE
+325 AVKSAS
-330 REPNTYLFAI
+330 EPNTYLFAF
-340 ADGTY
+340 ADSTY
-345 TKINKVRLSN
+345 TKINKVQLRN
-355 DPKTGKLKYYS
+355 DPQTGELKYYS
-366 EAWYKQGNH
+366 TAWYKEGNH
-375 LSGLARSDVSSA
+375 LSNLANQDISDN
-387 GGFEVNPINGGYTL
+387 GGFTAVNINGAYTL
-401 SNIAVEHQQ
+401 SDLKVEHQQ
-410 SLTVHAME
+410 SVTVHAVE
-418 KDLTEYEWVTY
+418 KSLTEYEWVTY
-429 ANGAL
+429 ANGAV
-434 IDAKDVVLSDAKM
+434 IDAKEVSLSDAKM
-447 GGHAISTDGTKVD
+447 GGHAIYADGTKVD
-460 VQAIKSNRKPN
+460 VKAVKSNRQPN
-471 TYVYAKV
+471 TYIYAKV

-486 VVELANDA
+486 VVELANDP
-494 ETGVLKYQ
+494 ETGALKYQ

-509 GDHTANLANEDI
+509 GDHTANIANQDI
-521 SSANGY
+521 SSATGY
-527 HSMGKGGYSLSAL
+527 NPMGKGGYSLSDL
-540 NYSVNAIRSMSET
+540 HYSVNAVRSTSET
-553 VADIDEYTD
+553 VADIEEYTD
-562 QTLFKPAT
+562 QTLFKPAN
-570 DSGESSGDVHFSGA
+570 DSGESSGDVRFNGA

-597 NVYFNGG
+597 NVHFNGG

-651 HQSKQGKMDV
+651 HQSQQGKMDV

-672 IGDGQYLAHLL
+672 LGDGQYLAHLL
-683 AYGNISVHKGNGNSR
+683 AYGNISVQKGSGDSR
-698 VAMLGGYNTHTQIG
+698 VVMLGGYNTHTQIG
-712 SGHGLWLAAGGFNV
+712 SGNGLWLAAGGFNV
-726 MTQVGN
+726 MTQVGK
-732 GEVTS
+732 GDVAA

-748 VGEGELTAGM
+748 MGEGELTSGM
-758 LGGANVMTHISGDEQ
+758 LGGANVITQISNDDQ
-773 ASNTTAVA
+773 LSNTTAVA
-781 LGGANILTKKGKGDT
+781 LGGANILTKKGKGNT

-809 VGDGSTTGVMVGGAN
+809 VGDGTTTGVMVGGAN
-824 ILTKVGNGDTTGIM
+824 ILTKVGNGDTTGIL

-867 GDGTSIAAM
+867 GDGTSIAVM

-961 IGNGSTFAAM
+961 VGSGSTFAAM
-971 IGQANVMTKVGNDLT
+971 IGQANIMTKVGNDLT
-986 AALMVGKANIY
+986 AALMVGKANIM

-1005 LGLFAGEMNVMTKVG
+1005 LGLFAGEVNVMTKVG

-1097 GTTVGLLISDIG
+1097 GTTVGLLISDVG

-1129 IVTKVGDGL
+1129 LITKVGDGL
-1138 GINVAWG
+1138 GVNVAWG

-1160 FAKGEANILTK
+1160 FAKGEANLITK

-1176 EVSVVQGKANII
+1176 EVSVVQGEANII

-1202 KANVITKVGDGRNVV
+1202 KANVITKVGHGQNVV

-1243 VVTKVGDGM
+1243 IVTKVGDGM
-1252 QVTAAKGKANI
+1252 QVTAAKGQANI
-1263 TTTVGNGLSVTAAYG
+1263 TTTVGNGLNVTAAYG
-1278 DANINTKVGNGVSVN
+1278 DANINTKVGDGVSVN

-1320 NIHIGDGLNINA
+1320 NIHVGDGLNINA
-1332 SYARNNVAIKVGNGD
+1332 SYAQNNVAIKVGNGD

-1359 SNKLSALFDNV
+1359 SNKLSALFDNI
-1370 KQTLLGVGGSQAIN
+1370 KQTVLGVGGSQAIN
-1384 YLVQGDEAST
+1384 YLVQGDEASS
-1394 SGTQKGR
+1394 SGTHKGR

-1420 EEVGSDLGDSLTGS
+1420 KEVGSDLGDSLTGS
-1434 VTKVDTPDLNEM
+1434 VTKVDTPDLNKM
-1446 DNDLNIDGASDHA
+1446 QHALNVDDSSVQA
-1459 PNLIVNGDFEQ
+1459 PNLIVNGDFEL
-1470 GDRGWQSTHGVEA
+1470 GEHGWQSTHGVEA
-1483 SYSGSV
+1483 SYAGSV
-1489 YGVNGEGHGTR
+1489 YGVEGEGHGAR
-1500 VTELDTHTNTS
+1500 VTELDTYTNTS
-1511 LYQDLTDLTE
+1511 LYQDLANLAQ

-1557 DASAWQQ
+1557 DESAWQQ
-1564 KTLKLTAH
+1564 KTLKLTAQ

-1593 DNVVAKSESSPQANA
+1593 DNVVATSESSQQANA
-1608 VSEHAKQN
+1608 IREHATQN
-1616 QASQNALSDKE
+1616 PAAQNALSDKE

-1658 QQAIEN
+1658 QQALGN
-1664 NGQAQRDAVKEE
+1664 NGQAQRDAVHEE
-1676 SEAVTAEL
+1676 SEAITAEL
-1684 TTLAQ
+1684 TKLAQ
-1689 GLDVLDGQATHTGK
+1689 GLDVLDGQATHTGE
-1703 SGEQWRNDFAG
+1703 SGDQWRNEFAS
-1714 GLLDGVQSQ
+1714 GLLAGVQTQ
-1723 IDDAKQL
+1723 LDDAKQL
-1730 ASDKMAAAKQTQS
+1730 ANDKIAEAKQTQA
-1743 DNNSKVKDSIAKSEA
+1743 DNQNKVKDAVAKSEA

-1773 IAEAKADAETR
+1773 IADAQADAEKR
-1784 KADAVAKSH
+1784 KADALAKGK
-1793 DAKQA
+1793 DAQQA
-1798 ESDAHSAANDAQSR
+1798 ESDAHHAVNNAQSR
-1812 GDRDAM
+1812 GDRDLQV
-1818 NAENKANQ
+1818 AENKANQ
-1826 AQNDAQGAKQNEGDR
+1826 AQADAQGAKQNEGDR
-1841 PDRQGVA
+1841 PDRQGVT

-1855 AHRVEG
+1855 AHSVESS
-1861 AGETGSH
+1861 GETDSH
-1868 VNTDS
+1868 INTDS
-1873 QTNADGRFSDGLT
+1873 QTNADGRFSEGLT
-1886 EQELEALEGATNAV
+1886 EQEQEALEGATNAV

-1906 AGIRSK
+1906 AGIRAK
-1912 NSGSTITSMFME
+1912 NSGSTITTMFTE
-1924 ANADSIVVDT
+1924 ANTDSIVVPT
-1934 TASQD
+1934 TKPQD

-1944 VRISGVNLV
+1944 IRISGVNLE
-1953 GLGEASHDSAES
+1953 GLGEASHDSAVS

-1976 LYRWLDTDNDVATDK
+1976 LYRWLDSDHPRATEQ
-1991 YVPVPGFERVDADVS
+1991 YIPVPGFERVDVNVS
-2006 DEVKQRMIQSMS
+2006 DETKQRLTQFVS

-2037 TLFVESTLDYDWDKR
+2037 TLFVEATLNYDWDKR

-2064 SFETPHAE
+2064 SFEAPHGE
-2072 KSIVSFWSGKNFK
+2072 NSLVSFWSGRNFK
-2085 QYRDVLDNAQTD
+2085 EYRNVLDNAQPD

-2106 VKGNA
+2106 VQGNA
-2111 FAIDLNKHLMRWG
+2111 FAIKLNKQLMRWG
-2124 GLFLDPDNAEQNQL
+2124 DMFLDLENADQNHLQ
-2138 KSSIDAATFSNTGF
+2138 SSIEAAAYSNTGF

-2158 TGAQHDVYVIAE
+2158 TGAKDDVYVIAE
-2170 GGVRLGNYFWHV
+2170 GGMRLGNYFWNV
-2182 ELPALRQLQREG
+2182 ELPLLRQLQREG

-2207 EYKDLPADEI
+2207 EYKDVPVNEI
-2217 GRRLTDA
+2217 GHKLTDA

-2234 LSSARQAELLA
+2234 LSAAQQAELLA
-2245 DNPDDYRAD
+2245 INPKGYKAD
-2254 TLVELDVKLSAI
+2254 SLVELDVKLSAI
-2266 DSMLRESLPFY
+2266 DSMLRDALPFY

-2290 DEGFEVRSWPGSDD
+2290 DEGFKVRAWPGSDG
-2304 KSKTILL
+2304 KSKTIVL
-2311 DNPEDAAQQKAIERF
+2311 DNPEDATQQKTIERF
-2326 ILANFD
+2326 ILANFQ

-2345 NKVLSHHD
+2345 NKVISHDKGITHV
-2353 GRTRILAQKED
+2353 LAQKVD
-2364 GAWTYNTNSELMSVT
+2364 GAWLYNAKVDLMSVT

-2385 HVSGKVRG
+2385 NVTGKIRG
-2393 ESYQK
+2393 ESYQQ
-2398 VIDALAEY
+2398 VIDALSEY
-2406 HASTAEHADYELESV
+2406 HSSVTEFSDYEQESI
-2421 EQLVN
+2421 EKLLS
-2426 LRKKIEGYALGH
+2426 LRKKIEGYVLGH
-2438 PDSGRLE
+2438 PDSGRIA
-2445 AMNSLLNQVNSR
+2445 AMNSLLNQVNTR

-2463 LAVSEQSIKA
+2463 LAVSEPNIKA
-2473 HDSFSRLYD
+2473 QDSFSRLYD
-2482 QLDNA
+2482 QLETAN
-2487 HLKQSKH
+2487 LKGTKH
-2494 LYLDGNGDFVTKG
+2494 LYLDQNGEFVTKG
-2507 KGNLAKIDQLGG
+2507 KGHLANIDLLG
-2519 SDAVLEKVKASVNHE
+2519 SREAVLEKVKLTVSNE
-2534 YGQAIADTIFAGLS
+2534 YGQTVADTIFAGLS
-2548 ANELAKD
+2548 AKDLAKD
-2555 GKGIDITGLNRIHQ
+2555 GKGIDIAGLKKVHLAI
-2569 ALEQH
+2569 EQH
-2574 MSPVSATMYIWKPS
+2574 LSPVSATLFLWKPS

-2600 GQGRTQIDAQAAADF
+2600 SQGRTQLEGQAAADF
-2615 NKQNYVS
+2615 NQQNYVS
-2622 WWPLGSKSSNIRNI
+2622 WWPLGSKSSNISNI
-2636 FNVATEYQPDL
+2636 LNVATKDQPDL
-2647 KLRWSDFSQPAHQ
+2647 KLRWKDFSQPAAHGES
-2660 NDTLEHD
+2660 LAFD
-2667 MASEENDGFGLNDGE
+2667 MQTEENDDFGLKSAED
-2682 TKLKRFIEKL
+2682 KLKDFIKQL
-2692 NAAKGIDAA
+2692 ASASGVDKKF
-2701 YKDASEGYA
+2701 KDISQAFTMMA
-2710 SVLLGNPDML
+2710 LMNPDIL
-2720 VSTGIPA
+2720 ESANIPE
-2727 HVFQPF
+2727 HISKPF
-2733 VDQWNDTSYDMMDV
+2733 VDQWNDTSYDMQDV
-2747 ANRFAQELQKQA
+2747 AQRFAKELQEQAKVAANSEQMEQQISEVVRRFAQDELDKIQT
-2759 QASGDP
+2759 
-2765 ALVAKR
+2765 
-2771 IDNVVRLF
+2771 
-2779 AERALEEIEAFK
+2779 FK
-2791 ASQADEGRVFR
+2791 ETQADQGRVFR

-2817 NRLSHDPDARYQL
+2817 HRLSNDPDARYQL

-2851 IGHTWRPKFGVWTP
+2851 IGHTWLPKFGVWTP

-2890 VNDDLDALSG
+2890 VTDVLDALSG
-2900 SEKHK
+2900 
-2905 DKVAIENDGTPPRDK
+2905 N
-2920 VPLSPLT
+2920 
-2927 RFLNNE
+2927 
-2933 LYGERDARR
+2933 
-2942 KIGDITQTL
+2942 
-2951 LDHAVEKGESQKVT
+2951 
-2965 LKGEA
+2965 
-2970 GRLTGYYHQG
+2970 
-2980 TASSDDETS
+2980 
-2989 TTSGKVVL
+2989 
-2997 FLHGS
+2997 
-3002 GSSAEEQA
+3002 
-3010 SAIRS
+3010 
-3015 HYQKQGIDMLAVN
+3015 
-3028 LRGYGESDGGPSEK
+3028 
-3042 GLYQDA
+3042 
-3048 RTMFNYL
+3048 
-3055 VNDKGIDPSNIILHG
+3055 
-3070 YSMGGP
+3070 
-3076 IAADLARYAAQ
+3076 
-3087 NGQAVSGLLLD
+3087 
-3098 RPMPSMTKAITAHE
+3098 
-3112 VANPAGIVGT
+3112 
-3122 IAKAVNGQFSVEKN
+3122 
-3136 LKGLP
+3136 
-3141 QETPILLLTD
+3141 
-3151 NEGLGEEGEKLR
+3151 
-3163 VKLSNS
+3163 
-3169 GFNVTGE
+3169 
-3176 QTFYGHEASNR
+3176 
-3187 LMSQY
+3187 
-3192 TGQIVS
+3192 
-3198 DLLNTQ
+3198 
-3204 HIKHNEAKLNL
+3204 
-3215 EPHGK
+3215 
-3220 NYESRD
+3220 
-3226 LILKPISQ
+3226 
-3234 PETVE
+3234 
-3239 LGMPEVDQKVLADIA
+3239 
-3254 ERENVIIGVRPVDE
+3254 
-3268 KSKSLIAS
+3268 
-3276 KMYSSKGLFVK
+3276 K
-3287 AKSSD
+3287 AK
-3292 WGPMSGFIPV
+3292 
-3302 DQSFAKASARRDL
+3302 
-3315 ETFNRHAEQ
+3315 
-3324 SIQSGNAVSADL
+3324 
-3336 YLNQVRVEELVS
+3336 
-3348 KYHSLTPLELD
+3348 
-3359 DQSGMYKTTATNGD
+3359 
-3373 QSVPFFLNRVTVDG
+3373 
-3387 NELWQVHYI
+3387 
-3396 TNGELAPFKVIG
+3396 
-3408 DPVSKQPMTA
+3408 
-3418 DYDLLTVMYSYGD
+3418 
-3431 LGPQDKV
+3431 
-3438 KQPLTWQQWKDS
+3438 
-3450 VTYED
+3450 
-3455 LTPKYKELYSN
+3455 
-3466 EDLYN
+3466 
-3471 KKDGASL
+3471 
-3478 GNVSGRL
+3478 
-3485 KELKDRINVDLGRT
+3485 
-3499 NGLEMVHHGADDAN
+3499 
-3513 PYAVMADNFPATF
+3513 
-3526 FVPKSLFAEDGLGEG
+3526 
-3541 KGSIQTYFNVNEQGA
+3541 
-3556 VVIRNPQ
+3556 
-3563 EFSDFQQV
+3563 
-3571 TINASFRASFND
+3571 
-3583 KWNHGLDEPLFT
+3583 
-3595 TKRKLSHEFL
+3595 
-3605 NKRDQLLKK
+3605 
-3614 LSGGRLDAQDETLVA
+3614 
-3629 LGNPDDVSGNKAIVA
+3629 VA
-3644 VDVSQIFT
+3644 VDLAQIFT
-3652 RQELKERANVFAK
+3652 VQELKERAKVFAK

-3682 QTVSRDQIVA
+3682 QAKGRYQIAA
-3692 SFELNKKVNAYIA
+3692 SFELNKKINDYIA

-3719 KEQITSALFIGKM
+3719 KEQVTSALFIGKM
-3732 QVAQVDIDAIAQTRP
+3732 QVAQAGIDAIAQTRP
-3747 ELAARIFMV
+3747 ELATRIFMV

-3761 NGEHRGLTDMM
+3761 NGKHVGLTDMM
-3772 VRWANE
+3772 LRWANE
-3778 DPYLAPKQGY
+3778 DPYLAPKHGY
-3788 KGETPNDLGFD
+3788 KGEMPSDLGFD
-3799 AKYHVDLGDH
+3799 AKYHVDLGEH

-3840 GYSYQELQDLTGVES
+3840 GYSYQELQDLTGAES
-3855 VQMAFYFLKEAAKKV
+3855 VQMAFYFLKEAAKKA

-3885 FADKSYLSQ
+3885 FADQNYLSQ

-3918 DRRYSGAGYDE
+3918 DRRYSGKGYDE
-3929 LTNKLAGATGVDE
+3929 LTNMLASATGVDE

-3974 DALKKQ
+3974 EALKKQ

-4012 SAMLKTKHLDATL
+4012 SAMLKTKHLDVTL

-4030 ANGMRIVALD
+4030 VNGMRIVALD

-4062 ANNIAVEVLQSLPDD
+4062 ANNIAVEVLQNLPDG

-4104 RLDLPALRVSDSNQF
+4104 RLDLPALKVSDSNQF
-4119 RVEQDDMTLRVVY
+4119 TVEQDDVSLRVVY
-4132 DDVANKPKLT
+4132 DDVANKPKIT
-4142 FKDSLSGANTAIH
+4142 FKGSLSGANTALH
-4155 NQNVNDWERVAV
+4155 NQNVNDWERVVV
-4167 TPTADGGE
+4167 TPIADGGE

-4180 QIIVQMENDSVV
+4180 QIIVQMENDDVV
-4192 ANAAA
+4192 AKAAA

-4232 RWQLVGHGRDDSD
+4232 RWQLVGHGRDHSE
-4245 SNNTHL
+4245 SNNTRL
-4251 SGYSAE
+4251 SGYSADE
-4257 DLAAKLANF
+4257 LAVKLAKF
-4266 QQSFSQA
+4266 QQSFNQA
-4273 ENINNT
+4273 ENINNK

-4306 MDVNGL
+4306 MDANGL
-4312 RVDVSARSSE
+4312 RVDVSVRSSE
-4322 LAVDATG
+4322 LAVDEAG
-4329 RKHTKDENGDWI
+4329 RKHTKDANGDWV
-4341 QKAETNKVSLSWNE
+4341 QKAENNKVSLSWDA
-4355 QGEVIAKEERIRN
+4355 QGEVVAKDEPIRN

-4382 SDVGEIARGA
+4382 NNVDEPARGA
-4392 IGDNNDVFDAPEK
+4392 IGDNSDVFDAPEK
-4405 RKVETETSS
+4405 RKPETEVIANSS
-4414 SAANNKLSYSGNIQV
+4414 SSNQLSYSGNIQV
-4429 NVGDGEFTAV
+4429 NVGEGEFTAV

-4449 VGSGGFKS
+4449 VGTGGFKS

-4465 MVHIGNGE
+4465 MVHIGDGE
-4473 SKHSVDMGG
+4473 SKHSVDIGG
-4482 YQALEGAQMFIGNRN
+4482 YQALEGAQMFLGNRN
-4497 VSFNLGQSNDLLVMM
+4497 VSFNFGHSNDLILMM

-4531 SGVLQS
+4531 SGVLQG
-4537 IATSGEDQD
+4537 IAMSGEGED

-4571 QSSSVDYTCLV
+4571 QSSSVDYTTLV
-4582 ELDSHN
+4582 ELDSQN
-4588 ERSSRGLKHDTEAA
+4588 ERDSRGLKHDAEAT
-4602 LNKQYNQWLSGNSD
+4602 LNKQYNQWLSGNGNSGT
-4616 SSAGKLS
+4616 SQLS

-4675 GLMTQQFSAT
+4675 GLMTQQFTAT

-4694 TPEDL
+4694 TPQDL
-4699 PRQLKNKLLGQMA
+4699 PRQLKNKLLGQLA
-4712 GIGAETTLADIFGV
+4712 GVGAETTLADIFGV
-4726 DYTTSGQIV
+4726 DYTASGQIV
-4735 SRNGEAVDGV
+4735 SRNGQAVDGV
-4745 AILTEMLEV
+4745 AILKEMLEV

-4777 SGIDMGADGIQS
+4777 AGIDMGADGIKS
-4789 FAETHGLKDKAP
+4789 FAETHGLKEKAP
-4801 EEEENKSAVSVNGT
+4801 EEEKDNSSVSVNGAN
-4815 SVNSAQGATASDGNT
+4815 VNSAQGATVADGNT

-4864 SLVENLKENLTAD
+4864 SLVENLKQNLTAD

-4896 GDGDINLSLGN
+4896 GDGDINISLGN

-4941 GTSNIFTGGEGSD
+4941 GTSNIFTGGEGND

-5003 GLGRDYVVTS
+5003 GSGRDYVVTS
-5013 GNFNRVDTGDGQ
+5013 GNFNRVDTGDDQ

-5050 NYNRINASAGNDVV
+5050 NYNRINAGAGNDVV
-5064 KLMGYHAVLNGGE
+5064 KLMGYHAVLNGGD
-5077 GEDHLIAAA
+5077 GDDHLIAAA
-5086 ISKFSQFNGEEGRDL
+5086 ISKFSQFNGGEGRDL

-5131 EDISSEDNI
+5131 EDIRSEDNI

-5164 RDPVSET
+5164 RDPSNDS
-5171 DQAKFEHIGS
+5171 DQSKFEHIGS
-5181 VTFNDYFDGKRAQMI
+5181 VTFSDYFNGNRAQVVIGMS
-5196 IAMGEKDA
+5196 EKDLS
-5204 NGEREYTT
+5204 GEREYTM
-5212 LSESSIDALVQAMS
+5212 LSDSAIDALVQAMS
-5226 GFDPQAGDNGFIDNL
+5226 GFEPQAGDNGFIDSL
-5241 DSKSRVAISTAWADV
+5241 ESKSQAAISMAWSDV
-5256 VHKKGITV
+5256 VHKKGLMV

>member
-15 GNYSADNGNN
+15 GNYSADDGNN
-25 DIVAI
+25 SIVAI

-52 TVHTGSGN
+52 TVYTGSGN

-73 DSTGHLSVKGAAGY
+73 DTTGHLSVKGAAGY

-101 GAAGGVSIDHLGHHG
+101 GAAGGVSIDHLGNHG
-116 DVSYGGAAAYNSVKR
+116 DVSYGGAAAYNGITR

-152 TNHGNL
+152 TNQGNL

-167 KLDRTWFD
+167 KLDRTWFNR
-175 QYQGSR
+175 YQGSR
-181 GDVSFD
+181 GDVTFD

-240 AEDVYQQTHG
+240 AEDVYAQTRG

-261 SFYSDVAHGDIHF
+261 SLYSDVAHGDIHF

-300 KAEDIVLTTAK
+300 KAEDIVLTAAQ
-311 MHGSWIGSGTHAVT
+311 MHGLSIDNGNKFHAVT

-345 TKINKVRLSN
+345 TKINKVRLYN
-355 DPKTGKLKYYS
+355 DPETGKLKYYS
-366 EAWYKQGNH
+366 EAWFKRGNH
-375 LSGLARSDVSSA
+375 LAELARSDVSSA

-410 SLTVHAME
+410 SLTVHAVE

-434 IDAKDVVLSDAKM
+434 IDAKDVALSDAKM
-447 GGHAISTDGTKVD
+447 GGHAISTDGTTVD
-460 VQAIKSNRKPN
+460 VQAVKSNRKPN

-486 VVELANDA
+486 VVELANDPK
-494 ETGVLKYQ
+494 TGALKYQ

-509 GDHTANLANEDI
+509 GNHTANLANEDI

-527 HSMGKGGYSLSAL
+527 HSMGKGGYSLSDL
-540 NYSVNAIRSMSET
+540 HYSVNAVRSTSET

-570 DSGESSGDVHFSGA
+570 DSGESSGDVRFNGA

-613 SQFGN
+613 SQFGH

-698 VAMLGGYNTHTQIG
+698 VVMLGGYNTHTQIG
-712 SGHGLWLAAGGFNV
+712 SGNGLWLAAGGFNV
-726 MTQVGN
+726 MTQVGK
-732 GEVTS
+732 GDVAS

-748 VGEGELTAGM
+748 VGDGDLTAGT
-758 LGGANVMTHISGDEQ
+758 LGGANVITHISGDNET
-773 ASNTTAVA
+773 SNTTAVA
-781 LGGANILTKKGKGDT
+781 LGGANILTKKGKGNT

-809 VGDGSTTGVMVGGAN
+809 VGDGTTTGVMVGGAN

-867 GDGTSIAAM
+867 GDGTSIAVM

-901 FTKVG
+901 FIKVG

-961 IGNGSTFAAM
+961 VGSGSTFAAM
-971 IGQANVMTKVGNDLT
+971 IGQANIMTKVGNDLT

-1005 LGLFAGEMNVMTKVG
+1005 LGIFAGEVNVMTKVG

-1061 MGVVAA
+1061 MGIVAA

-1114 VGDGTTIGIAKGKAN
+1114 VGDGTTIGIARGKAN
-1129 IVTKVGDGL
+1129 IITKVGDGL
-1138 GINVAWG
+1138 GVNVAWG

-1160 FAKGEANILTK
+1160 FAKGEANIITK

-1202 KANVITKVGDGRNVV
+1202 KANVITKVGNGRNVV

-1243 VVTKVGDGM
+1243 IVTKVGDGM

-1263 TTTVGNGLSVTAAYG
+1263 TTTVGDGLSVTAAYG
-1278 DANINTKVGNGVSVN
+1278 DANINTKVGDGVSVN

-1320 NIHIGDGLNINA
+1320 NIHVGDGLNINA
-1332 SYARNNVAIKVGNGD
+1332 SYAQNNIAIKVGNGD

-1359 SNKLSALFDNV
+1359 SNKLSALFDNI
-1370 KQTLLGVGGSQAIN
+1370 KQTVLGVGGSQAIN
-1384 YLVQGDEAST
+1384 YLVQGDEASS

-1413 GFQMDAI
+1413 GFQMEAI

-1434 VTKVDTPDLNEM
+1434 VTKVDTPDLNKM
-1446 DNDLNIDGASDHA
+1446 QNALDVDGSSDQTQA

-1470 GDRGWQSTHGVEA
+1470 GDRGWKSTHGVEA
-1483 SYSGSV
+1483 SYSGNV
-1489 YGVNGEGHGTR
+1489 YGVNGEGHGAR
-1500 VTELDTHTNTS
+1500 VTELDTYTNTS

-1593 DNVVAKSESSPQANA
+1593 DNVVAKSESSQQANA
-1608 VSEHAKQN
+1608 VSEHATQN

-1658 QQAIEN
+1658 QQALEN

-1684 TTLAQ
+1684 TKLAQ
-1689 GLDVLDGQATHTGK
+1689 GLDVLDGQATHTGE
-1703 SGEQWRNDFAG
+1703 SGDQWRNDFAG

-1723 IDDAKQL
+1723 LDDAKQL
-1730 ASDKMAAAKQTQS
+1730 ANDKIATAKQTQS
-1743 DNNSKVKDSIAKSEA
+1743 DNNSKVKESVAKSEA
-1758 GVAKGEQNRAGAEQD
+1758 GVAKGEQNRVGAEQD

-1784 KADAVAKSH
+1784 KADAVAKSN

-1826 AQNDAQGAKQNEGDR
+1826 AQNDAKGTKQNEGDR
-1841 PDRQGVA
+1841 PDREGVA

-1855 AHRVEG
+1855 AHSVEG

-1873 QTNADGRFSDGLT
+1873 PTNADGRFSEGLS
-1886 EQELEALEGATNAV
+1886 EQEQEALEGATNAV

-1906 AGIRSK
+1906 AGIRGK
-1912 NSGSTITSMFME
+1912 NSGSTITSMFTE
-1924 ANADSIVVDT
+1924 TNSDSIVVPT

-1944 VRISGVNLV
+1944 IRISGVNLE
-1953 GLGEASHDSAES
+1953 GLGETSHDSAES

-1976 LYRWLDTDNDVATDK
+1976 LYRWLDTENDVATDK

-2030 DQAQALA
+2030 DQAEALA

-2064 SFETPHAE
+2064 SFEAPHAE

-2158 TGAQHDVYVIAE
+2158 TGAQNDVYVIAE
-2170 GGVRLGNYFWHV
+2170 GGVRLGNYFWNV

-2207 EYKDLPADEI
+2207 EYKDLPADQI

-2224 GVGVKVRFDA
+2224 GVAVKVRFDA
-2234 LSSARQAELLA
+2234 LSHERQAELLA
-2245 DNPDDYRAD
+2245 DNPDGYKAD

-2290 DEGFEVRSWPGSDD
+2290 EEGFEVRSWPGTDG

-2311 DNPEDAAQQKAIERF
+2311 DNPEDAAQQKSIERF

-2353 GRTRILAQKED
+2353 GRTRIIAQKED
-2364 GAWTYNTNSELMSVT
+2364 GAWTYNTNVELMSVT

-2385 HVSGKVRG
+2385 HVNGKVRG
-2393 ESYQK
+2393 DSYQQ
-2398 VIDALAEY
+2398 VIDALTEY
-2406 HASTAEHADYELESV
+2406 HASTVEHADYELESV
-2421 EQLVN
+2421 EKLLN
-2426 LRKKIEGYALGH
+2426 LRKQIEGYVLGH
-2438 PDSGRLE
+2438 PDSGRVE

-2487 HLKQSKH
+2487 NLKESKH

-2507 KGNLAKIDQLGG
+2507 KGNLATIDQLGG
-2519 SDAVLEKVKASVNHE
+2519 SDAVLEKVKAAVTHE
-2534 YGQAIADTIFAGLS
+2534 YGQVVADTIFARLS
-2548 ANELAKD
+2548 ANDLAKD
-2555 GKGIDITGLNRIHQ
+2555 GKGIDIAGLNKVHQ
-2569 ALEQH
+2569 AIEQH

-2588 DHSALG
+2588 DHSTLG

-2600 GQGRTQIDAQAAADF
+2600 GQGRTQLEGQAAADF

-2636 FNVATEYQPDL
+2636 FNVATEDQPDL

-2667 MASEENDGFGLNDGE
+2667 MASEENDGFGLKDGE

-2692 NAAKGIDAA
+2692 NAAKGIDAS

-2720 VSTGIPA
+2720 ASTGIPA

-2747 ANRFAQELQKQA
+2747 ANRFAEELQKQA

-2765 ALVAKR
+2765 ALVEKR

-2817 NRLSHDPDARYQL
+2817 KRLSNDPDARYQL

-2890 VNDDLDALSG
+2890 VTDVLDALSG
-2900 SEKHK
+2900 NEKHK
-2905 DKVAIENDGTPPRDK
+2905 ENVAIENDGTPPRDK
-2920 VPLSPLT
+2920 ESLSPLT

-2933 LYGERDARR
+2933 LYGEKDARR
-2942 KIGDITQTL
+2942 KIGEITQTL
-2951 LDHAVEKGESQKVT
+2951 LDHAVENGESQKVT
-2965 LKGEA
+2965 LKGEV

-2980 TASSDDETS
+2980 AASSEGETS
-2989 TTSGKVVL
+2989 ATSGKVVL

-3010 SAIRS
+3010 SEIRN

-3055 VNDKGIDPSNIILHG
+3055 VNDKGIDPSNIIIHG

-3112 VANPAGIVGT
+3112 VANPAGIVGA

-3141 QETPILLLTD
+3141 KETPILLLTD

-3163 VKLSNS
+3163 AKLAIA
-3169 GFNVTGE
+3169 GYNVTGE

-3187 LMSQY
+3187 LMGQY
-3192 TGQIVS
+3192 ADQIVS
-3198 DLLNTQ
+3198 GLFNAEQAAVEAGEVLKGLEKDFKRYGDALKPDTSVPGKSKDIRTTKDFLNGYKNDHAKEIVDGFRSDMSIKQLVDLFVKGSWSAEQKGALAWEIESRALKVTFQNKSEKYNRLFREIASAGVVDAKATEQLAPQLMLLNLSNDGFGGRCDPLS
-3204 HIKHNEAKLNL
+3204 KLVLVAKQL
-3215 EPHGK
+3215 ENDG
-3220 NYESRD
+3220 
-3226 LILKPISQ
+3226 Q
-3234 PETVE
+3234 V
-3239 LGMPEVDQKVLADIA
+3239 
-3254 ERENVIIGVRPVDE
+3254 GVARQLLE
-3268 KSKSLIAS
+3268 
-3276 KMYSSKGLFVK
+3276 KMYSAAAVLSNPTLYSDSEKANASKLLSSLAAIH
-3287 AKSSD
+3287 AKN
-3292 WGPMSGFIPV
+3292 PMHDTSMKVWQEKLEGKQALTVNGVVEKIT
-3302 DQSFAKASARRDL
+3302 DASANGKPVL
-3315 ETFNRHAEQ
+3315 
-3324 SIQSGNAVSADL
+3324 
-3336 YLNQVRVEELVS
+3336 
-3348 KYHSLTPLELD
+3348 LELD
-3359 DQSGMYKTTATNGD
+3359 APGHAMAAWAKGSGDDRVYGFYDPNAGIVEFSSAEKFGDYLTRFFGKSDLNMAQSYKLGKNDAGEAIFNRVVVMDGNTLASYKPTFGDKTT
-3373 QSVPFFLNRVTVDG
+3373 
-3387 NELWQVHYI
+3387 
-3396 TNGELAPFKVIG
+3396 
-3408 DPVSKQPMTA
+3408 M
-3418 DYDLLTVMYSYGD
+3418 
-3431 LGPQDKV
+3431 
-3438 KQPLTWQQWKDS
+3438 
-3450 VTYED
+3450 
-3455 LTPKYKELYSN
+3455 
-3466 EDLYN
+3466 
-3471 KKDGASL
+3471 
-3478 GNVSGRL
+3478 
-3485 KELKDRINVDLGRT
+3485 
-3499 NGLEMVHHGADDAN
+3499 
-3513 PYAVMADNFPATF
+3513 
-3526 FVPKSLFAEDGLGEG
+3526 
-3541 KGSIQTYFNVNEQGA
+3541 
-3556 VVIRNPQ
+3556 
-3563 EFSDFQQV
+3563 
-3571 TINASFRASFND
+3571 
-3583 KWNHGLDEPLFT
+3583 
-3595 TKRKLSHEFL
+3595 
-3605 NKRDQLLKK
+3605 
-3614 LSGGRLDAQDETLVA
+3614 
-3629 LGNPDDVSGNKAIVA
+3629 
-3644 VDVSQIFT
+3644 
-3652 RQELKERANVFAK
+3652 
-3665 PIGAS
+3665 
-3670 YQGILDQLDLVH
+3670 QGILDLPV
-3682 QTVSRDQIVA
+3682 
-3692 SFELNKKVNAYIA
+3692 
-3705 EHPTSGRNQALTQL
+3705 
-3719 KEQITSALFIGKM
+3719 
-3732 QVAQVDIDAIAQTRP
+3732 
-3747 ELAARIFMV
+3747 
-3756 AIEEA
+3756 
-3761 NGEHRGLTDMM
+3761 
-3772 VRWANE
+3772 
-3778 DPYLAPKQGY
+3778 
-3788 KGETPNDLGFD
+3788 FD
-3799 AKYHVDLGDH
+3799 ATPIKKPG
-3809 YADFKQWLETS
+3809 TS
-3820 QSNGLLSKATLDES
+3820 
-3834 TKTVHL
+3834 
-3840 GYSYQELQDLTGVES
+3840 
-3855 VQMAFYFLKEAAKKV
+3855 
-3870 DPISGDSAEMILLKK
+3870 
-3885 FADKSYLSQ
+3885 
-3894 LDSDRM
+3894 
-3900 DQIEGIYRSS
+3900 
-3910 HETDVDAW
+3910 DVDGNAKAV
-3918 DRRYSGAGYDE
+3918 DDTKETVAG
-3929 LTNKLAGATGVDE
+3929 
-3942 QLSVLLD
+3942 
-3949 DRKGL
+3949 
-3954 LIGEVHGSDV
+3954 
-3964 NGLRFVNEQM
+3964 
-3974 DALKKQ
+3974 
-3980 GVTVIGLE
+3980 
-3988 HLRSDLAQP
+3988 
-3997 LIDRYLATGVMSSEL
+3997 
-4012 SAMLKTKHLDATL
+4012 
-4025 FENAR
+4025 
-4030 ANGMRIVALD
+4030 
-4040 ANSSA
+4040 
-4045 RPNVQGTEHGLM
+4045 
-4057 YRAGA
+4057 
-4062 ANNIAVEVLQSLPDD
+4062 
-4077 EKFVAIYGKA
+4077 GK
-4087 HLQSHK
+4087 
-4093 GIEGFV
+4093 V
-4099 PGITH
+4099 
-4104 RLDLPALRVSDSNQF
+4104 
-4119 RVEQDDMTLRVVY
+4119 
-4132 DDVANKPKLT
+4132 
-4142 FKDSLSGANTAIH
+4142 IH
-4155 NQNVNDWERVAV
+4155 NQNVNDWERVVV

-4175 TRFDG
+4175 SRFDG
-4180 QIIVQMENDSVV
+4180 QIIVQMENDDVV
-4192 ANAAA
+4192 AKAAA

-4209 VQLDSDGNYRV
+4209 VQIDSDGNYRV

-4232 RWQLVGHGRDDSD
+4232 RWQLVGHGRDDSE
-4245 SNNTHL
+4245 SNNTRL
-4251 SGYSAE
+4251 SGYSADE
-4257 DLAAKLANF
+4257 LAVKLAKF
-4266 QQSFSQA
+4266 QQSFNQA
-4273 ENINNT
+4273 ENINNK

-4306 MDVNGL
+4306 MDANGL
-4312 RVDVSARSSE
+4312 RVDVSVRSSE
-4322 LAVDATG
+4322 LAVDEAG
-4329 RKHTKDENGDWI
+4329 RKHTKDANGDWV
-4341 QKAETNKVSLSWNE
+4341 QKAENNKVSLSWDE
-4355 QGEVIAKEERIRN
+4355 QGEVVAKDERIRN

-4382 SDVGEIARGA
+4382 SDVDEPARGA

-4405 RKVETETSS
+4405 RKAETETSS
-4414 SAANNKLSYSGNIQV
+4414 SSANNKLSYSGNIQV

-4449 VGSGGFKS
+4449 VGTGGFKS

-4473 SKHSVDMGG
+4473 SKHSFDIGG

-4497 VSFNLGQSNDLLVMM
+4497 VSFNLGRSNDLIVMM

-4537 IATSGEDQD
+4537 TATSGEGQD

-4571 QSSSVDYTCLV
+4571 QSSSVDYTSLV
-4582 ELDSHN
+4582 ELDSQN
-4588 ERSSRGLKHDTEAA
+4588 ERSSRGLKHDAEAA

-4616 SSAGKLS
+4616 SDTSKLS

-4699 PRQLKNKLLGQMA
+4699 PRQLKNKLLGQLA
-4712 GIGAETTLADIFGV
+4712 GVGAETTLADIFGV
-4726 DYTTSGQIV
+4726 DYTASGQIV

-4745 AILTEMLEV
+4745 AILKEMLEV

-4777 SGIDMGADGIQS
+4777 AGINMGADGIKS
-4789 FAETHGLKDKAP
+4789 FAETHGLKEKAP
-4801 EEEENKSAVSVNGT
+4801 EEEEDNSSVSVNGA
-4815 SVNSAQGATASDGNT
+4815 SVNSAQGATVADGST
-4830 ETAETQDRAFGFNSL
+4830 ETAETPDRAFGFNSL

-4896 GDGDINLSLGN
+4896 GDGDINISLGN

-4941 GTSNIFTGGEGSD
+4941 GTSNIFTGGEGND

-5003 GLGRDYVVTS
+5003 GSGRDYVVTS
-5013 GNFNRVDTGDGQ
+5013 GNFNRVDTGDDQ

-5086 ISKFSQFNGEEGRDL
+5086 ISKFSQFNGGEGRDL

-5131 EDISSEDNI
+5131 EDIRSEDNI

-5164 RDPVSET
+5164 RDPASDS

-5181 VTFNDYFDGKRAQMI
+5181 VTFSDYFNGNRAQVI

-5204 NGEREYTT
+5204 TGEREYTT
-5212 LSESSIDALVQAMS
+5212 LSESAIDALVQAMS

-5241 DSKSRVAISTAWADV
+5241 DSKSRVAITTAWADV

>member
-15 GNYSADNGNN
+15 GNYSADDGNN
-25 DIVAI
+25 SIVAI

-52 TVHTGSGN
+52 TVYTGSGN

-73 DSTGHLSVKGAAGY
+73 DTTGHLSVKGAAGY

-101 GAAGGVSIDHLGHHG
+101 GAAGGVSIDHLGNHG
-116 DVSYGGAAAYNSVKR
+116 DVNYGGAAAYNGITR
-131 KGLSGNVTFKG
+131 KGLSGSVTFKG

-152 TNHGNL
+152 TNQGNL

-167 KLDRTWFD
+167 KLDRTWFNR
-175 QYQGSR
+175 YQDSR
-181 GDVSFD
+181 GDVTFD

-214 LVRKGKVGDITLQ
+214 LVRKGKVGDVTLQ

-240 AEDVYQQTHG
+240 AEDVYAQTRG

-261 SFYSDVAHGDIHF
+261 SLYSDVAHGDIHF
-274 SGGGAYNTITRKGSG
+274 SGGGAYNTIIRKGSG
-289 SSFDAQGMEYA
+289 NDFAKEGMTNA
-300 KAEDIVLTTAK
+300 KADEIVLTKAV
-311 MHGSWIGSGTHAVT
+311 MSGSWIGQDHHVT
-325 AVKSE
+325 AVKSAS
-330 REPNTYLFAI
+330 EPNTYLFAF
-340 ADGTY
+340 ADSTY
-345 TKINKVRLSN
+345 TKINKVQLRN
-355 DPKTGKLKYYS
+355 DPQTGELKYYS
-366 EAWYKQGNH
+366 TAWYKEGNH
-375 LSGLARSDVSSA
+375 LSNLANQDISDN
-387 GGFEVNPINGGYTL
+387 GGFTAVNINGAYTL
-401 SNIAVEHQQ
+401 SDLKVEHQQ
-410 SLTVHAME
+410 SLTVHAVE

-434 IDAKDVVLSDAKM
+434 IDAKDVALSEAKM
-447 GGHAISTDGTKVD
+447 GGTAISTDGTTVD
-460 VQAIKSNRKPN
+460 VQAVKSNRKPN

-486 VVELANDA
+486 VVELANDPK
-494 ETGVLKYQ
+494 TGALKYQ

-509 GDHTANLANEDI
+509 GNHTADLANEDI

-527 HSMGKGGYSLSAL
+527 HSMGKGGYSLSDL
-540 NYSVNAIRSMSET
+540 HYSVNAVRSTSET

-570 DSGESSGDVHFSGA
+570 DSGESSGDVHFNGA

-698 VAMLGGYNTHTQIG
+698 VVMLGGYNTHTQIG
-712 SGHGLWLAAGGFNV
+712 SGNGLWLAAGGFNV
-726 MTQVGN
+726 MTQVGK
-732 GEVTS
+732 GDVAS

-748 VGEGELTAGM
+748 VGDGDLTAGM
-758 LGGANVMTHISGDEQ
+758 LGGANVITHISGDNET
-773 ASNTTAVA
+773 SNTTAVA
-781 LGGANILTKKGKGDT
+781 LGGANILTKKGKGNA

-809 VGDGSTTGVMVGGAN
+809 VGEGTTTGVMVGGAN

-867 GDGTSIAAM
+867 GDGTSIAVM

-961 IGNGSTFAAM
+961 VGSGSTFAAM
-971 IGQANVMTKVGNDLT
+971 IGQANIMTKVGDDLT

-1005 LGLFAGEMNVMTKVG
+1005 LGIFAGEVNVMTKVG

-1129 IVTKVGDGL
+1129 IITKVGDGL
-1138 GINVAWG
+1138 GVNVAWG

-1160 FAKGEANILTK
+1160 FAKGEANVITK

-1202 KANVITKVGDGRNVV
+1202 KANVITKVGNGRNVV

-1243 VVTKVGDGM
+1243 IVTKVGDGM

-1263 TTTVGNGLSVTAAYG
+1263 TTTVGDGLSVTAAYG
-1278 DANINTKVGNGVSVN
+1278 DANINTKVGDGVSVN

-1320 NIHIGDGLNINA
+1320 NIHIGDGLGINA
-1332 SYARNNVAIKVGNGD
+1332 SYAQNNVAIKIGNGD

-1359 SNKLSALFDNV
+1359 SNKLSALFDNI
-1370 KQTLLGVGGSQAIN
+1370 KQTVLGVGGSQAIN
-1384 YLVQGDEAST
+1384 YLVQGDEASS

-1434 VTKVDTPDLNEM
+1434 VTKVDTPDLNKM
-1446 DNDLNIDGASDHA
+1446 QNALNVDGSSDQTQA
-1459 PNLIVNGDFEQ
+1459 TNLIVNGDFEQ
-1470 GDRGWQSTHGVEA
+1470 GDQGWKSTHGVEA
-1483 SYSGSV
+1483 SYSGNV
-1489 YGVNGEGHGTR
+1489 YGVNGEGHGAR
-1500 VTELDTHTNTS
+1500 VTELDTYTNTS

-1582 TGHNDGLGYIL
+1582 TGQNDGLGYIL
-1593 DNVVAKSESSPQANA
+1593 DNVVAKSESSQQANA
-1608 VSEHAKQN
+1608 VSEHATQN

-1658 QQAIEN
+1658 QQALGN

-1684 TTLAQ
+1684 TKLAQ
-1689 GLDVLDGQATHTGK
+1689 GLDVLDGQATHTGE
-1703 SGEQWRNDFAG
+1703 SGDQWRNDFAG
-1714 GLLDGVQSQ
+1714 GLLDGVQRQ
-1723 IDDAKQL
+1723 LDDAKQL
-1730 ASDKMAAAKQTQS
+1730 ANDKIAAAKQTQS
-1743 DNNSKVKDSIAKSEA
+1743 DNNSKVKESVAKSEA

-1773 IAEAKADAETR
+1773 IADAKADAETR
-1784 KADAVAKSH
+1784 QADAMAKSN

-1826 AQNDAQGAKQNEGDR
+1826 AQNDAKGTKQNEGDR
-1841 PDRQGVA
+1841 PDREGVT

-1868 VNTDS
+1868 VTNDS
-1873 QTNADGRFSDGLT
+1873 QTNADGRFSEGLS
-1886 EQELEALEGATNAV
+1886 EQEQEALEGATNAV

-1906 AGIRSK
+1906 AGIRGK
-1912 NSGSTITSMFME
+1912 NSGSTISSMFTE
-1924 ANADSIVVDT
+1924 TNSDSIVVPT
-1934 TASQD
+1934 AASQD

-1944 VRISGVNLV
+1944 IRISGVNLE
-1953 GLGEASHDSAES
+1953 GLGEASHDTAES
-1965 LVAAR
+1965 LVSAR

-1976 LYRWLDTDNDVATDK
+1976 LYRWLDTDSDAATDK

-2006 DEVKQRMIQSMS
+2006 EEAKERMIQFVG

-2037 TLFVESTLDYDWDKR
+2037 TLFVEATLDYDWDKR

-2064 SFETPHAE
+2064 SFEAPHGE
-2072 KSIVSFWSGKNFK
+2072 KSIVSFWSGRNFK
-2085 QYRDVLDNAQTD
+2085 EYRNVLDNAQAD

-2111 FAIDLNKHLMRWG
+2111 FAIDLNKQLMRWG
-2124 GLFLDPDNAEQNQL
+2124 GMFLDPDNAEQNQL

-2158 TGAQHDVYVIAE
+2158 TGAQNDVYVIAE
-2170 GGVRLGNYFWHV
+2170 GGMRIGNYFWNV

-2207 EYKDLPADEI
+2207 AYKDIPVEDI

-2224 GVGVKVRFDA
+2224 GVAVKVRFDA
-2234 LSSARQAELLA
+2234 LSHEKQADLLA
-2245 DNPDDYRAD
+2245 NNPDGYKAD

-2290 DEGFEVRSWPGSDD
+2290 EEGFEVRSWPGTDG

-2311 DNPEDAAQQKAIERF
+2311 DNPEDAAQQKSIERF

-2353 GRTRILAQKED
+2353 GRTRILALKED
-2364 GAWTYNTNSELMSVT
+2364 GAWTYNANVELMSVT

-2393 ESYQK
+2393 ESYQQ
-2398 VIDALAEY
+2398 VIDALTEY
-2406 HASTAEHADYELESV
+2406 HASTAEHADYELTSV
-2421 EQLVN
+2421 EKLLN
-2426 LRKKIEGYALGH
+2426 LRKQVEGYVLGH
-2438 PDSGRLE
+2438 PDSGRVQ
-2445 AMNSLLNQVNSR
+2445 AMNALLNQVNSR
-2457 LEEVSV
+2457 LEAVSV
-2463 LAVSEQSIKA
+2463 LVVSEQSIKA
-2473 HDSFSRLYD
+2473 HDSFSHLYD

-2487 HLKQSKH
+2487 NLKESKH

-2507 KGNLAKIDQLGG
+2507 KGNLANIDKLGG
-2519 SDAVLEKVKASVNHE
+2519 SDAVLEKVKAAVSHE
-2534 YGQAIADTIFAGLS
+2534 YGQVVADTIFAGLS
-2548 ANELAKD
+2548 ANDLAKD
-2555 GKGIDITGLNRIHQ
+2555 GKGIDIAGLNKVHQ
-2569 ALEQH
+2569 AIEQH

-2600 GQGRTQIDAQAAADF
+2600 GQGRTQLEGQAAADF

-2636 FNVATEYQPDL
+2636 FNVATEDQPDL

-2692 NAAKGIDAA
+2692 NAAKGIDAS

-2720 VSTGIPA
+2720 ASTGIPA

-2747 ANRFAQELQKQA
+2747 ANRFAEELQKQA

-2765 ALVAKR
+2765 ALVEKR

-2817 NRLSHDPDARYQL
+2817 NRLSNDPDARYQL

-2890 VNDDLDALSG
+2890 VADLLDALSG
-2900 SEKHK
+2900 NEKRK
-2905 DKVAIENDGTPPRDK
+2905 ENVAIENDGTPPRDK
-2920 VPLSPLT
+2920 ESLSPLT

-2933 LYGERDARR
+2933 LYGEKDARR

-2951 LDHAVEKGESQKVT
+2951 LDHAVENGESQKVT

-2980 TASSDDETS
+2980 AASSKGETS
-2989 TTSGKVVL
+2989 ATSGKVVL

-3010 SAIRS
+3010 SAIRN

-3055 VNDKGIDPSNIILHG
+3055 VNDKGIDPSNIIIHG

-3112 VANPAGIVGT
+3112 VANPAGIVGA

-3141 QETPILLLTD
+3141 KETPILLLTD

-3163 VKLSNS
+3163 AKLAIA
-3169 GFNVTGE
+3169 GYNVTGE

-3187 LMSQY
+3187 LMGQY
-3192 TGQIVS
+3192 TDQIVS
-3198 DLLNTQ
+3198 GLFNAEQAAVEAGEVLKGLEKDFKRYGDALKPDTTVPGKAKDIRTTKDFLNGYKNDHAKEIVDGFRSDMNIKQLVDLFVKGNWSAEQKGALAWEIESRALKVTFQNKSEKYNRLFREIASAGVVDAKATEQLAPQLMLLNLANDGFGGRCDPLS
-3204 HIKHNEAKLNL
+3204 KLVLVAKQL
-3215 EPHGK
+3215 ENDG
-3220 NYESRD
+3220 
-3226 LILKPISQ
+3226 Q
-3234 PETVE
+3234 V
-3239 LGMPEVDQKVLADIA
+3239 
-3254 ERENVIIGVRPVDE
+3254 GVARQLLE
-3268 KSKSLIAS
+3268 
-3276 KMYSSKGLFVK
+3276 KMYSAAAVLSNPTLYSDSEKANASKLLSSLAAIH
-3287 AKSSD
+3287 AKN
-3292 WGPMSGFIPV
+3292 PMHDTSMKVWQEKLEGKQALTVNGVVEKIT
-3302 DQSFAKASARRDL
+3302 DASANGKPVL
-3315 ETFNRHAEQ
+3315 
-3324 SIQSGNAVSADL
+3324 
-3336 YLNQVRVEELVS
+3336 
-3348 KYHSLTPLELD
+3348 LELD
-3359 DQSGMYKTTATNGD
+3359 APKHAMAAWAKGSGDERVYGFYDPNAGIVEFSSAEKFSAYLTRFFGKSDLDMAQRYELGKNAAGEPIFNRVVVMDGNTLASYKPTFGDKTT
-3373 QSVPFFLNRVTVDG
+3373 
-3387 NELWQVHYI
+3387 
-3396 TNGELAPFKVIG
+3396 
-3408 DPVSKQPMTA
+3408 M
-3418 DYDLLTVMYSYGD
+3418 
-3431 LGPQDKV
+3431 
-3438 KQPLTWQQWKDS
+3438 
-3450 VTYED
+3450 
-3455 LTPKYKELYSN
+3455 
-3466 EDLYN
+3466 
-3471 KKDGASL
+3471 
-3478 GNVSGRL
+3478 
-3485 KELKDRINVDLGRT
+3485 
-3499 NGLEMVHHGADDAN
+3499 
-3513 PYAVMADNFPATF
+3513 
-3526 FVPKSLFAEDGLGEG
+3526 
-3541 KGSIQTYFNVNEQGA
+3541 
-3556 VVIRNPQ
+3556 
-3563 EFSDFQQV
+3563 
-3571 TINASFRASFND
+3571 
-3583 KWNHGLDEPLFT
+3583 
-3595 TKRKLSHEFL
+3595 
-3605 NKRDQLLKK
+3605 
-3614 LSGGRLDAQDETLVA
+3614 
-3629 LGNPDDVSGNKAIVA
+3629 
-3644 VDVSQIFT
+3644 
-3652 RQELKERANVFAK
+3652 
-3665 PIGAS
+3665 
-3670 YQGILDQLDLVH
+3670 QGILDLPV
-3682 QTVSRDQIVA
+3682 
-3692 SFELNKKVNAYIA
+3692 
-3705 EHPTSGRNQALTQL
+3705 
-3719 KEQITSALFIGKM
+3719 
-3732 QVAQVDIDAIAQTRP
+3732 
-3747 ELAARIFMV
+3747 
-3756 AIEEA
+3756 
-3761 NGEHRGLTDMM
+3761 
-3772 VRWANE
+3772 
-3778 DPYLAPKQGY
+3778 
-3788 KGETPNDLGFD
+3788 FD
-3799 AKYHVDLGDH
+3799 ATPIKKPGTSDVDGNAKIVDV
-3809 YADFKQWLETS
+3809 T
-3820 QSNGLLSKATLDES
+3820 
-3834 TKTVHL
+3834 
-3840 GYSYQELQDLTGVES
+3840 
-3855 VQMAFYFLKEAAKKV
+3855 KEALADGK
-3870 DPISGDSAEMILLKK
+3870 IL
-3885 FADKSYLSQ
+3885 
-3894 LDSDRM
+3894 
-3900 DQIEGIYRSS
+3900 
-3910 HETDVDAW
+3910 
-3918 DRRYSGAGYDE
+3918 
-3929 LTNKLAGATGVDE
+3929 
-3942 QLSVLLD
+3942 
-3949 DRKGL
+3949 
-3954 LIGEVHGSDV
+3954 
-3964 NGLRFVNEQM
+3964 
-3974 DALKKQ
+3974 
-3980 GVTVIGLE
+3980 
-3988 HLRSDLAQP
+3988 
-3997 LIDRYLATGVMSSEL
+3997 
-4012 SAMLKTKHLDATL
+4012 
-4025 FENAR
+4025 
-4030 ANGMRIVALD
+4030 
-4040 ANSSA
+4040 
-4045 RPNVQGTEHGLM
+4045 
-4057 YRAGA
+4057 
-4062 ANNIAVEVLQSLPDD
+4062 
-4077 EKFVAIYGKA
+4077 
-4087 HLQSHK
+4087 
-4093 GIEGFV
+4093 
-4099 PGITH
+4099 
-4104 RLDLPALRVSDSNQF
+4104 
-4119 RVEQDDMTLRVVY
+4119 
-4132 DDVANKPKLT
+4132 
-4142 FKDSLSGANTAIH
+4142 H
-4155 NQNVNDWERVAV
+4155 NQNVNDWERVVV

-4180 QIIVQMENDSVV
+4180 QIIVQMENDAV
-4192 ANAAA
+4192 AAKAAA
-4197 NLAGKHPESSVV
+4197 NLAGKHPEISVV

-4232 RWQLVGHGRDDSD
+4232 RWQLVGHGRDDSE
-4245 SNNTHL
+4245 SNNTRL
-4251 SGYSAE
+4251 SGYSADE
-4257 DLAAKLANF
+4257 LAVKLAKF
-4266 QQSFSQA
+4266 QQSFNQA
-4273 ENINNT
+4273 ENVSSK

-4306 MDVNGL
+4306 MDANGL
-4312 RVDVSARSSE
+4312 RLDVSVRSSE
-4322 LAVDATG
+4322 LAVDETG
-4329 RKHTKDENGDWI
+4329 RKHTKDANGNWV
-4341 QKAETNKVSLSWNE
+4341 QKAESNKVSLSWDE
-4355 QGEVIAKEERIRN
+4355 QGEVVTKDERIRN

-4382 SDVGEIARGA
+4382 SDVDEPARGA
-4392 IGDNNDVFDAPEK
+4392 IGDNNDVFDAPKK
-4405 RKVETETSS
+4405 RKAETETSS
-4414 SAANNKLSYSGNIQV
+4414 SSANNKLSYSGNIQV

-4449 VGSGGFKS
+4449 VGTGGFKS

-4465 MVHIGNGE
+4465 MIHIGNGE
-4473 SKHSVDMGG
+4473 SKHSFDIGG

-4497 VSFNLGQSNDLLVMM
+4497 VSFNKGRSNDLIVMM

-4537 IATSGEDQD
+4537 IATSGEGKD

-4571 QSSSVDYTCLV
+4571 QSSSVDYTSLV
-4582 ELDSHN
+4582 ELDSQN
-4588 ERSSRGLKHDTEAA
+4588 ERSSRGLKHDAEAA
-4602 LNKQYNQWLSGNSD
+4602 LNKQYNQWLSGNGNNDTS
-4616 SSAGKLS
+4616 KLS

-4694 TPEDL
+4694 TPKDL
-4699 PRQLKNKLLGQMA
+4699 PRQLKNKLLGQLA
-4712 GIGAETTLADIFGV
+4712 GVGAETTLADIFGV
-4726 DYTTSGQIV
+4726 DYTASGHIV

-4745 AILTEMLEV
+4745 AILKEMLEV

-4777 SGIDMGADGIQS
+4777 AGIKTGADGIKS
-4789 FAETHGLKDKAP
+4789 FAETHGLKEKAP
-4801 EEEENKSAVSVNGT
+4801 EEEESKPSVSLNGET
-4815 SVNSAQGATASDGNT
+4815 LNSTQGATVADGST
-4830 ETAETQDRAFGFNSL
+4830 ETTETPDRAFGFNSL

-4864 SLVENLKENLTAD
+4864 SLVANLKENLTAD

-4941 GTSNIFTGGEGSD
+4941 GTSNIFTGGEGND

-5003 GLGRDYVVTS
+5003 GSGRDYVVTS
-5013 GNFNRVDTGDGQ
+5013 GNFNRVDTGDDQ

-5038 LGAGNDFANVFG
+5038 LGAGDDFANVFG

-5086 ISKFSQFNGEEGRDL
+5086 ISKFSQFNGGEGRDL

-5131 EDISSEDNI
+5131 EDIRSEDNI

-5164 RDPVSET
+5164 RDPASDS

-5181 VTFNDYFDGKRAQMI
+5181 VTFSDYFNGNRAQVI

-5204 NGEREYTT
+5204 TGEREYTT
-5212 LSESSIDALVQAMS
+5212 LSESAIDALVQAMS

-5241 DSKSRVAISTAWADV
+5241 DSKSRVAITTAWADV

>member
-15 GNYSADNGNN
+15 GNYSADDGNN
-25 DIVAI
+25 NIVAI
-30 GFGGEIH
+30 GFGGQIH

-52 TVHTGSGN
+52 TVYTGSGN
-60 DTVVGGSAYLRVE
+60 DTVVGGSAYLKVE
-73 DSTGHLSVKGAAGY
+73 DSTGHLIVKGAAGY

-101 GAAGGVSIDHLGHHG
+101 GAAGGVSIDHLGNHG
-116 DVSYGGAAAYNSVKR
+116 DVSYGGAAAYNGITR
-131 KGLSGNVTFKG
+131 KGLSGNVTFAG
-142 AGGYNALWHE
+142 AGGYNALLHE
-152 TNHGNL
+152 TNQGNL
-158 SFAGAGAGN
+158 SFTGAGAGN
-167 KLDRTWFD
+167 KLDRTWSNR
-175 QYQGSR
+175 YQGSH
-181 GDVSFD
+181 GDVTFD

-227 GAGASNRIERTRQ
+227 GAGASNRIERTHQ
-240 AEDVYQQTHG
+240 AEDVYTQTRG

-261 SFYSDVAHGDIHF
+261 SLYSDVAHGDIHF
-274 SGGGAYNTITRKGSG
+274 SGGGAYNTIIRKGSG
-289 SSFDAQGMEYA
+289 NDFAKEGMTNA
-300 KAEDIVLTTAK
+300 KADEIVLTKAV
-311 MHGSWIGSGTHAVT
+311 MSGSWIGQDHHVT
-325 AVKSE
+325 AVKSAS
-330 REPNTYLFAI
+330 EPNTYLFAF
-340 ADGTY
+340 ADSTY
-345 TKINKVRLSN
+345 TKINKVQLRN
-355 DPKTGKLKYYS
+355 DPQTGELKYYS
-366 EAWYKQGNH
+366 TAWYKEGNH
-375 LSGLARSDVSSA
+375 LSNLANQDISDN
-387 GGFEVNPINGGYTL
+387 GGFTAVNINGAYTL
-401 SNIAVEHQQ
+401 SDLKVEHQQ
-410 SLTVHAME
+410 SVTVHAVE
-418 KDLTEYEWVTY
+418 KSLTEYEWVTY
-429 ANGAL
+429 ANGAV
-434 IDAKDVVLSDAKM
+434 IDAKEVSLSDAKM
-447 GGHAISTDGTKVD
+447 GGHAIYADGTKVD
-460 VQAIKSNRKPN
+460 VKAVKSNRQPN
-471 TYVYAKV
+471 TYIYAKV

-486 VVELANDA
+486 VVELANDP
-494 ETGVLKYQ
+494 ETGALKYQ

-509 GDHTANLANEDI
+509 GDHTANIANQDI
-521 SSANGY
+521 SSATGY
-527 HSMGKGGYSLSAL
+527 NPMGKGGYSLSDL
-540 NYSVNAIRSMSET
+540 HYSVNAVRSTSET
-553 VADIDEYTD
+553 VADIEEYTD
-562 QTLFKPAT
+562 QTLFKPAN
-570 DSGESSGDVHFSGA
+570 DSGESSGDVRFNGA

-597 NVYFNGG
+597 NVHFNGG

-651 HQSKQGKMDV
+651 HQSQQGKMDV

-672 IGDGQYLAHLL
+672 LGDGQYLAHLL
-683 AYGNISVHKGNGNSR
+683 AYGNISVQKGSGDSR
-698 VAMLGGYNTHTQIG
+698 VVMLGGYNTHTQIG
-712 SGHGLWLAAGGFNV
+712 SGNGLWLAAGGFNV
-726 MTQVGN
+726 MTQVGK
-732 GEVTS
+732 GDVAA

-748 VGEGELTAGM
+748 MGEGELTSGM
-758 LGGANVMTHISGDEQ
+758 LGGANVITHISNDDQ
-773 ASNTTAVA
+773 LSNTTAVA
-781 LGGANILTKKGKGDT
+781 LGGANILTKKGKGNT
-796 LAVMGGGANVLTH
+796 FAVMGGGANVLTH
-809 VGDGSTTGVMVGGAN
+809 VGDSTTTGVMVGGAN

-867 GDGTSIAAM
+867 GDGTSIAVM

-961 IGNGSTFAAM
+961 IGHGSTFAAM
-971 IGQANVMTKVGNDLT
+971 IGQANIMTKVGNDHT
-986 AALMVGKANIY
+986 AALMVGKANIM

-1005 LGLFAGEMNVMTKVG
+1005 LGLFAGEVNVMTKVG

-1036 HVGDGLTGVLAL
+1036 HIGDGLTGVLAL

-1097 GTTVGLLISDIG
+1097 GTTVGLLISDVG

-1129 IVTKVGDGL
+1129 LITKVGDGL
-1138 GINVAWG
+1138 GVNVAWG

-1160 FAKGEANILTK
+1160 FAKGEANLITK

-1176 EVSVVQGKANII
+1176 EVSVVQGEANII

-1202 KANVITKVGDGRNVV
+1202 KANVITRVGHGQNVV

-1243 VVTKVGDGM
+1243 IVTKVGDGM
-1252 QVTAAKGKANI
+1252 QVTAAKGQANI
-1263 TTTVGNGLSVTAAYG
+1263 TTTVGNGLNVTAAYG
-1278 DANINTKVGNGVSVN
+1278 DANINTKVGDGVSVN

-1320 NIHIGDGLNINA
+1320 NIHVGDGLNINA
-1332 SYARNNVAIKVGNGD
+1332 SYAQNNVAIKVGNGD

-1359 SNKLSALFDNV
+1359 SNKLSALFDNI
-1370 KQTLLGVGGSQAIN
+1370 KQTVLGVGGSQAIN
-1384 YLVQGDEAST
+1384 YFVQGDEASS
-1394 SGTQKGR
+1394 SGTHKGR

-1420 EEVGSDLGDSLTGS
+1420 KEVGSDLGDSLTGC
-1434 VTKVDTPDLNEM
+1434 VTKVDTPDLNKM
-1446 DNDLNIDGASDHA
+1446 QHALNVDDSSVQA
-1459 PNLIVNGDFEQ
+1459 PNLIVNGDFEL
-1470 GDRGWQSTHGVEA
+1470 GEHGWQSTHGVEA
-1483 SYSGSV
+1483 SYAGSV
-1489 YGVNGEGHGTR
+1489 YGVEGEGHGAR
-1500 VTELDTHTNTS
+1500 VTELDTYTNTS
-1511 LYQDLTDLTE
+1511 LYQDLANLAQ

-1557 DASAWQQ
+1557 DESAWQQ
-1564 KTLKLTAH
+1564 KTLKLTAQ

-1593 DNVVAKSESSPQANA
+1593 DNVVATSESSQQANA
-1608 VSEHAKQN
+1608 IREHATQN
-1616 QASQNALSDKE
+1616 SAAQNALSDKE

-1658 QQAIEN
+1658 QQALEN
-1664 NGQAQRDAVKEE
+1664 NGQAQRDAVQEE
-1676 SEAVTAEL
+1676 SEAITAEL
-1684 TTLAQ
+1684 TKLAQ
-1689 GLDVLDGQATHTGK
+1689 GLDVLDSQATHTGE
-1703 SGEQWRNDFAG
+1703 SGDQWRNEFAS
-1714 GLLDGVQSQ
+1714 GLLAGVQTQ
-1723 IDDAKQL
+1723 LDDAKQL
-1730 ASDKMAAAKQTQS
+1730 ANDKIAEAKQTHA
-1743 DNNSKVKDSIAKSEA
+1743 DNQNKVKDAVAKSEA

-1773 IAEAKADAETR
+1773 IADAQADAEKR
-1784 KADAVAKSH
+1784 KADALAKGK
-1793 DAKQA
+1793 DAQQA
-1798 ESDAHSAANDAQSR
+1798 ESDAHHAVNNAQSR
-1812 GDRDAM
+1812 GDRDLQV
-1818 NAENKANQ
+1818 AENKANQ
-1826 AQNDAQGAKQNEGDR
+1826 AQADAQGAKQNEGDR
-1841 PDRQGVA
+1841 PDRQGVT

-1855 AHRVEG
+1855 AHSVESS
-1861 AGETGSH
+1861 GETDSH
-1868 VNTDS
+1868 INTDS
-1873 QTNADGRFSDGLT
+1873 QTNADGRFSEGLT
-1886 EQELEALEGATNAV
+1886 EQEQEALEGATNAV

-1906 AGIRSK
+1906 AGIRAK
-1912 NSGSTITSMFME
+1912 NSGSTITTMFTE
-1924 ANADSIVVDT
+1924 ANTDSIVVPT
-1934 TASQD
+1934 TKPQD

-1944 VRISGVNLV
+1944 IRISGVNLE
-1953 GLGEASHDSAES
+1953 GLGEASHDSAVS

-1976 LYRWLDTDNDVATDK
+1976 LYRWLDSDHPRATEQ
-1991 YVPVPGFERVDADVS
+1991 YIPVPGFERVDVNVS
-2006 DEVKQRMIQSMS
+2006 DETKQRLTQFVS

-2037 TLFVESTLDYDWDKR
+2037 TLFVEATLNYDWDKR

-2064 SFETPHAE
+2064 SFEAPHGE
-2072 KSIVSFWSGKNFK
+2072 NSLVSFWSGRNFK
-2085 QYRDVLDNAQTD
+2085 EYRNVLDNAQPD

-2106 VKGNA
+2106 VQGNA
-2111 FAIDLNKHLMRWG
+2111 FAIKLNKQLMRWG
-2124 GLFLDPDNAEQNQL
+2124 DMFLDLENADQNHLQ
-2138 KSSIDAATFSNTGF
+2138 SSIEAAAYSNTGF

-2158 TGAQHDVYVIAE
+2158 TGAKDDVYVIAE
-2170 GGVRLGNYFWHV
+2170 GGMRLGNYFWNV
-2182 ELPALRQLQREG
+2182 ELPLLRQLQREG

-2207 EYKDLPADEI
+2207 EYKDVPVNEI
-2217 GRRLTDA
+2217 GHKLTDA

-2234 LSSARQAELLA
+2234 LSAAQQAELLA
-2245 DNPDDYRAD
+2245 INPKGYKAD
-2254 TLVELDVKLSAI
+2254 SLVELDVKLSAI
-2266 DSMLRESLPFY
+2266 DSMLRDALPFY

-2290 DEGFEVRSWPGSDD
+2290 DEGFKVRAWPGSDG
-2304 KSKTILL
+2304 KSKTIVL
-2311 DNPEDAAQQKAIERF
+2311 DNPEDATQQKTIERF
-2326 ILANFD
+2326 ILANFQ

-2345 NKVLSHHD
+2345 NKVISHDKGITHV
-2353 GRTRILAQKED
+2353 LAQKVD
-2364 GAWTYNTNSELMSVT
+2364 GAWLYNAKVDLMSVT

-2385 HVSGKVRG
+2385 NVTGKIRG
-2393 ESYQK
+2393 ESYQQ
-2398 VIDALAEY
+2398 VIDALSEY
-2406 HASTAEHADYELESV
+2406 HSSVTEFSDYEQESI
-2421 EQLVN
+2421 EKLLS
-2426 LRKKIEGYALGH
+2426 LRKKIEGYVLGH
-2438 PDSGRLE
+2438 PDSGRIA
-2445 AMNSLLNQVNSR
+2445 AMNSLLNQVNTR

-2463 LAVSEQSIKA
+2463 LAVSEPNIKA
-2473 HDSFSRLYD
+2473 QDSFSRLYD
-2482 QLDNA
+2482 QLETAN
-2487 HLKQSKH
+2487 LKGTKH
-2494 LYLDGNGDFVTKG
+2494 LYLDQNGEFVTKG
-2507 KGNLAKIDQLGG
+2507 KGHLANIDLLG
-2519 SDAVLEKVKASVNHE
+2519 SREAVLEKVKLTVSNE
-2534 YGQAIADTIFAGLS
+2534 YGQTVADTIFAGLS
-2548 ANELAKD
+2548 AKDLAKD
-2555 GKGIDITGLNRIHQ
+2555 GKGIDIAGLKKVHLAI
-2569 ALEQH
+2569 EQH
-2574 MSPVSATMYIWKPS
+2574 LSPVSATLFLWKPS

-2600 GQGRTQIDAQAAADF
+2600 SQGRTQLEGQAAADF
-2615 NKQNYVS
+2615 NQQNYVS
-2622 WWPLGSKSSNIRNI
+2622 WWPLGSKSSNISNI
-2636 FNVATEYQPDL
+2636 LNVATKDQPDL
-2647 KLRWSDFSQPAHQ
+2647 KLRWKDFSQPAAHGES
-2660 NDTLEHD
+2660 LAFD
-2667 MASEENDGFGLNDGE
+2667 MQTEENDDFGLKSAED
-2682 TKLKRFIEKL
+2682 KLKDFIKQL
-2692 NAAKGIDAA
+2692 ASASGVDKKF
-2701 YKDASEGYA
+2701 KDISQAFTMMA
-2710 SVLLGNPDML
+2710 LMNPDIL
-2720 VSTGIPA
+2720 ESANIPE
-2727 HVFQPF
+2727 HISKPF
-2733 VDQWNDTSYDMMDV
+2733 VDQWNDTSYDMQDV
-2747 ANRFAQELQKQA
+2747 AQRFAKELQEQAKVAANSEQMEQQISEVVRRFAQDELDKIQT
-2759 QASGDP
+2759 
-2765 ALVAKR
+2765 
-2771 IDNVVRLF
+2771 
-2779 AERALEEIEAFK
+2779 FK
-2791 ASQADEGRVFR
+2791 ETQADQGRVFR

-2817 NRLSHDPDARYQL
+2817 HRLSNDPDARYQL

-2851 IGHTWRPKFGVWTP
+2851 IGHTWLPKFGVWTP

-2890 VNDDLDALSG
+2890 VTDVLDALSG
-2900 SEKHK
+2900 
-2905 DKVAIENDGTPPRDK
+2905 N
-2920 VPLSPLT
+2920 
-2927 RFLNNE
+2927 
-2933 LYGERDARR
+2933 
-2942 KIGDITQTL
+2942 
-2951 LDHAVEKGESQKVT
+2951 
-2965 LKGEA
+2965 
-2970 GRLTGYYHQG
+2970 
-2980 TASSDDETS
+2980 
-2989 TTSGKVVL
+2989 
-2997 FLHGS
+2997 
-3002 GSSAEEQA
+3002 
-3010 SAIRS
+3010 
-3015 HYQKQGIDMLAVN
+3015 
-3028 LRGYGESDGGPSEK
+3028 
-3042 GLYQDA
+3042 
-3048 RTMFNYL
+3048 
-3055 VNDKGIDPSNIILHG
+3055 
-3070 YSMGGP
+3070 
-3076 IAADLARYAAQ
+3076 
-3087 NGQAVSGLLLD
+3087 
-3098 RPMPSMTKAITAHE
+3098 
-3112 VANPAGIVGT
+3112 
-3122 IAKAVNGQFSVEKN
+3122 
-3136 LKGLP
+3136 
-3141 QETPILLLTD
+3141 
-3151 NEGLGEEGEKLR
+3151 
-3163 VKLSNS
+3163 
-3169 GFNVTGE
+3169 
-3176 QTFYGHEASNR
+3176 
-3187 LMSQY
+3187 
-3192 TGQIVS
+3192 
-3198 DLLNTQ
+3198 
-3204 HIKHNEAKLNL
+3204 
-3215 EPHGK
+3215 
-3220 NYESRD
+3220 
-3226 LILKPISQ
+3226 
-3234 PETVE
+3234 
-3239 LGMPEVDQKVLADIA
+3239 
-3254 ERENVIIGVRPVDE
+3254 
-3268 KSKSLIAS
+3268 
-3276 KMYSSKGLFVK
+3276 K
-3287 AKSSD
+3287 AK
-3292 WGPMSGFIPV
+3292 
-3302 DQSFAKASARRDL
+3302 
-3315 ETFNRHAEQ
+3315 
-3324 SIQSGNAVSADL
+3324 
-3336 YLNQVRVEELVS
+3336 
-3348 KYHSLTPLELD
+3348 
-3359 DQSGMYKTTATNGD
+3359 
-3373 QSVPFFLNRVTVDG
+3373 
-3387 NELWQVHYI
+3387 
-3396 TNGELAPFKVIG
+3396 
-3408 DPVSKQPMTA
+3408 
-3418 DYDLLTVMYSYGD
+3418 
-3431 LGPQDKV
+3431 
-3438 KQPLTWQQWKDS
+3438 
-3450 VTYED
+3450 
-3455 LTPKYKELYSN
+3455 
-3466 EDLYN
+3466 
-3471 KKDGASL
+3471 
-3478 GNVSGRL
+3478 
-3485 KELKDRINVDLGRT
+3485 
-3499 NGLEMVHHGADDAN
+3499 
-3513 PYAVMADNFPATF
+3513 
-3526 FVPKSLFAEDGLGEG
+3526 
-3541 KGSIQTYFNVNEQGA
+3541 
-3556 VVIRNPQ
+3556 
-3563 EFSDFQQV
+3563 
-3571 TINASFRASFND
+3571 
-3583 KWNHGLDEPLFT
+3583 
-3595 TKRKLSHEFL
+3595 
-3605 NKRDQLLKK
+3605 
-3614 LSGGRLDAQDETLVA
+3614 
-3629 LGNPDDVSGNKAIVA
+3629 VA
-3644 VDVSQIFT
+3644 VDLAQIFT
-3652 RQELKERANVFAK
+3652 VQELKERAKVFAK

-3682 QTVSRDQIVA
+3682 QAKGRYQIAA
-3692 SFELNKKVNAYIA
+3692 SFELNKKINDYIA

-3719 KEQITSALFIGKM
+3719 KEQVTSALFIGKM
-3732 QVAQVDIDAIAQTRP
+3732 QVAQAGIDAIAQTRP
-3747 ELAARIFMV
+3747 ELATRIFMV

-3761 NGEHRGLTDMM
+3761 NGKHVGLTDMM
-3772 VRWANE
+3772 LRWANE
-3778 DPYLAPKQGY
+3778 DPYLAPKHGY
-3788 KGETPNDLGFD
+3788 KGEMPSDLGFD
-3799 AKYHVDLGDH
+3799 AKYHVDLGEH

-3840 GYSYQELQDLTGVES
+3840 GYSYQELQDLTGAES
-3855 VQMAFYFLKEAAKKV
+3855 VQMAFYFLKEAAKKA

-3885 FADKSYLSQ
+3885 FADQNYLSQ

-3918 DRRYSGAGYDE
+3918 DRRYSGKGYDE
-3929 LTNKLAGATGVDE
+3929 LTNMLASATGVDE

-3974 DALKKQ
+3974 EALKKQ

-4012 SAMLKTKHLDATL
+4012 SAMLKTKHLDVTL

-4030 ANGMRIVALD
+4030 VNGMRIVALD

-4062 ANNIAVEVLQSLPDD
+4062 ANNIAVEVLQNLPDG

-4104 RLDLPALRVSDSNQF
+4104 RLDLPALKVSDSNQF
-4119 RVEQDDMTLRVVY
+4119 TVEQDDVSLRVVY
-4132 DDVANKPKLT
+4132 DDVANKPKIT
-4142 FKDSLSGANTAIH
+4142 FKGSLSGANTALH
-4155 NQNVNDWERVAV
+4155 NQNVNDWERVVV
-4167 TPTADGGE
+4167 TPIADGGE

-4180 QIIVQMENDSVV
+4180 QIIVQMENDDVV
-4192 ANAAA
+4192 AKAAA

-4232 RWQLVGHGRDDSD
+4232 RWQLVGHGRDHSE
-4245 SNNTHL
+4245 SNNTRL
-4251 SGYSAE
+4251 SGYSADE
-4257 DLAAKLANF
+4257 LAVKLAKF
-4266 QQSFSQA
+4266 QQSFNQA
-4273 ENINNT
+4273 ENINNK

-4306 MDVNGL
+4306 MDANGL
-4312 RVDVSARSSE
+4312 RVDVSVRSSE
-4322 LAVDATG
+4322 LAVDEAG
-4329 RKHTKDENGDWI
+4329 RKHTKDANGDWV
-4341 QKAETNKVSLSWNE
+4341 QKAENNKVSLSWDA
-4355 QGEVIAKEERIRN
+4355 QGEVVAKDEPIRN

-4382 SDVGEIARGA
+4382 NNVDEPARGA
-4392 IGDNNDVFDAPEK
+4392 IGDNSDVFDAPEK
-4405 RKVETETSS
+4405 RKPETEVIANSS
-4414 SAANNKLSYSGNIQV
+4414 SSNQLSYSGNIQV
-4429 NVGDGEFTAV
+4429 NVGEGEFTAV

-4449 VGSGGFKS
+4449 VGTGGFKS

-4465 MVHIGNGE
+4465 MVHIGDGE
-4473 SKHSVDMGG
+4473 SKHSVDIGG
-4482 YQALEGAQMFIGNRN
+4482 YQALEGAQMFLGNRN
-4497 VSFNLGQSNDLLVMM
+4497 VSFNFGHSNDLILMM

-4531 SGVLQS
+4531 SGVLQG
-4537 IATSGEDQD
+4537 IAMSGEGED

-4571 QSSSVDYTCLV
+4571 QSSSVDYTTLV
-4582 ELDSHN
+4582 ELDSQN
-4588 ERSSRGLKHDTEAA
+4588 ERDSRGLKHDAEAT
-4602 LNKQYNQWLSGNSD
+4602 LNKQYNQWLSGNGNSGT
-4616 SSAGKLS
+4616 SQLS

-4675 GLMTQQFSAT
+4675 GLMTQQFTAT

-4694 TPEDL
+4694 TPQDL
-4699 PRQLKNKLLGQMA
+4699 PRQLKNKLLGQLA
-4712 GIGAETTLADIFGV
+4712 GVGAETTLADIFGV
-4726 DYTTSGQIV
+4726 DYTASGQIV
-4735 SRNGEAVDGV
+4735 SRNGQAVDGV
-4745 AILTEMLEV
+4745 AILKEMLEV

-4777 SGIDMGADGIQS
+4777 AGIDMGADGIKS
-4789 FAETHGLKDKAP
+4789 FAETHGLKEKAP
-4801 EEEENKSAVSVNGT
+4801 EEEKDNSSVSVNGAN
-4815 SVNSAQGATASDGNT
+4815 VNSAQGATVADGNT

-4864 SLVENLKENLTAD
+4864 SLVENLKQNLTAD

-4896 GDGDINLSLGN
+4896 GDGDINISLGN

-4941 GTSNIFTGGEGSD
+4941 GTSNIFTGGEGND

-5003 GLGRDYVVTS
+5003 GSGRDYVVTS
-5013 GNFNRVDTGDGQ
+5013 GNFNRVDTGDDQ

-5050 NYNRINASAGNDVV
+5050 NYNRINAGAGNDVV
-5064 KLMGYHAVLNGGE
+5064 KLMGYHAVLNGGD
-5077 GEDHLIAAA
+5077 GDDHLIAAA
-5086 ISKFSQFNGEEGRDL
+5086 ISKFSQFNGGEGRDL

-5131 EDISSEDNI
+5131 EDIRSEDNI

-5164 RDPVSET
+5164 RDPSNDS
-5171 DQAKFEHIGS
+5171 DQSKFEHIGS
-5181 VTFNDYFDGKRAQMI
+5181 VTFSDYFNGNRAQVVIGMS
-5196 IAMGEKDA
+5196 EKDLS
-5204 NGEREYTT
+5204 GEREYTM
-5212 LSESSIDALVQAMS
+5212 LSDSAIDALVQAMS
-5226 GFDPQAGDNGFIDNL
+5226 GFEPQAGDNGFIDSL
-5241 DSKSRVAISTAWADV
+5241 ESKSQAAISMAWSDV
-5256 VHKKGITV
+5256 VHKKGLMV

>member
-15 GNYSADNGNN
+15 GNYSADDGNN
-25 DIVAI
+25 NIVAI
-30 GFGGEIH
+30 GFGGQIH

-52 TVHTGSGN
+52 TVYTGSGN
-60 DTVVGGSAYLRVE
+60 DTVVGGSAYLKVE
-73 DSTGHLSVKGAAGY
+73 DSTGHLIVKGAAGY

-101 GAAGGVSIDHLGHHG
+101 GAAGGVSIDHLGNHG
-116 DVSYGGAAAYNSVKR
+116 DVSYGGAAAYNGITR
-131 KGLSGNVTFKG
+131 KGLSGNVTFAG

-152 TNHGNL
+152 TNQGNL
-158 SFAGAGAGN
+158 SFTGAGAGN
-167 KLDRTWFD
+167 KLDRTWSNR
-175 QYQGSR
+175 YQGSH
-181 GDVSFD
+181 GDVTFD

-227 GAGASNRIERTRQ
+227 GAGASNRIERTHQ
-240 AEDVYQQTHG
+240 AEDVYTQTRG

-261 SFYSDVAHGDIHF
+261 SLYSDVAHGDIHF
-274 SGGGAYNTITRKGSG
+274 SGGGAYNTIIRKGSG
-289 SSFDAQGMEYA
+289 NDFAKEGMTNA
-300 KAEDIVLTTAK
+300 KADEIVLTKAV
-311 MHGSWIGSGTHAVT
+311 MSGSWIGQDHHVT
-325 AVKSE
+325 AVKSAS
-330 REPNTYLFAI
+330 EPNTYLFAF
-340 ADGTY
+340 ADSTY
-345 TKINKVRLSN
+345 TKINKVQLRN
-355 DPKTGKLKYYS
+355 DPQTGELKYYS
-366 EAWYKQGNH
+366 TAWYKEGNH
-375 LSGLARSDVSSA
+375 LSNLANQDISDN
-387 GGFEVNPINGGYTL
+387 GGFTAVNINGAYTL
-401 SNIAVEHQQ
+401 SDLKVEHQQ
-410 SLTVHAME
+410 SVTVHAVE
-418 KDLTEYEWVTY
+418 KSLTEYEWVTY
-429 ANGAL
+429 ANGAV
-434 IDAKDVVLSDAKM
+434 IDAKEVSLSDAKM
-447 GGHAISTDGTKVD
+447 GGHAIYADGTKVD
-460 VQAIKSNRKPN
+460 VKAVKSNRQPN
-471 TYVYAKV
+471 TYIYAKV

-486 VVELANDA
+486 VVELANDP
-494 ETGVLKYQ
+494 ETGALKYQ

-509 GDHTANLANEDI
+509 GDHTANIANQDI
-521 SSANGY
+521 SSATGY
-527 HSMGKGGYSLSAL
+527 NPMGKGGYSLSDL
-540 NYSVNAIRSMSET
+540 HYSVNAVRSTSET
-553 VADIDEYTD
+553 VADIEEYTD
-562 QTLFKPAT
+562 QTLFKPAN
-570 DSGESSGDVHFSGA
+570 DSGESSGDVRFNGA

-597 NVYFNGG
+597 NVHFNGG

-651 HQSKQGKMDV
+651 HQSQQGKMDV

-672 IGDGQYLAHLL
+672 LGDGQYLAHLL
-683 AYGNISVHKGNGNSR
+683 AYGNISVQKGSGDSR
-698 VAMLGGYNTHTQIG
+698 VVMLGGYNTHTQIG
-712 SGHGLWLAAGGFNV
+712 SGNGLWLAAGGFNV
-726 MTQVGN
+726 MTQVGQ
-732 GEVTS
+732 GDVAA

-748 VGEGELTAGM
+748 MGEGELTSGM
-758 LGGANVMTHISGDEQ
+758 LGGANVITHISNDDQ
-773 ASNTTAVA
+773 LSNTTAVA
-781 LGGANILTKKGKGDT
+781 LGGANILTKKGKGNT

-809 VGDGSTTGVMVGGAN
+809 VGDGTTTGVMVGGAN
-824 ILTKVGNGDTTGIM
+824 ILTKVGNGDTTGIL

-867 GDGTSIAAM
+867 GDGTSIAVM

-961 IGNGSTFAAM
+961 VGSGSTFAAM
-971 IGQANVMTKVGNDLT
+971 IGQANIMTKVGNDLT
-986 AALMVGKANIY
+986 AALMVGKANIM

-1005 LGLFAGEMNVMTKVG
+1005 LGLFAGEVNVMTKVG

-1097 GTTVGLLISDIG
+1097 GTTVGLLISDVG

-1129 IVTKVGDGL
+1129 LITKVGDGL
-1138 GINVAWG
+1138 GVNVAWG

-1160 FAKGEANILTK
+1160 FAKGEANLITK

-1176 EVSVVQGKANII
+1176 EVSVVQGEANII

-1202 KANVITKVGDGRNVV
+1202 KANVITKVGHGQNVV

-1243 VVTKVGDGM
+1243 IVTKVGDGM
-1252 QVTAAKGKANI
+1252 QVTAAKGQANI
-1263 TTTVGNGLSVTAAYG
+1263 TTTVGNGLNVTAAYG
-1278 DANINTKVGNGVSVN
+1278 DANINTKVGDGVSVN

-1320 NIHIGDGLNINA
+1320 NIHVGDGLNINA
-1332 SYARNNVAIKVGNGD
+1332 SYAQNNVAIKVGNGD

-1359 SNKLSALFDNV
+1359 SNKLSALFDNI
-1370 KQTLLGVGGSQAIN
+1370 KQTVLGVGGSQAIN
-1384 YLVQGDEAST
+1384 YLVQGDEASS
-1394 SGTQKGR
+1394 SGTHKGR

-1420 EEVGSDLGDSLTGS
+1420 KEVGSDLGDSLTGS
-1434 VTKVDTPDLNEM
+1434 VTKVDTPDLNKM
-1446 DNDLNIDGASDHA
+1446 QHAINVDDSSVQA
-1459 PNLIVNGDFEQ
+1459 PNLIVNGDFEL
-1470 GDRGWQSTHGVEA
+1470 GEHGWQSTHGVEA
-1483 SYSGSV
+1483 SYAGSV
-1489 YGVNGEGHGTR
+1489 YGVEGEGHGAR
-1500 VTELDTHTNTS
+1500 VTELDTYTNTS
-1511 LYQDLTDLTE
+1511 LYQDLANLAQ

-1557 DASAWQQ
+1557 DESAWQQ
-1564 KTLKLTAH
+1564 KTLKLTAQ

-1593 DNVVAKSESSPQANA
+1593 DNVVATSESSQQANA
-1608 VSEHAKQN
+1608 IREHATQN
-1616 QASQNALSDKE
+1616 PAAQNALSDKE

-1658 QQAIEN
+1658 QQALEN
-1664 NGQAQRDAVKEE
+1664 NGQAQRDAVQEE
-1676 SEAVTAEL
+1676 SEAITAEL
-1684 TTLAQ
+1684 TKLAQ
-1689 GLDVLDGQATHTGK
+1689 GLDVLDGQATHTGE
-1703 SGEQWRNDFAG
+1703 SGDQWRNEFAS
-1714 GLLDGVQSQ
+1714 GLLAGVQTQ
-1723 IDDAKQL
+1723 LDDAKQL
-1730 ASDKMAAAKQTQS
+1730 ANEKIAEAKQTHA
-1743 DNNSKVKDSIAKSEA
+1743 DNQNKVKDAVAKSEA

-1773 IAEAKADAETR
+1773 IADAQADAEKR
-1784 KADAVAKSH
+1784 KADALAKGK
-1793 DAKQA
+1793 DAQQA
-1798 ESDAHSAANDAQSR
+1798 ESDAHHAVNNAQSR
-1812 GDRDAM
+1812 GDRDVQV
-1818 NAENKANQ
+1818 AENKANQ
-1826 AQNDAQGAKQNEGDR
+1826 VQADAQGAKQNEGDR
-1841 PDRQGVA
+1841 PDRQGVT

-1855 AHRVEG
+1855 AHSVEG
-1861 AGETGSH
+1861 AGETDSH
-1868 VNTDS
+1868 VKTDS
-1873 QTNADGRFSDGLT
+1873 QTNADGRFSEGLT
-1886 EQELEALEGATNAV
+1886 EQEQEALEGATNAV

-1906 AGIRSK
+1906 AGIRAK
-1912 NSGSTITSMFME
+1912 NSGSTITTMFTE
-1924 ANADSIVVDT
+1924 ANTDSIVVPT
-1934 TASQD
+1934 TKPQD

-1944 VRISGVNLV
+1944 IRISGVNLE
-1953 GLGEASHDSAES
+1953 GLGEASHDSAVS

-1976 LYRWLDTDNDVATDK
+1976 LYRWLDSDHPRATEQ
-1991 YVPVPGFERVDADVS
+1991 YIPVPGFERVDVNVS
-2006 DEVKQRMIQSMS
+2006 DETKQRLTQFVS

-2037 TLFVESTLDYDWDKR
+2037 TLFVEATLNYDWDKR

-2064 SFETPHAE
+2064 SFEAPHGE
-2072 KSIVSFWSGKNFK
+2072 NSLVSFWSGRNFK
-2085 QYRDVLDNAQTD
+2085 EYRNVLDNAQPD

-2106 VKGNA
+2106 VQGNA
-2111 FAIDLNKHLMRWG
+2111 FAIKLNKQLMRWG
-2124 GLFLDPDNAEQNQL
+2124 DMFLDLENADQNHLQ
-2138 KSSIDAATFSNTGF
+2138 SSIEAAAYSNTGF

-2158 TGAQHDVYVIAE
+2158 TGAKDDVYVIAE
-2170 GGVRLGNYFWHV
+2170 GGMRLGNYFWNV
-2182 ELPALRQLQREG
+2182 ELPLLRQLQREG

-2207 EYKDLPADEI
+2207 EYKDVPVNEI
-2217 GRRLTDA
+2217 GHKLTDA

-2234 LSSARQAELLA
+2234 LSAAQQAELLA
-2245 DNPDDYRAD
+2245 INPKGYKAD
-2254 TLVELDVKLSAI
+2254 SLVELDVKLSAI
-2266 DSMLRESLPFY
+2266 DSMLRDALPFY

-2290 DEGFEVRSWPGSDD
+2290 DEGFKVRAWPGSDG
-2304 KSKTILL
+2304 KSKTIVL
-2311 DNPEDAAQQKAIERF
+2311 DNPEDATQQKTIERF
-2326 ILANFD
+2326 ILANFQ

-2345 NKVLSHHD
+2345 NKVISHDKGITH
-2353 GRTRILAQKED
+2353 ILAQKVD
-2364 GAWTYNTNSELMSVT
+2364 GAWLYNAKVDLMSVT

-2385 HVSGKVRG
+2385 NVTGKIRG
-2393 ESYQK
+2393 ESYQQ
-2398 VIDALAEY
+2398 VIDALSEY
-2406 HASTAEHADYELESV
+2406 HSSVTEFSDYEQESI
-2421 EQLVN
+2421 EKLLS
-2426 LRKKIEGYALGH
+2426 LRKKIEGYVLGH
-2438 PDSGRLE
+2438 PDSGRIA
-2445 AMNSLLNQVNSR
+2445 AMNSLLNQVNTR

-2463 LAVSEQSIKA
+2463 LAVSEPNIKA
-2473 HDSFSRLYD
+2473 QDSFSRLYD
-2482 QLDNA
+2482 QLETAN
-2487 HLKQSKH
+2487 LKGTKH
-2494 LYLDGNGDFVTKG
+2494 LYLDQNGEFVTKG
-2507 KGNLAKIDQLGG
+2507 KGHLANIDLLG
-2519 SDAVLEKVKASVNHE
+2519 SREAVLEKVKLTVSNE
-2534 YGQAIADTIFAGLS
+2534 YGQTVADTIFAGLS
-2548 ANELAKD
+2548 AKDLAKD
-2555 GKGIDITGLNRIHQ
+2555 GKGIDIAGLNKVHQ
-2569 ALEQH
+2569 AIEQH
-2574 MSPVSATMYIWKPS
+2574 LSPVSATLYIWKPS

-2600 GQGRTQIDAQAAADF
+2600 GQGRTQLEGQAAADF
-2615 NKQNYVS
+2615 NQQNYVS
-2622 WWPLGSKSSNIRNI
+2622 WWPLGSKSSNISNI
-2636 FNVATEYQPDL
+2636 LNVATKDQPDL
-2647 KLRWSDFSQPAHQ
+2647 KLRWKDFSQPAAHGES
-2660 NDTLEHD
+2660 LAFD
-2667 MASEENDGFGLNDGE
+2667 MQTEENDDFGLKSAED
-2682 TKLKRFIEKL
+2682 KLKDFIKQL
-2692 NAAKGIDAA
+2692 ASASGVDKKF
-2701 YKDASEGYA
+2701 KDISQAFTMMA
-2710 SVLLGNPDML
+2710 LMNPDIL
-2720 VSTGIPA
+2720 ESANIPE
-2727 HVFQPF
+2727 HISKPF
-2733 VDQWNDTSYDMMDV
+2733 VDQWNDTSYDMQDV
-2747 ANRFAQELQKQA
+2747 AQRFAKELQEQAKVAANSEQMEQQISEVVRRFAQDELDKIQT
-2759 QASGDP
+2759 
-2765 ALVAKR
+2765 
-2771 IDNVVRLF
+2771 
-2779 AERALEEIEAFK
+2779 FK
-2791 ASQADEGRVFR
+2791 ETQADQGRVFR

-2817 NRLSHDPDARYQL
+2817 HRLSNDPDARYQL

-2851 IGHTWRPKFGVWTP
+2851 IGHTWLPKFGVWTP

-2890 VNDDLDALSG
+2890 VTDVLDALSG
-2900 SEKHK
+2900 
-2905 DKVAIENDGTPPRDK
+2905 N
-2920 VPLSPLT
+2920 
-2927 RFLNNE
+2927 
-2933 LYGERDARR
+2933 
-2942 KIGDITQTL
+2942 
-2951 LDHAVEKGESQKVT
+2951 
-2965 LKGEA
+2965 
-2970 GRLTGYYHQG
+2970 
-2980 TASSDDETS
+2980 
-2989 TTSGKVVL
+2989 
-2997 FLHGS
+2997 
-3002 GSSAEEQA
+3002 
-3010 SAIRS
+3010 
-3015 HYQKQGIDMLAVN
+3015 
-3028 LRGYGESDGGPSEK
+3028 
-3042 GLYQDA
+3042 
-3048 RTMFNYL
+3048 
-3055 VNDKGIDPSNIILHG
+3055 
-3070 YSMGGP
+3070 
-3076 IAADLARYAAQ
+3076 
-3087 NGQAVSGLLLD
+3087 
-3098 RPMPSMTKAITAHE
+3098 
-3112 VANPAGIVGT
+3112 
-3122 IAKAVNGQFSVEKN
+3122 
-3136 LKGLP
+3136 
-3141 QETPILLLTD
+3141 
-3151 NEGLGEEGEKLR
+3151 
-3163 VKLSNS
+3163 
-3169 GFNVTGE
+3169 
-3176 QTFYGHEASNR
+3176 
-3187 LMSQY
+3187 
-3192 TGQIVS
+3192 
-3198 DLLNTQ
+3198 
-3204 HIKHNEAKLNL
+3204 
-3215 EPHGK
+3215 
-3220 NYESRD
+3220 
-3226 LILKPISQ
+3226 
-3234 PETVE
+3234 
-3239 LGMPEVDQKVLADIA
+3239 
-3254 ERENVIIGVRPVDE
+3254 
-3268 KSKSLIAS
+3268 
-3276 KMYSSKGLFVK
+3276 K
-3287 AKSSD
+3287 AK
-3292 WGPMSGFIPV
+3292 
-3302 DQSFAKASARRDL
+3302 
-3315 ETFNRHAEQ
+3315 
-3324 SIQSGNAVSADL
+3324 
-3336 YLNQVRVEELVS
+3336 
-3348 KYHSLTPLELD
+3348 
-3359 DQSGMYKTTATNGD
+3359 
-3373 QSVPFFLNRVTVDG
+3373 
-3387 NELWQVHYI
+3387 
-3396 TNGELAPFKVIG
+3396 
-3408 DPVSKQPMTA
+3408 
-3418 DYDLLTVMYSYGD
+3418 
-3431 LGPQDKV
+3431 
-3438 KQPLTWQQWKDS
+3438 
-3450 VTYED
+3450 
-3455 LTPKYKELYSN
+3455 
-3466 EDLYN
+3466 
-3471 KKDGASL
+3471 
-3478 GNVSGRL
+3478 
-3485 KELKDRINVDLGRT
+3485 
-3499 NGLEMVHHGADDAN
+3499 
-3513 PYAVMADNFPATF
+3513 
-3526 FVPKSLFAEDGLGEG
+3526 
-3541 KGSIQTYFNVNEQGA
+3541 
-3556 VVIRNPQ
+3556 
-3563 EFSDFQQV
+3563 
-3571 TINASFRASFND
+3571 
-3583 KWNHGLDEPLFT
+3583 
-3595 TKRKLSHEFL
+3595 
-3605 NKRDQLLKK
+3605 
-3614 LSGGRLDAQDETLVA
+3614 
-3629 LGNPDDVSGNKAIVA
+3629 VA
-3644 VDVSQIFT
+3644 VDLAQIFT
-3652 RQELKERANVFAK
+3652 VQELKERAKVFAK

-3682 QTVSRDQIVA
+3682 QAKGRYQIAA
-3692 SFELNKKVNAYIA
+3692 SFELNKKINDYIA

-3719 KEQITSALFIGKM
+3719 KEQVTSALFIGKM
-3732 QVAQVDIDAIAQTRP
+3732 QVAQAGIDAIAQTRP
-3747 ELAARIFMV
+3747 ELATRIFMV

-3761 NGEHRGLTDMM
+3761 NGKHVGLTDMM
-3772 VRWANE
+3772 LRWANE
-3778 DPYLAPKQGY
+3778 DPYLAPKHGY
-3788 KGETPNDLGFD
+3788 KGEMPSDLGFD
-3799 AKYHVDLGDH
+3799 AKYHVDLGEH

-3840 GYSYQELQDLTGVES
+3840 GYSYQELQDLTGAES
-3855 VQMAFYFLKEAAKKV
+3855 VQMAFYFLKEAAKKA

-3885 FADKSYLSQ
+3885 FADQNYLSQ

-3918 DRRYSGAGYDE
+3918 DRRYSGKGYDE
-3929 LTNKLAGATGVDE
+3929 LTNMLASATGVDE

-3974 DALKKQ
+3974 EALKKQ

-3997 LIDRYLATGVMSSEL
+3997 LIERYLATGVMSSEL
-4012 SAMLKTKHLDATL
+4012 SAMLKTKHLDVTL

-4030 ANGMRIVALD
+4030 VNGMRIVALD

-4062 ANNIAVEVLQSLPDD
+4062 ANNIAVEVLQNLPDG

-4104 RLDLPALRVSDSNQF
+4104 RLDLPALKVSDSNQF
-4119 RVEQDDMTLRVVY
+4119 TVEQDDVSLRVVY
-4132 DDVANKPKLT
+4132 DDVANKPKIT
-4142 FKDSLSGANTAIH
+4142 FKGSLSGANTALH
-4155 NQNVNDWERVAV
+4155 NQNVNDWERVVV
-4167 TPTADGGE
+4167 TPIADGGE

-4180 QIIVQMENDSVV
+4180 QIIVQMENDPVV
-4192 ANAAA
+4192 AKAAA
-4197 NLAGKHPESSVV
+4197 NLAGKHAESSVV

-4232 RWQLVGHGRDDSD
+4232 RWQLVGHGRDHSE
-4245 SNNTHL
+4245 SNNTRL
-4251 SGYSAE
+4251 SGYSADE
-4257 DLAAKLANF
+4257 LAVKLAKF
-4266 QQSFSQA
+4266 QQSFNQA
-4273 ENINNT
+4273 ENINNK

-4306 MDVNGL
+4306 MDANGL
-4312 RVDVSARSSE
+4312 RVDVSVRSSE
-4322 LAVDATG
+4322 LAVDEAG
-4329 RKHTKDENGDWI
+4329 RKHTKDANGDWV
-4341 QKAETNKVSLSWNE
+4341 QKAENNKVSLSWDA
-4355 QGEVIAKEERIRN
+4355 QGEVVAKDERIRN

-4382 SDVGEIARGA
+4382 NNVDEPARGA
-4392 IGDNNDVFDAPEK
+4392 IGDNSDVFDAPEK
-4405 RKVETETSS
+4405 RIPETEVIANSS
-4414 SAANNKLSYSGNIQV
+4414 SSNQLSYSGNIQV
-4429 NVGDGEFTAV
+4429 NVGEGEFTAV
-4439 NWGTSNVGIK
+4439 NWGTSNVSIK
-4449 VGSGGFKS
+4449 VGTGGFKS

-4465 MVHIGNGE
+4465 MVHIGDGE
-4473 SKHSVDMGG
+4473 RKHSVDIGG
-4482 YQALEGAQMFIGNRN
+4482 YQALEGAQMFLGNRN
-4497 VSFNLGQSNDLLVMM
+4497 VSFNFGHSNDLILMM

-4531 SGVLQS
+4531 SGVLQG
-4537 IATSGEDQD
+4537 IAMSGEGED

-4571 QSSSVDYTCLV
+4571 QSSSVDYTTLV
-4582 ELDSHN
+4582 ELDSQN
-4588 ERSSRGLKHDTEAA
+4588 ERDSRGLKHDAEAT
-4602 LNKQYNQWLSGNSD
+4602 LNKQYNQWLSGNGNSGT
-4616 SSAGKLS
+4616 SQLS

-4675 GLMTQQFSAT
+4675 GLMTQQFTAT

-4694 TPEDL
+4694 TPQDL
-4699 PRQLKNKLLGQMA
+4699 PRQLKNKLLGQLA
-4712 GIGAETTLADIFGV
+4712 GVGAETTLADIFGV
-4726 DYTTSGQIV
+4726 DYTASGQIV
-4735 SRNGEAVDGV
+4735 SRNGQAVDGV
-4745 AILTEMLEV
+4745 AILKEMLEV

-4777 SGIDMGADGIQS
+4777 AGIDMGADGIKS
-4789 FAETHGLKDKAP
+4789 FAETHGLKEKAP
-4801 EEEENKSAVSVNGT
+4801 EEEKENSSVSVNGAN
-4815 SVNSAQGATASDGNT
+4815 VNSAQGATVADGNT

-4864 SLVENLKENLTAD
+4864 SLVENLKQNLTAD

-4896 GDGDINLSLGN
+4896 GDGDINISLGN

-4941 GTSNIFTGGEGSD
+4941 GTSNIFTGGEGND

-5003 GLGRDYVVTS
+5003 GSGRDYVVTS
-5013 GNFNRVDTGDGQ
+5013 GNFNRVDTGDDQ

-5050 NYNRINASAGNDVV
+5050 NYNRINAGAGNDVV
-5064 KLMGYHAVLNGGE
+5064 KLMGYHAVLNGGD
-5077 GEDHLIAAA
+5077 GDDHLIAAA
-5086 ISKFSQFNGEEGRDL
+5086 ISKFSQFNGGEGRDL

-5131 EDISSEDNI
+5131 EDIRSEDNI

-5164 RDPVSET
+5164 REPSNDS
-5171 DQAKFEHIGS
+5171 DQSKFEHIGS
-5181 VTFNDYFDGKRAQMI
+5181 VTFSDYFNGNRAQVVIGMS
-5196 IAMGEKDA
+5196 EKDLS
-5204 NGEREYTT
+5204 GEREYTM
-5212 LSESSIDALVQAMS
+5212 LSDSAIDALVQAMS
-5226 GFDPQAGDNGFIDNL
+5226 GFEPQAGDNGFIDSL
-5241 DSKSRVAISTAWADV
+5241 ESKSQAAISMAWSDV
-5256 VHKKGITV
+5256 VHKKGLMV

>member
-15 GNYSADNGNN
+15 GNYSADDGNN
-25 DIVAI
+25 SIVAI

-52 TVHTGSGN
+52 TVYTGSGN

-73 DSTGHLSVKGAAGY
+73 DTTGHLSVKGAAGY

-101 GAAGGVSIDHLGHHG
+101 GAAGGVSIDHLGNHG
-116 DVSYGGAAAYNSVKR
+116 DVNYGGAAAYNGITR

-152 TNHGNL
+152 TNQGNL

-167 KLDRTWFD
+167 KLDRTWFNR
-175 QYQGSR
+175 YQDSR
-181 GDVSFD
+181 GDVTFD

-214 LVRKGKVGDITLQ
+214 LVRKGKVGDVTLQ

-240 AEDVYQQTHG
+240 AEDVYAQTRG

-261 SFYSDVAHGDIHF
+261 SLYSDVAHGDIHF
-274 SGGGAYNTITRKGSG
+274 SGGGAYNTIIRKGSG
-289 SSFDAQGMEYA
+289 NDFAKEGMTNA
-300 KAEDIVLTTAK
+300 KADEIVLTKAV
-311 MHGSWIGSGTHAVT
+311 MSGSWIGQDHHVT
-325 AVKSE
+325 AVKSAS
-330 REPNTYLFAI
+330 EPNTYLFAF
-340 ADGTY
+340 ADSTY
-345 TKINKVRLSN
+345 TKINKVQLRN
-355 DPKTGKLKYYS
+355 DPQTGELKYYS
-366 EAWYKQGNH
+366 TAWYKEGNH
-375 LSGLARSDVSSA
+375 LSNLANQDISDN
-387 GGFEVNPINGGYTL
+387 GGFTAVNINGAYTL
-401 SNIAVEHQQ
+401 SDLKVEHQQ
-410 SLTVHAME
+410 SLTVHAVE

-434 IDAKDVVLSDAKM
+434 IDAKDVALSEAKM
-447 GGHAISTDGTKVD
+447 GGTAISTDGTTVD
-460 VQAIKSNRKPN
+460 VQAVKSNRKPN

-486 VVELANDA
+486 VVELANDPK
-494 ETGVLKYQ
+494 TGALKYQ

-509 GDHTANLANEDI
+509 GNHTADLANEDI

-527 HSMGKGGYSLSAL
+527 HSMGKGGYSLSDL
-540 NYSVNAIRSMSET
+540 HYSVNAVRSTSET

-570 DSGESSGDVHFSGA
+570 DSGESSGDVHFNGA

-613 SQFGN
+613 SQFGH

-698 VAMLGGYNTHTQIG
+698 VVMLGGYNTHTQIG
-712 SGHGLWLAAGGFNV
+712 SGNGLWLAAGGFNV
-726 MTQVGN
+726 MTQVGK
-732 GEVTS
+732 GDVAS

-748 VGEGELTAGM
+748 VGDGDLTAGM
-758 LGGANVMTHISGDEQ
+758 LGGANVITHISGDNET
-773 ASNTTAVA
+773 SNTTAVA
-781 LGGANILTKKGKGDT
+781 LGGANILTKKGKGNA

-809 VGDGSTTGVMVGGAN
+809 VGDGTTTGVMVGGAN

-867 GDGTSIAAM
+867 GDGTSIAVM

-961 IGNGSTFAAM
+961 VGSGSTFAAM
-971 IGQANVMTKVGNDLT
+971 IGQANIMTKVGNDLT

-1005 LGLFAGEMNVMTKVG
+1005 LGIFAGEVNVMTKVG

-1084 LAGKGNILTKVGE
+1084 LAGKGNILTKVGD

-1129 IVTKVGDGL
+1129 IITKVGDGL
-1138 GINVAWG
+1138 GVNVAWG

-1160 FAKGEANILTK
+1160 FAKGEANVITK

-1202 KANVITKVGDGRNVV
+1202 KANIITKVGNGRNVV

-1243 VVTKVGDGM
+1243 IVTKVGDGM

-1263 TTTVGNGLSVTAAYG
+1263 TTTVGDGLSVTAAYG
-1278 DANINTKVGNGVSVN
+1278 DANINTKVGDGVSVN

-1320 NIHIGDGLNINA
+1320 NIHIGDGLGINA
-1332 SYARNNVAIKVGNGD
+1332 SYAQNNVAIKIGNGD
-1347 FYSLAVASSNTS
+1347 FYSLTVASSNTS
-1359 SNKLSALFDNV
+1359 SNKLSALFDNI
-1370 KQTLLGVGGSQAIN
+1370 KQTVLGVGGSQAIN
-1384 YLVQGDEAST
+1384 YLVQGDEASS

-1420 EEVGSDLGDSLTGS
+1420 EEVGSDLGDSLTGN
-1434 VTKVDTPDLNEM
+1434 VTKVDTPDLNKM
-1446 DNDLNIDGASDHA
+1446 QNALNVDGSSDQTQA

-1470 GDRGWQSTHGVEA
+1470 GDQGWKSTHGVEA
-1483 SYSGSV
+1483 SHSGNV
-1489 YGVNGEGHGTR
+1489 YGVNGEGHGAR
-1500 VTELDTHTNTS
+1500 VTELDTYTNTS

-1582 TGHNDGLGYIL
+1582 TGQNDGLGYIL
-1593 DNVVAKSESSPQANA
+1593 DNVVAKSESSQQANA
-1608 VSEHAKQN
+1608 VSEHATQN

-1658 QQAIEN
+1658 QKALEN

-1684 TTLAQ
+1684 TKLAQ
-1689 GLDVLDGQATHTGK
+1689 GLDVLDGQATHTGE
-1703 SGEQWRNDFAG
+1703 SGDQWRNDFAG
-1714 GLLDGVQSQ
+1714 GLLDGVQRQ
-1723 IDDAKQL
+1723 LDDAKQL
-1730 ASDKMAAAKQTQS
+1730 ANDKIAAAKQTQS
-1743 DNNSKVKDSIAKSEA
+1743 DNNSKVKESVAKSEA

-1773 IAEAKADAETR
+1773 IADAKADAETR
-1784 KADAVAKSH
+1784 QADAVAKSN

-1826 AQNDAQGAKQNEGDR
+1826 AQNDAKGTKQNEGDR
-1841 PDRQGVA
+1841 PDREGVT

-1868 VNTDS
+1868 VTNDS
-1873 QTNADGRFSDGLT
+1873 QTNADGRFSEGLS
-1886 EQELEALEGATNAV
+1886 EQEQEALEGATNAV

-1906 AGIRSK
+1906 AGIRGK
-1912 NSGSTITSMFME
+1912 NSGSTISSMFTE
-1924 ANADSIVVDT
+1924 TNSDSIVVPT
-1934 TASQD
+1934 AASQD
-1939 VVRKE
+1939 VVRQE
-1944 VRISGVNLV
+1944 IRISGVNLE
-1953 GLGEASHDSAES
+1953 GLGEASHDTAES
-1965 LVAAR
+1965 LVSAR

-1976 LYRWLDTDNDVATDK
+1976 LYRWLDTDNDAATDK

-2006 DEVKQRMIQSMS
+2006 DEAKERMIQFVG

-2037 TLFVESTLDYDWDKR
+2037 TLFVEATLDYDWDKR

-2064 SFETPHAE
+2064 SFEAPHGE
-2072 KSIVSFWSGKNFK
+2072 KSIVSFWSGRNFK
-2085 QYRDVLDNAQTD
+2085 EYRNVLDNAQAD

-2111 FAIDLNKHLMRWG
+2111 FAIDLNKQLMRWG
-2124 GLFLDPDNAEQNQL
+2124 GMFLDPDNAEQNQL

-2158 TGAQHDVYVIAE
+2158 TGAQNDVYVIAE
-2170 GGVRLGNYFWHV
+2170 GGMRLGNYFWNV

-2207 EYKDLPADEI
+2207 AYKDIPVEDI
-2217 GRRLTDA
+2217 GRRLTDV
-2224 GVGVKVRFDA
+2224 GVAVKVRFDA
-2234 LSSARQAELLA
+2234 LSHEKQADLLA
-2245 DNPDDYRAD
+2245 DNPDGYKAD

-2290 DEGFEVRSWPGSDD
+2290 EEGFEVRSWPGTDG

-2311 DNPEDAAQQKAIERF
+2311 DNPEDAAQQKSIERF

-2364 GAWTYNTNSELMSVT
+2364 GAWTYNANVELMSVT

-2393 ESYQK
+2393 ESYQQ
-2398 VIDALAEY
+2398 VIDALTEY
-2406 HASTAEHADYELESV
+2406 HASTAEHADYELTSV
-2421 EQLVN
+2421 EKLLN
-2426 LRKKIEGYALGH
+2426 LRKQVEGYVLGH
-2438 PDSGRLE
+2438 PDSGRVQ

-2457 LEEVSV
+2457 LEAVSV
-2463 LAVSEQSIKA
+2463 LVVSEQSIKA
-2473 HDSFSRLYD
+2473 HDSFSHLYD

-2487 HLKQSKH
+2487 NLKESKH

-2507 KGNLAKIDQLGG
+2507 KGNLANIDKLGG
-2519 SDAVLEKVKASVNHE
+2519 SDAVLEKVKAAVSHE
-2534 YGQAIADTIFAGLS
+2534 YGQVVADTIFAGLS
-2548 ANELAKD
+2548 ANDLAKD
-2555 GKGIDITGLNRIHQ
+2555 GKGIDIAGLNKVHQ
-2569 ALEQH
+2569 AIEQH

-2600 GQGRTQIDAQAAADF
+2600 GQGRTQLEGQAAADF

-2636 FNVATEYQPDL
+2636 FNVATEDQPDL

-2682 TKLKRFIEKL
+2682 TKLKRFVEKL
-2692 NAAKGIDAA
+2692 NAAKGIDAS

-2720 VSTGIPA
+2720 ASTGIPA

-2747 ANRFAQELQKQA
+2747 ANRFAEELQKQA

-2765 ALVAKR
+2765 ALVEKR

-2817 NRLSHDPDARYQL
+2817 NRLSNDPDARYQL

-2890 VNDDLDALSG
+2890 ATDLLDALSG
-2900 SEKHK
+2900 NEKHK
-2905 DKVAIENDGTPPRDK
+2905 ENVAIENDGTPPRDK
-2920 VPLSPLT
+2920 ESLSPLT

-2933 LYGERDARR
+2933 LYGEKDARR

-2951 LDHAVEKGESQKVT
+2951 LDHAVENGESQKVT

-2980 TASSDDETS
+2980 AASSEGETS
-2989 TTSGKVVL
+2989 ATSGKVVL

-3010 SAIRS
+3010 SAIRN

-3055 VNDKGIDPSNIILHG
+3055 VNDKGIDPSNIIIHG

-3112 VANPAGIVGT
+3112 VANPAGIVGA

-3141 QETPILLLTD
+3141 KETAILLLTD

-3163 VKLSNS
+3163 AKLAIA
-3169 GFNVTGE
+3169 GYNVTGE

-3187 LMSQY
+3187 LMGQY
-3192 TGQIVS
+3192 ADQIVS
-3198 DLLNTQ
+3198 GLFNAEQAAVEAGEVLKGLEKDFKRYGDALKPDTSVPGKAKDIRTTKDFLNGYKNDHAKEIVDGFRSDMNIKQLVDLFVKGNWSAEQKGALAWEIESRALKVTFQNKSEKYNRLFREIASAGVVDAKATEQLAPQLMLLNLANDGFGGRCDPLS
-3204 HIKHNEAKLNL
+3204 KLVLVAKQL
-3215 EPHGK
+3215 ENDG
-3220 NYESRD
+3220 
-3226 LILKPISQ
+3226 Q
-3234 PETVE
+3234 V
-3239 LGMPEVDQKVLADIA
+3239 
-3254 ERENVIIGVRPVDE
+3254 GVARQLLE
-3268 KSKSLIAS
+3268 
-3276 KMYSSKGLFVK
+3276 KMYSAAAVLSNPTLYSDSEKANASKLLSSLAAIH
-3287 AKSSD
+3287 AKN
-3292 WGPMSGFIPV
+3292 PMHDTSMKVWQEKLEGKQALTVNGVVEKIT
-3302 DQSFAKASARRDL
+3302 DASANGKPVL
-3315 ETFNRHAEQ
+3315 
-3324 SIQSGNAVSADL
+3324 
-3336 YLNQVRVEELVS
+3336 
-3348 KYHSLTPLELD
+3348 LELD
-3359 DQSGMYKTTATNGD
+3359 APGHAMAAWAKGSGDDRVYGFYDPNAGIVEFSSAEKFGDYLTRFFGKSDLNMAQSYKLGKNDAGEAIFNRVVVMDGNTLASYKPTFGDKTT
-3373 QSVPFFLNRVTVDG
+3373 
-3387 NELWQVHYI
+3387 
-3396 TNGELAPFKVIG
+3396 
-3408 DPVSKQPMTA
+3408 M
-3418 DYDLLTVMYSYGD
+3418 
-3431 LGPQDKV
+3431 
-3438 KQPLTWQQWKDS
+3438 
-3450 VTYED
+3450 
-3455 LTPKYKELYSN
+3455 
-3466 EDLYN
+3466 
-3471 KKDGASL
+3471 
-3478 GNVSGRL
+3478 
-3485 KELKDRINVDLGRT
+3485 
-3499 NGLEMVHHGADDAN
+3499 
-3513 PYAVMADNFPATF
+3513 
-3526 FVPKSLFAEDGLGEG
+3526 
-3541 KGSIQTYFNVNEQGA
+3541 
-3556 VVIRNPQ
+3556 
-3563 EFSDFQQV
+3563 
-3571 TINASFRASFND
+3571 
-3583 KWNHGLDEPLFT
+3583 
-3595 TKRKLSHEFL
+3595 
-3605 NKRDQLLKK
+3605 
-3614 LSGGRLDAQDETLVA
+3614 
-3629 LGNPDDVSGNKAIVA
+3629 
-3644 VDVSQIFT
+3644 
-3652 RQELKERANVFAK
+3652 
-3665 PIGAS
+3665 
-3670 YQGILDQLDLVH
+3670 QGILDLPV
-3682 QTVSRDQIVA
+3682 
-3692 SFELNKKVNAYIA
+3692 
-3705 EHPTSGRNQALTQL
+3705 
-3719 KEQITSALFIGKM
+3719 
-3732 QVAQVDIDAIAQTRP
+3732 
-3747 ELAARIFMV
+3747 
-3756 AIEEA
+3756 
-3761 NGEHRGLTDMM
+3761 
-3772 VRWANE
+3772 
-3778 DPYLAPKQGY
+3778 
-3788 KGETPNDLGFD
+3788 FD
-3799 AKYHVDLGDH
+3799 ATPIKKPGTSDVDGNAKIVDV
-3809 YADFKQWLETS
+3809 T
-3820 QSNGLLSKATLDES
+3820 
-3834 TKTVHL
+3834 
-3840 GYSYQELQDLTGVES
+3840 
-3855 VQMAFYFLKEAAKKV
+3855 KEALADGK
-3870 DPISGDSAEMILLKK
+3870 IL
-3885 FADKSYLSQ
+3885 
-3894 LDSDRM
+3894 
-3900 DQIEGIYRSS
+3900 
-3910 HETDVDAW
+3910 
-3918 DRRYSGAGYDE
+3918 
-3929 LTNKLAGATGVDE
+3929 
-3942 QLSVLLD
+3942 
-3949 DRKGL
+3949 
-3954 LIGEVHGSDV
+3954 
-3964 NGLRFVNEQM
+3964 
-3974 DALKKQ
+3974 
-3980 GVTVIGLE
+3980 
-3988 HLRSDLAQP
+3988 
-3997 LIDRYLATGVMSSEL
+3997 
-4012 SAMLKTKHLDATL
+4012 
-4025 FENAR
+4025 
-4030 ANGMRIVALD
+4030 
-4040 ANSSA
+4040 
-4045 RPNVQGTEHGLM
+4045 
-4057 YRAGA
+4057 
-4062 ANNIAVEVLQSLPDD
+4062 
-4077 EKFVAIYGKA
+4077 
-4087 HLQSHK
+4087 
-4093 GIEGFV
+4093 
-4099 PGITH
+4099 
-4104 RLDLPALRVSDSNQF
+4104 
-4119 RVEQDDMTLRVVY
+4119 
-4132 DDVANKPKLT
+4132 
-4142 FKDSLSGANTAIH
+4142 H
-4155 NQNVNDWERVAV
+4155 NQNVNDWERVVV

-4180 QIIVQMENDSVV
+4180 QIIVQMENDAV
-4192 ANAAA
+4192 AAKAAA

-4232 RWQLVGHGRDDSD
+4232 RWQLVGHGRDDSE
-4245 SNNTHL
+4245 SNNTRL
-4251 SGYSAE
+4251 SGYSADE
-4257 DLAAKLANF
+4257 LAVKLAKF
-4266 QQSFSQA
+4266 QQSFNQA
-4273 ENINNT
+4273 ENVSSK

-4306 MDVNGL
+4306 MDANGL
-4312 RVDVSARSSE
+4312 RLDVSVRSSE
-4322 LAVDATG
+4322 LAVDETG
-4329 RKHTKDENGDWI
+4329 RKHTKDANGNWV
-4341 QKAETNKVSLSWNE
+4341 QKAESNKVSLSWNE
-4355 QGEVIAKEERIRN
+4355 QGDVVAKDERIRN
-4368 GIAEGDIDLSRIGV
+4368 GIAEGDIDLSRIGI
-4382 SDVGEIARGA
+4382 SDVDEPARGA
-4392 IGDNNDVFDAPEK
+4392 IGDNKDVFDAPEK
-4405 RKVETETSS
+4405 RKAETETSS
-4414 SAANNKLSYSGNIQV
+4414 SSANNKLSYSGNIQV

-4449 VGSGGFKS
+4449 VGTGGFKS

-4465 MVHIGNGE
+4465 MIHIGNGE
-4473 SKHSVDMGG
+4473 SKHSVDIGG

-4497 VSFNLGQSNDLLVMM
+4497 VSFNKGRSNDLIVMM

-4537 IATSGEDQD
+4537 IATSGEGKD

-4571 QSSSVDYTCLV
+4571 QSSSVDYTSLV
-4582 ELDSHN
+4582 ELDSQN
-4588 ERSSRGLKHDTEAA
+4588 ERSSRGLKHDAEAA
-4602 LNKQYNQWLSGNSD
+4602 LNKQYNQWLSGNGNNDTS
-4616 SSAGKLS
+4616 KLS

-4699 PRQLKNKLLGQMA
+4699 PRQLKNKLLGQLA
-4712 GIGAETTLADIFGV
+4712 GVGAETTLADIFGV
-4726 DYTTSGQIV
+4726 DYTASGHIV

-4745 AILTEMLEV
+4745 AILKEMLEV

-4768 PAKLLDSLK
+4768 PTKLVNSLEA
-4777 SGIDMGADGIQS
+4777 GINMGADGIKS
-4789 FAETHGLKDKAP
+4789 FAETHGLKEKAP
-4801 EEEENKSAVSVNGT
+4801 EEEESKPSVSLNGE
-4815 SVNSAQGATASDGNT
+4815 SLNSTQGATVADSST
-4830 ETAETQDRAFGFNSL
+4830 ETTETPDRAFGFNSL

-4864 SLVENLKENLTAD
+4864 SLVANLKENLTAD

-4941 GTSNIFTGGEGSD
+4941 GTSNIFTGGEGND

-5003 GLGRDYVVTS
+5003 GSGRDYVVTS
-5013 GNFNRVDTGDGQ
+5013 GNFNRVDTGDDQ

-5038 LGAGNDFANVFG
+5038 LGAGEDFANVFG

-5086 ISKFSQFNGEEGRDL
+5086 ISKFSQFNGGEGRDL

-5131 EDISSEDNI
+5131 EDIRSEDNI

-5164 RDPVSET
+5164 RDPASDS

-5181 VTFNDYFDGKRAQMI
+5181 VTFSDYFNGNRAQVI

-5204 NGEREYTT
+5204 TGEREYTT
-5212 LSESSIDALVQAMS
+5212 LSESAIDALVQAMS

-5241 DSKSRVAISTAWADV
+5241 DSKSRVAITTAWADV

>member
-15 GNYSADNGNN
+15 GNYSADDGNN
-25 DIVAI
+25 SIVAI

-52 TVHTGSGN
+52 TVYTGSGN

-73 DSTGHLSVKGAAGY
+73 DTTGHLSVKGAAGY

-101 GAAGGVSIDHLGHHG
+101 GAAGGVSIDHLGNHG
-116 DVSYGGAAAYNSVKR
+116 DVSYGGAAAYNGITR

-152 TNHGNL
+152 TNQGNL

-167 KLDRTWFD
+167 KLDRTWFNR
-175 QYQGSR
+175 YQGSR
-181 GDVSFD
+181 GDVVFD

-240 AEDVYQQTHG
+240 AEDVYAQTRG

-261 SFYSDVAHGDIHF
+261 SLYSDVAHGDIHF

-300 KAEDIVLTTAK
+300 KAEDIVLTAAQ
-311 MHGSWIGSGTHAVT
+311 MHGLSIDNGNKFHAVT
-325 AVKSE
+325 AVKSD

-345 TKINKVRLSN
+345 TKINKVRLYN
-355 DPKTGKLKYYS
+355 DPETGKLKYYS
-366 EAWYKQGNH
+366 EAWFKRGNH
-375 LSGLARSDVSSA
+375 LAELARSDVSSA

-410 SLTVHAME
+410 SLTVHAVE

-434 IDAKDVVLSDAKM
+434 IDAKDVALSDAKM
-447 GGHAISTDGTKVD
+447 GGHAISTDGTTVD
-460 VQAIKSNRKPN
+460 VQAVKSNRKPN

-486 VVELANDA
+486 VVELANDPK
-494 ETGVLKYQ
+494 TGALKYQ

-509 GDHTANLANEDI
+509 GNHTANLANEDI

-527 HSMGKGGYSLSAL
+527 HSMGKGGYSLSDL
-540 NYSVNAIRSMSET
+540 HYSVNAVRSTSET

-570 DSGESSGDVHFSGA
+570 DSGESSGDVRFNGA

-613 SQFGN
+613 SQFGH

-698 VAMLGGYNTHTQIG
+698 VVMLGGYNTHTQIG
-712 SGHGLWLAAGGFNV
+712 SGNGLWLAAGGFNV
-726 MTQVGN
+726 MTQVGK
-732 GEVTS
+732 GDVAS

-748 VGEGELTAGM
+748 VGDGDLTAGM
-758 LGGANVMTHISGDEQ
+758 LGGANVITHISGDNET
-773 ASNTTAVA
+773 SNTTAVA
-781 LGGANILTKKGKGDT
+781 LGGANILTKKGKGNT

-809 VGDGSTTGVMVGGAN
+809 VGDGTTTGVMVGGAN

-867 GDGTSIAAM
+867 GDGTSIAVM

-961 IGNGSTFAAM
+961 VGSGSTFAAM
-971 IGQANVMTKVGNDLT
+971 IGQANIMTKVGNDLT

-1005 LGLFAGEMNVMTKVG
+1005 LGIFAGEVNVMTKVG

-1129 IVTKVGDGL
+1129 IITKVGDGL
-1138 GINVAWG
+1138 GVNVAWG

-1160 FAKGEANILTK
+1160 FAKGEANIITK

-1188 THVGNGDDY
+1188 TLVGNGDDY

-1202 KANVITKVGDGRNVV
+1202 KANVITKVGNGRNVV

-1243 VVTKVGDGM
+1243 IVTKVGDGM

-1263 TTTVGNGLSVTAAYG
+1263 TTTVGDGLSVTAAYG
-1278 DANINTKVGNGVSVN
+1278 DANINTKVGDGVSVN

-1320 NIHIGDGLNINA
+1320 NIHVGDGLNINA
-1332 SYARNNVAIKVGNGD
+1332 SYAQNNVAIKVGNGD

-1359 SNKLSALFDNV
+1359 SNKLSALFDNI

-1384 YLVQGDEAST
+1384 YLVQGDEASS

-1413 GFQMDAI
+1413 GFQMEAI

-1434 VTKVDTPDLNEM
+1434 VTKVDTPDLNKM
-1446 DNDLNIDGASDHA
+1446 QNALDVDGSADQTQA

-1470 GDRGWQSTHGVEA
+1470 GDRGWKSTHGVEA
-1483 SYSGSV
+1483 SYSGNV
-1489 YGVNGEGHGTR
+1489 YGVNGEGHGAR
-1500 VTELDTHTNTS
+1500 VTELDTYTNTS

-1593 DNVVAKSESSPQANA
+1593 DNVVAKSESSQQANA
-1608 VSEHAKQN
+1608 VSEHATQN

-1658 QQAIEN
+1658 QQALGN

-1684 TTLAQ
+1684 TKLAQ
-1689 GLDVLDGQATHTGK
+1689 GLDVLDGQATHTGE
-1703 SGEQWRNDFAG
+1703 SGDQWRNDFAG

-1723 IDDAKQL
+1723 LDDAKQL
-1730 ASDKMAAAKQTQS
+1730 ANDKIAAAKQTQS
-1743 DNNSKVKDSIAKSEA
+1743 DNNSKVKESVAKSEA
-1758 GVAKGEQNRAGAEQD
+1758 GVAQGEQNRAGAEQD

-1784 KADAVAKSH
+1784 KADAVAKSN
-1793 DAKQA
+1793 DAKLA

-1812 GDRDAM
+1812 GDRDVM

-1826 AQNDAQGAKQNEGDR
+1826 AQNDAKGTKQNEGDR
-1841 PDRQGVA
+1841 PDREGVA

-1855 AHRVEG
+1855 AHSVEG

-1873 QTNADGRFSDGLT
+1873 QTNADGRFSEGLS
-1886 EQELEALEGATNAV
+1886 EQEQEALEGATNAV

-1906 AGIRSK
+1906 AGIRGK
-1912 NSGSTITSMFME
+1912 NSGSTITSMFTE
-1924 ANADSIVVDT
+1924 TNSDSIVVPT

-1944 VRISGVNLV
+1944 IRISGVNLE

-1991 YVPVPGFERVDADVS
+1991 YVPVPGFERVDVDVS

-2030 DQAQALA
+2030 DQAEALA

-2064 SFETPHAE
+2064 SFEAPHAE

-2085 QYRDVLDNAQTD
+2085 QYRDILDNAQTD

-2158 TGAQHDVYVIAE
+2158 TGAQNDVYVIAE
-2170 GGVRLGNYFWHV
+2170 GGVRLGNYFWNV

-2207 EYKDLPADEI
+2207 EYKDLPADQI

-2224 GVGVKVRFDA
+2224 GVAVKVRFDA
-2234 LSSARQAELLA
+2234 LSHERQAELLA
-2245 DNPDDYRAD
+2245 DNPDGYKAD

-2290 DEGFEVRSWPGSDD
+2290 EEGFEVRSWPGIDG

-2311 DNPEDAAQQKAIERF
+2311 DNPEDAAQQKSIERF

-2364 GAWTYNTNSELMSVT
+2364 GAWTYNTNVELMSVN

-2385 HVSGKVRG
+2385 HVNGKVRG
-2393 ESYQK
+2393 ESYQQ
-2398 VIDALAEY
+2398 VIDALTEY
-2406 HASTAEHADYELESV
+2406 HASTVEHADYELESV
-2421 EQLVN
+2421 EKLLN
-2426 LRKKIEGYALGH
+2426 LRKQIEGYVLGH
-2438 PDSGRLE
+2438 PDSGRVE

-2457 LEEVSV
+2457 LEEVAV

-2487 HLKQSKH
+2487 NLKESKH

-2507 KGNLAKIDQLGG
+2507 KGNLANIDKLGG
-2519 SDAVLEKVKASVNHE
+2519 SDAVLEKVKAAVTHE
-2534 YGQAIADTIFAGLS
+2534 YGQVVADTIFSGLS
-2548 ANELAKD
+2548 ANDLAKD
-2555 GKGIDITGLNRIHQ
+2555 GKGIDIAGLNKVHQ
-2569 ALEQH
+2569 AIEQH

-2600 GQGRTQIDAQAAADF
+2600 GQGRTQLEGQTAADF
-2615 NKQNYVS
+2615 NKKNYVS

-2636 FNVATEYQPDL
+2636 FNVATEDQPDL

-2667 MASEENDGFGLNDGE
+2667 MASEENDGFGLKDGE

-2692 NAAKGIDAA
+2692 NAAKGIDAS

-2720 VSTGIPA
+2720 ASTGIPA

-2747 ANRFAQELQKQA
+2747 ANRFAEELQKQA

-2765 ALVAKR
+2765 ALVEKR

-2817 NRLSHDPDARYQL
+2817 NRLSNDPDARYQL

-2890 VNDDLDALSG
+2890 VTDVLDALSG
-2900 SEKHK
+2900 NEKHK
-2905 DKVAIENDGTPPRDK
+2905 ENVAIENDGTPPRDK
-2920 VPLSPLT
+2920 ESLSPLT

-2933 LYGERDARR
+2933 LYGEKDARR
-2942 KIGDITQTL
+2942 KIGEITQTL
-2951 LDHAVEKGESQKVT
+2951 LDHAVENGESQKVT

-2980 TASSDDETS
+2980 AVSSEGETS
-2989 TTSGKVVL
+2989 ATSGKVVL

-3010 SAIRS
+3010 SEIRN

-3055 VNDKGIDPSNIILHG
+3055 VNDKGIDPSNIIIHG

-3112 VANPAGIVGT
+3112 VANPAGIVGA

-3141 QETPILLLTD
+3141 KETPILLLTD

-3163 VKLSNS
+3163 AKLAIA
-3169 GFNVTGE
+3169 GYNVTGE

-3187 LMSQY
+3187 LMGQY
-3192 TGQIVS
+3192 ADQIVS
-3198 DLLNTQ
+3198 GLFNAEQAAVEAGEVLKGLEKDFKRYGDALKPDTSVPGKSKDIRTTKDFLNGYKNDHAKEIVDGFRSDMSIKQLVDLFVKGNWSAEQKGALAWEIESRALKVTFQNKSEKYNRLFREIASAGVVDAKATEQLAPQLMLLNLSNDGFGGRCDPLS
-3204 HIKHNEAKLNL
+3204 KLVLVAKQL
-3215 EPHGK
+3215 ENDG
-3220 NYESRD
+3220 
-3226 LILKPISQ
+3226 Q
-3234 PETVE
+3234 V
-3239 LGMPEVDQKVLADIA
+3239 
-3254 ERENVIIGVRPVDE
+3254 GVARQLLE
-3268 KSKSLIAS
+3268 
-3276 KMYSSKGLFVK
+3276 KMYSAAAVLSNPTLYSDSEKANASKLLSSLAAIH
-3287 AKSSD
+3287 AKN
-3292 WGPMSGFIPV
+3292 PMHDTSMKVWQEKLEGKQALTVNGVVEKIT
-3302 DQSFAKASARRDL
+3302 DASANGKPVL
-3315 ETFNRHAEQ
+3315 
-3324 SIQSGNAVSADL
+3324 
-3336 YLNQVRVEELVS
+3336 
-3348 KYHSLTPLELD
+3348 LELD
-3359 DQSGMYKTTATNGD
+3359 APGHAMAAWAKGSGDDRVYGFYDPNAGIVEFSSAEKFGDYLTRFFGKSDLNMAQSYKLGKNDAGEAIFNRVVVMDGNTLASYKPTFGDKTTMQGILDLPVFDATPIKKPTGGVASDLEALGD
-3373 QSVPFFLNRVTVDG
+3373 KT
-3387 NELWQVHYI
+3387 
-3396 TNGELAPFKVIG
+3396 KV
-3408 DPVSKQPMTA
+3408 V
-3418 DYDLLTVMYSYGD
+3418 
-3431 LGPQDKV
+3431 
-3438 KQPLTWQQWKDS
+3438 
-3450 VTYED
+3450 
-3455 LTPKYKELYSN
+3455 
-3466 EDLYN
+3466 
-3471 KKDGASL
+3471 
-3478 GNVSGRL
+3478 
-3485 KELKDRINVDLGRT
+3485 VDL
-3499 NGLEMVHHGADDAN
+3499 A
-3513 PYAVMADNFPATF
+3513 
-3526 FVPKSLFAEDGLGEG
+3526 
-3541 KGSIQTYFNVNEQGA
+3541 
-3556 VVIRNPQ
+3556 
-3563 EFSDFQQV
+3563 
-3571 TINASFRASFND
+3571 
-3583 KWNHGLDEPLFT
+3583 
-3595 TKRKLSHEFL
+3595 
-3605 NKRDQLLKK
+3605 
-3614 LSGGRLDAQDETLVA
+3614 
-3629 LGNPDDVSGNKAIVA
+3629 
-3644 VDVSQIFT
+3644 QIFT
-3652 RQELKERANVFAK
+3652 VQELKERAKVFAK

-3682 QTVSRDQIVA
+3682 QAKGRDQIAA
-3692 SFELNKKVNAYIA
+3692 SFELNKKINDYIA

-3719 KEQITSALFIGKM
+3719 KEQVTSALFIGKM
-3732 QVAQVDIDAIAQTRP
+3732 QVAQAGIDAIAQTRP

-3761 NGEHRGLTDMM
+3761 NGKHVGLTDMM

-3778 DPYLAPKQGY
+3778 DPYLAPKHGY
-3788 KGETPNDLGFD
+3788 KGETPSDLGFD
-3799 AKYHVDLGDH
+3799 AKYHVDLGEH

-3840 GYSYQELQDLTGVES
+3840 GYSYQELQDLTGAES
-3855 VQMAFYFLKEAAKKV
+3855 VQMAFYFLKEAAKKA

-3885 FADKSYLSQ
+3885 FADQSYLSQ

-3910 HETDVDAW
+3910 HETDIDAW
-3918 DRRYSGAGYDE
+3918 DRRYSGTGYDE
-3929 LTNKLAGATGVDE
+3929 LTNKLASATGVDE
-3942 QLSVLLD
+3942 QLAVLLD

-4012 SAMLKTKHLDATL
+4012 SAMLKTKHLDVTL

-4062 ANNIAVEVLQSLPDD
+4062 ANNIAVEVLQNLPDG

-4104 RLDLPALRVSDSNQF
+4104 RLDLPALKVSDSNQF
-4119 RVEQDDMTLRVVY
+4119 TVEQDDVSLRVVY
-4132 DDVANKPKLT
+4132 DDVANKPKIT
-4142 FKDSLSGANTAIH
+4142 FKDSLSGANTALH
-4155 NQNVNDWERVAV
+4155 NQNVNDWERVVV

-4175 TRFDG
+4175 SRFDG
-4180 QIIVQMENDSVV
+4180 QIIVQMENDDVV
-4192 ANAAA
+4192 AKAAA

-4209 VQLDSDGNYRV
+4209 VQIDSDGNYRV

-4232 RWQLVGHGRDDSD
+4232 RWQLVGHGRDDSE
-4245 SNNTHL
+4245 SNNTRL
-4251 SGYSAE
+4251 SGYSADE
-4257 DLAAKLANF
+4257 LAVKLAKF
-4266 QQSFSQA
+4266 QQSFNQA
-4273 ENINNT
+4273 ENINNK

-4306 MDVNGL
+4306 MDANGL
-4312 RVDVSARSSE
+4312 RVDVSVRSSE
-4322 LAVDATG
+4322 LAVDEAG
-4329 RKHTKDENGDWI
+4329 RKHTKDANGDWV
-4341 QKAETNKVSLSWNE
+4341 QKAENNKVSLSWDE
-4355 QGEVIAKEERIRN
+4355 QGEVVAKDERIRN

-4382 SDVGEIARGA
+4382 SDVDEPARGA

-4405 RKVETETSS
+4405 RKAETETSS
-4414 SAANNKLSYSGNIQV
+4414 SSANNKLSYSGNIQV

-4449 VGSGGFKS
+4449 VGTGGFKS

-4473 SKHSVDMGG
+4473 SKHSFDIGG

-4497 VSFNLGQSNDLLVMM
+4497 VSFNLGRSNDLIVMM

-4537 IATSGEDQD
+4537 IATSGEGQD

-4571 QSSSVDYTCLV
+4571 QSSSVDYTSLV
-4582 ELDSHN
+4582 ELDSQN
-4588 ERSSRGLKHDTEAA
+4588 ERSSRGLKHDAEAA

-4616 SSAGKLS
+4616 SDTSKLS

-4699 PRQLKNKLLGQMA
+4699 PRQLKNKLLGQLA
-4712 GIGAETTLADIFGV
+4712 GVGAETTLADIFGV
-4726 DYTTSGQIV
+4726 DYTASGQIV

-4745 AILTEMLEV
+4745 AILKEMLEV

-4777 SGIDMGADGIQS
+4777 SGINMGADGIKS
-4789 FAETHGLKDKAP
+4789 FAETHGLKEKAP
-4801 EEEENKSAVSVNGT
+4801 EEEEDNSSVSVNGAN
-4815 SVNSAQGATASDGNT
+4815 VNSAQGATVADGST
-4830 ETAETQDRAFGFNSL
+4830 ETAETPDRAFGFNSL

-4896 GDGDINLSLGN
+4896 GDGDINISLGN

-4941 GTSNIFTGGEGSD
+4941 GTSNIFTGGEGND

-5003 GLGRDYVVTS
+5003 GSGRDYVVTS
-5013 GNFNRVDTGDGQ
+5013 GNFNRVDTGDDQ

-5086 ISKFSQFNGEEGRDL
+5086 ISKFSQFNGGEGRDL

-5131 EDISSEDNI
+5131 EDIRSEDNI

-5164 RDPVSET
+5164 RDPASDS

-5181 VTFNDYFDGKRAQMI
+5181 VTFSDYFNGNRAQVI

-5204 NGEREYTT
+5204 TGEREYTT
-5212 LSESSIDALVQAMS
+5212 LSESAIDALVQAMS

-5241 DSKSRVAISTAWADV
+5241 DSKSRVAITTAWADV

>member
-15 GNYSADNGNN
+15 GNYSADDGNN
-25 DIVAI
+25 SIVAI

-52 TVHTGSGN
+52 TVYTGSGN

-73 DSTGHLSVKGAAGY
+73 DTTGHLSVKGAAGY

-101 GAAGGVSIDHLGHHG
+101 GAAGGVSIDHLGNHG
-116 DVSYGGAAAYNSVKR
+116 DVNYGGAAAYNGITR

-152 TNHGNL
+152 TNQGNL

-167 KLDRTWFD
+167 KLDRTWFNR
-175 QYQGSR
+175 YQDSR
-181 GDVSFD
+181 GDVTFD

-214 LVRKGKVGDITLQ
+214 LVRKGKVGDVTLQ

-240 AEDVYQQTHG
+240 AEDVYAQTRG

-261 SFYSDVAHGDIHF
+261 SLYSDVAHGDIHF

-300 KAEDIVLTTAK
+300 KAEEIVLTAAQ
-311 MHGSWIGSGTHAVT
+311 MHGLSIDNGNKFQAVT

-345 TKINKVRLSN
+345 TKINKVRLYN
-355 DPKTGKLKYYS
+355 DPETGKLKYYS
-366 EAWYKQGNH
+366 EAWFKRGNH
-375 LSGLARSDVSSA
+375 LTDLARSDVSSA

-410 SLTVHAME
+410 SLTVHAVE

-434 IDAKDVVLSDAKM
+434 IDAKDVALSEAKM
-447 GGHAISTDGTKVD
+447 GGTAISTDGTTVD
-460 VQAIKSNRKPN
+460 VQAVKSNRKPN

-486 VVELANDA
+486 VVELANDPK
-494 ETGVLKYQ
+494 TGALKYQ

-509 GDHTANLANEDI
+509 GDHTADLANEDI

-527 HSMGKGGYSLSAL
+527 HSMGKGGYSLSDL
-540 NYSVNAIRSMSET
+540 HYSVNAVRSTSET

-570 DSGESSGDVHFSGA
+570 DSGESSGDVHFNGA

-613 SQFGN
+613 SQFGH

-698 VAMLGGYNTHTQIG
+698 VVMLGGYNTHTQIG
-712 SGHGLWLAAGGFNV
+712 SGNGLWLAAGGFNV
-726 MTQVGN
+726 MTQVGK
-732 GEVTS
+732 GDVAS

-748 VGEGELTAGM
+748 VGDGDLTAGM
-758 LGGANVMTHISGDEQ
+758 LGGANVITHISGDNEI
-773 ASNTTAVA
+773 SNTTAVA
-781 LGGANILTKKGKGDT
+781 LGGANILTKKGKGNA

-809 VGDGSTTGVMVGGAN
+809 VGDGTTTGVMVGGAN

-867 GDGTSIAAM
+867 GDGTSIAVM

-961 IGNGSTFAAM
+961 VGSGSTFAAM
-971 IGQANVMTKVGNDLT
+971 IGQANIMTKVGNDLT

-1005 LGLFAGEMNVMTKVG
+1005 LGIFAGEVNVMTKVG

-1129 IVTKVGDGL
+1129 IITKVGDGL
-1138 GINVAWG
+1138 GVNVAWG

-1160 FAKGEANILTK
+1160 FAKGEANVITK

-1202 KANVITKVGDGRNVV
+1202 KANIITKVGNGRNVV

-1243 VVTKVGDGM
+1243 IVTKVGDGM

-1263 TTTVGNGLSVTAAYG
+1263 TTTVGDGLSVTAAYG
-1278 DANINTKVGNGVSVN
+1278 DANINTKVGDGVSVN

-1320 NIHIGDGLNINA
+1320 NIHIGDGLGINA
-1332 SYARNNVAIKVGNGD
+1332 SYAQNNVAIKIGNGD

-1359 SNKLSALFDNV
+1359 SNKLSALFDNI
-1370 KQTLLGVGGSQAIN
+1370 KQTVLGVGGSQAIN
-1384 YLVQGDEAST
+1384 YLVQGDEASS

-1434 VTKVDTPDLNEM
+1434 VTKVDTPDLNKM
-1446 DNDLNIDGASDHA
+1446 QNALNVDGSSDQTQA

-1470 GDRGWQSTHGVEA
+1470 GDQGWKSTHGVEA
-1483 SYSGSV
+1483 SYSGNV
-1489 YGVNGEGHGTR
+1489 YGVNGEGHGAR
-1500 VTELDTHTNTS
+1500 VTELDTYTNTS

-1582 TGHNDGLGYIL
+1582 TGQNDGLGYIL
-1593 DNVVAKSESSPQANA
+1593 DNVVAKSESSQQANA
-1608 VSEHAKQN
+1608 VSEHATQN

-1658 QQAIEN
+1658 QKALEN

-1684 TTLAQ
+1684 TKLAQ
-1689 GLDVLDGQATHTGK
+1689 GLDVLDGQATHTGE
-1703 SGEQWRNDFAG
+1703 SGDQWRNDFAG
-1714 GLLDGVQSQ
+1714 GLLDGVQRQ
-1723 IDDAKQL
+1723 LDDAKQL
-1730 ASDKMAAAKQTQS
+1730 ANDKIAAAKQTQS
-1743 DNNSKVKDSIAKSEA
+1743 DNNSKVKESVAKSEA
-1758 GVAKGEQNRAGAEQD
+1758 GVTKGEQNRAGAEQD
-1773 IAEAKADAETR
+1773 IADAKADAETR
-1784 KADAVAKSH
+1784 KADAVAKSN

-1826 AQNDAQGAKQNEGDR
+1826 AQNDAKGTKQNEGDR
-1841 PDRQGVA
+1841 PDREGVA

-1868 VNTDS
+1868 VTNDS
-1873 QTNADGRFSDGLT
+1873 QTNADGRFSEGLS
-1886 EQELEALEGATNAV
+1886 EQEQEALEGATNAV

-1906 AGIRSK
+1906 AGIRGK
-1912 NSGSTITSMFME
+1912 NSGSTISSMFTE
-1924 ANADSIVVDT
+1924 TNSDSIVVPT

-1944 VRISGVNLV
+1944 IRISGVNLE
-1953 GLGEASHDSAES
+1953 GLGEASHDTAES
-1965 LVAAR
+1965 LVSAR

-1976 LYRWLDTDNDVATDK
+1976 LYRWLDTDNDAATDK

-2006 DEVKQRMIQSMS
+2006 DEAKERMIQFVG

-2037 TLFVESTLDYDWDKR
+2037 TLFVEATLDYDWDKR

-2064 SFETPHAE
+2064 SFEAPHGE
-2072 KSIVSFWSGKNFK
+2072 KSIVSFWSGRNFK
-2085 QYRDVLDNAQTD
+2085 EYRNVLDNAQDD

-2111 FAIDLNKHLMRWG
+2111 FAIDLNKQLMRWG
-2124 GLFLDPDNAEQNQL
+2124 GMFLDPDNAEQNQL

-2158 TGAQHDVYVIAE
+2158 TGAQNDVYVIAE
-2170 GGVRLGNYFWHV
+2170 GGMRLGNYFWNV

-2207 EYKDLPADEI
+2207 AYKDIPVEDI

-2224 GVGVKVRFDA
+2224 GVAVKVRFDA
-2234 LSSARQAELLA
+2234 LSHERQAELLA
-2245 DNPDDYRAD
+2245 DNPDGYKAD

-2290 DEGFEVRSWPGSDD
+2290 EEGFEVRSWPGTDG

-2311 DNPEDAAQQKAIERF
+2311 DNPEDAAQQKSIERF

-2364 GAWTYNTNSELMSVT
+2364 GAWTYNANVELMSVT

-2393 ESYQK
+2393 ESYQQ
-2398 VIDALAEY
+2398 VIDALTEY
-2406 HASTAEHADYELESV
+2406 HASTAEHADYELTSV
-2421 EQLVN
+2421 EKLLN
-2426 LRKKIEGYALGH
+2426 LRKQVEGYVLGH
-2438 PDSGRLE
+2438 PDSGRVQ
-2445 AMNSLLNQVNSR
+2445 AMNALLNQVNSR
-2457 LEEVSV
+2457 LEAVSV
-2463 LAVSEQSIKA
+2463 LVVSEQSIKA
-2473 HDSFSRLYD
+2473 HDSFSHLYD

-2487 HLKQSKH
+2487 NLKESKH

-2507 KGNLAKIDQLGG
+2507 KGNLANIDKLGG
-2519 SDAVLEKVKASVNHE
+2519 SDAVLEKVKAAVSHE
-2534 YGQAIADTIFAGLS
+2534 YGQVVADTIFAGLS
-2548 ANELAKD
+2548 ANDLAKD
-2555 GKGIDITGLNRIHQ
+2555 GKGIDIAGLNKVHQ
-2569 ALEQH
+2569 AIEQH

-2600 GQGRTQIDAQAAADF
+2600 GQGRTQLEGQAAADF

-2636 FNVATEYQPDL
+2636 FNVATEDQPDL

-2682 TKLKRFIEKL
+2682 TKLKRFVEKL
-2692 NAAKGIDAA
+2692 NAAKGIDAS

-2720 VSTGIPA
+2720 ASTGIPA

-2747 ANRFAQELQKQA
+2747 ANRFAEELQKQA

-2765 ALVAKR
+2765 ALVEKR

-2817 NRLSHDPDARYQL
+2817 NRLSNDPDARYQL

-2844 AGGADKL
+2844 AGGADRL

-2890 VNDDLDALSG
+2890 ATDLLDALSG
-2900 SEKHK
+2900 NEKHK
-2905 DKVAIENDGTPPRDK
+2905 ENVAIENDGTPPRDK
-2920 VPLSPLT
+2920 ESLSPLT

-2933 LYGERDARR
+2933 LYGEKDARR

-2951 LDHAVEKGESQKVT
+2951 LDHAVENGESQKVT

-2980 TASSDDETS
+2980 VASSEGETS
-2989 TTSGKVVL
+2989 ATSGKVVL

-3010 SAIRS
+3010 SAIRN

-3055 VNDKGIDPSNIILHG
+3055 VNDKGIDPSNIIIHG

-3112 VANPAGIVGT
+3112 VANPAGIVGA

-3141 QETPILLLTD
+3141 KETPILLLTD

-3163 VKLSNS
+3163 AKLAIA
-3169 GFNVTGE
+3169 GYNVTGE

-3187 LMSQY
+3187 LMGQY
-3192 TGQIVS
+3192 ADQIVS
-3198 DLLNTQ
+3198 GLFNAEQAAVEAGEVLKGLEKDFKRYGDALKPDTSVPGKSKDIRTTKDFLNGYKNDHAKEIVDGFRSEMSIKQLVDLFVKGNWSAEQKGALAWEIESRALKVTFQNKSEKYNRLFREIASAGVVDAKATEQLAPQLMLLNLANDGFGGRCDPLS
-3204 HIKHNEAKLNL
+3204 KLVLVAKQL
-3215 EPHGK
+3215 ENDG
-3220 NYESRD
+3220 
-3226 LILKPISQ
+3226 Q
-3234 PETVE
+3234 V
-3239 LGMPEVDQKVLADIA
+3239 
-3254 ERENVIIGVRPVDE
+3254 GVARQLLE
-3268 KSKSLIAS
+3268 
-3276 KMYSSKGLFVK
+3276 KMYSAAAVLSNPTLYSDSEKANASKLLSSLAAIH
-3287 AKSSD
+3287 AKN
-3292 WGPMSGFIPV
+3292 PMHDTSMKVWQEKLEGKQALTVNGVVEKITE
-3302 DQSFAKASARRDL
+3302 ASANGKPVL
-3315 ETFNRHAEQ
+3315 
-3324 SIQSGNAVSADL
+3324 
-3336 YLNQVRVEELVS
+3336 
-3348 KYHSLTPLELD
+3348 LELD
-3359 DQSGMYKTTATNGD
+3359 APGHAMAAWAKGSGDDRVYGFYDPNAGIVEFSSAEKFGDYLTRFFGKSDLNMAQSYKLGKNDAGEAIFNRVVVMDGNTLASYKPTFGDKTT
-3373 QSVPFFLNRVTVDG
+3373 
-3387 NELWQVHYI
+3387 
-3396 TNGELAPFKVIG
+3396 
-3408 DPVSKQPMTA
+3408 M
-3418 DYDLLTVMYSYGD
+3418 
-3431 LGPQDKV
+3431 
-3438 KQPLTWQQWKDS
+3438 
-3450 VTYED
+3450 
-3455 LTPKYKELYSN
+3455 
-3466 EDLYN
+3466 
-3471 KKDGASL
+3471 
-3478 GNVSGRL
+3478 
-3485 KELKDRINVDLGRT
+3485 
-3499 NGLEMVHHGADDAN
+3499 
-3513 PYAVMADNFPATF
+3513 
-3526 FVPKSLFAEDGLGEG
+3526 
-3541 KGSIQTYFNVNEQGA
+3541 
-3556 VVIRNPQ
+3556 
-3563 EFSDFQQV
+3563 
-3571 TINASFRASFND
+3571 
-3583 KWNHGLDEPLFT
+3583 
-3595 TKRKLSHEFL
+3595 
-3605 NKRDQLLKK
+3605 
-3614 LSGGRLDAQDETLVA
+3614 
-3629 LGNPDDVSGNKAIVA
+3629 
-3644 VDVSQIFT
+3644 
-3652 RQELKERANVFAK
+3652 
-3665 PIGAS
+3665 
-3670 YQGILDQLDLVH
+3670 QGILDLPV
-3682 QTVSRDQIVA
+3682 
-3692 SFELNKKVNAYIA
+3692 
-3705 EHPTSGRNQALTQL
+3705 
-3719 KEQITSALFIGKM
+3719 
-3732 QVAQVDIDAIAQTRP
+3732 
-3747 ELAARIFMV
+3747 
-3756 AIEEA
+3756 
-3761 NGEHRGLTDMM
+3761 
-3772 VRWANE
+3772 
-3778 DPYLAPKQGY
+3778 
-3788 KGETPNDLGFD
+3788 FD
-3799 AKYHVDLGDH
+3799 ATPIKKPGTSDVDGNAKIVDV
-3809 YADFKQWLETS
+3809 T
-3820 QSNGLLSKATLDES
+3820 
-3834 TKTVHL
+3834 
-3840 GYSYQELQDLTGVES
+3840 
-3855 VQMAFYFLKEAAKKV
+3855 KEALADGK
-3870 DPISGDSAEMILLKK
+3870 IL
-3885 FADKSYLSQ
+3885 
-3894 LDSDRM
+3894 
-3900 DQIEGIYRSS
+3900 
-3910 HETDVDAW
+3910 
-3918 DRRYSGAGYDE
+3918 
-3929 LTNKLAGATGVDE
+3929 
-3942 QLSVLLD
+3942 
-3949 DRKGL
+3949 
-3954 LIGEVHGSDV
+3954 
-3964 NGLRFVNEQM
+3964 
-3974 DALKKQ
+3974 
-3980 GVTVIGLE
+3980 
-3988 HLRSDLAQP
+3988 
-3997 LIDRYLATGVMSSEL
+3997 
-4012 SAMLKTKHLDATL
+4012 
-4025 FENAR
+4025 
-4030 ANGMRIVALD
+4030 
-4040 ANSSA
+4040 
-4045 RPNVQGTEHGLM
+4045 
-4057 YRAGA
+4057 
-4062 ANNIAVEVLQSLPDD
+4062 
-4077 EKFVAIYGKA
+4077 
-4087 HLQSHK
+4087 
-4093 GIEGFV
+4093 
-4099 PGITH
+4099 
-4104 RLDLPALRVSDSNQF
+4104 
-4119 RVEQDDMTLRVVY
+4119 
-4132 DDVANKPKLT
+4132 
-4142 FKDSLSGANTAIH
+4142 H
-4155 NQNVNDWERVAV
+4155 NQNVNDWERVVV

-4180 QIIVQMENDSVV
+4180 QIIVQMENDAV
-4192 ANAAA
+4192 AAKAAA

-4232 RWQLVGHGRDDSD
+4232 RWQLVGHGRDDSE
-4245 SNNTHL
+4245 SNNTRL
-4251 SGYSAE
+4251 SGYSADE
-4257 DLAAKLANF
+4257 LAVKLAKF
-4266 QQSFSQA
+4266 QQSFNQA
-4273 ENINNT
+4273 ENVSSK

-4306 MDVNGL
+4306 MDANGL
-4312 RVDVSARSSE
+4312 RLDVSVRSSE
-4322 LAVDATG
+4322 LAVDETG
-4329 RKHTKDENGDWI
+4329 RKHTKDANGNWV
-4341 QKAETNKVSLSWNE
+4341 QKAESNKVSLSWNE
-4355 QGEVIAKEERIRN
+4355 QGDVVAKDERIRN

-4382 SDVGEIARGA
+4382 SDVDEPARGA
-4392 IGDNNDVFDAPEK
+4392 IGDNNDVFDAPKK
-4405 RKVETETSS
+4405 RKAETETSS
-4414 SAANNKLSYSGNIQV
+4414 SSANNKLSYSGNIQV

-4449 VGSGGFKS
+4449 VGTGGFKS

-4465 MVHIGNGE
+4465 MIHIGNGE
-4473 SKHSVDMGG
+4473 SKHSFDIGG

-4497 VSFNLGQSNDLLVMM
+4497 VSFNKGRSNDLIVMM

-4537 IATSGEDQD
+4537 IATSGEGKD

-4571 QSSSVDYTCLV
+4571 QSSSVDYTSLV
-4582 ELDSHN
+4582 ELDSQN
-4588 ERSSRGLKHDTEAA
+4588 ERSSRGLKHDAEAA

-4616 SSAGKLS
+4616 SDTSKLS

-4699 PRQLKNKLLGQMA
+4699 PRQLKNKLLGQLA
-4712 GIGAETTLADIFGV
+4712 GVGAETTLADIFGV
-4726 DYTTSGQIV
+4726 DYTASGHIV

-4745 AILTEMLEV
+4745 AILKEMLEV

-4768 PAKLLDSLK
+4768 PTKLVNSLEA
-4777 SGIDMGADGIQS
+4777 GINMGADGIKS
-4789 FAETHGLKDKAP
+4789 FAETHGLKEKAP
-4801 EEEENKSAVSVNGT
+4801 EEEESKPSVSLNGET
-4815 SVNSAQGATASDGNT
+4815 LNSTQGATVADGST
-4830 ETAETQDRAFGFNSL
+4830 ETTETPDRAFGFNSL

-4864 SLVENLKENLTAD
+4864 SLVANLKENLTAD

-4941 GTSNIFTGGEGSD
+4941 GTSNIFTGGEGND

-5003 GLGRDYVVTS
+5003 GSGRDYVVTS
-5013 GNFNRVDTGDGQ
+5013 GNFNRVDTGDDQ

-5038 LGAGNDFANVFG
+5038 LGAGDDFANVFG

-5086 ISKFSQFNGEEGRDL
+5086 ISKFSQFNGGEGRDL

-5131 EDISSEDNI
+5131 EDIRSEDNI

-5164 RDPVSET
+5164 RDPASDS

-5181 VTFNDYFDGKRAQMI
+5181 VTFSDYFNGNRAQVI

-5204 NGEREYTT
+5204 TGEREYTT
-5212 LSESSIDALVQAMS
+5212 LSESAIDALVQAMS

-5241 DSKSRVAISTAWADV
+5241 DSKSRVAITTAWADV

>member
-15 GNYSADNGNN
+15 GNYSADDGNN
-25 DIVAI
+25 SIVAI

-52 TVHTGSGN
+52 TVYTGSGN

-73 DSTGHLSVKGAAGY
+73 DTTGHLSVKGAAGY

-101 GAAGGVSIDHLGHHG
+101 GAAGGVSIDHLGNHG
-116 DVSYGGAAAYNSVKR
+116 DVNYGGAAAYNGITR

-152 TNHGNL
+152 TNQGNL

-167 KLDRTWFD
+167 KLDRTWFNR
-175 QYQGSR
+175 YQDSR
-181 GDVSFD
+181 GDVTFD

-214 LVRKGKVGDITLQ
+214 LVRKGKVGDVTLQ

-240 AEDVYQQTHG
+240 AEDVYAQTRG

-261 SFYSDVAHGDIHF
+261 SLYSDVAHGDIHF

-300 KAEDIVLTTAK
+300 KAEEIVLTAAQ
-311 MHGSWIGSGTHAVT
+311 MHGLSIDNGNKFHAVT

-345 TKINKVRLSN
+345 TKINKVRLYN
-355 DPKTGKLKYYS
+355 DPETGKLKYYS
-366 EAWYKQGNH
+366 EAWFKRGNH
-375 LSGLARSDVSSA
+375 LTDLARSDVSSA

-410 SLTVHAME
+410 SLTVHAVE
-418 KDLTEYEWVTY
+418 KNLTEYEWVTY

-434 IDAKDVVLSDAKM
+434 IDAKDVALSEAKM
-447 GGHAISTDGTKVD
+447 GGTAISTDGTTVD
-460 VQAIKSNRKPN
+460 VQAVKSNRKPN

-486 VVELANDA
+486 VVELANDPK
-494 ETGVLKYQ
+494 TGALKYQ

-509 GDHTANLANEDI
+509 GNHTADLANEDI

-527 HSMGKGGYSLSAL
+527 HSMGKGGYSLSDL
-540 NYSVNAIRSMSET
+540 HYSVNAVRSTSET

-570 DSGESSGDVHFSGA
+570 DSGESSGDVHFNGA

-613 SQFGN
+613 SQFGH

-698 VAMLGGYNTHTQIG
+698 VVMLGGYNTHTQIG
-712 SGHGLWLAAGGFNV
+712 SGNGLWLAAGGFNV
-726 MTQVGN
+726 MTQVGK
-732 GEVTS
+732 GDVAS

-748 VGEGELTAGM
+748 VGDGDLTAGM
-758 LGGANVMTHISGDEQ
+758 LGGANVITHISGDNET
-773 ASNTTAVA
+773 SNTTAVA
-781 LGGANILTKKGKGDT
+781 LGGANILTKKGKGNA

-809 VGDGSTTGVMVGGAN
+809 VGDGTTTGVMVGGAN

-867 GDGTSIAAM
+867 GDGTSIAVM

-961 IGNGSTFAAM
+961 VGSGSTFAAM
-971 IGQANVMTKVGNDLT
+971 IGQANIMTKVGDDLT

-1005 LGLFAGEMNVMTKVG
+1005 LGIFAGEVNVMTKVG

-1129 IVTKVGDGL
+1129 IITKVGDGL
-1138 GINVAWG
+1138 GVNVAWG

-1160 FAKGEANILTK
+1160 FAKGEANVITK

-1202 KANVITKVGDGRNVV
+1202 KANVITKVGNGRNVV

-1243 VVTKVGDGM
+1243 IVTKVGDGM

-1263 TTTVGNGLSVTAAYG
+1263 TTTVGDGLSVTAAYG
-1278 DANINTKVGNGVSVN
+1278 DANINTKVGDGVSVN

-1320 NIHIGDGLNINA
+1320 NIHIGDGLGINA
-1332 SYARNNVAIKVGNGD
+1332 SYAQNNVAIKIGNGD

-1359 SNKLSALFDNV
+1359 SNKLSALFDNI
-1370 KQTLLGVGGSQAIN
+1370 KQTVLGVGGGQAIN
-1384 YLVQGDEAST
+1384 YLVQGDEASS

-1401 GAIATPEITKLD
+1401 GAIATPEITKLA

-1434 VTKVDTPDLNEM
+1434 VTKVDTPDLNKM
-1446 DNDLNIDGASDHA
+1446 QNALDVDGSSDQTQA

-1470 GDRGWQSTHGVEA
+1470 GDQGWKSTHGVEA
-1483 SYSGSV
+1483 SHSGNV
-1489 YGVNGEGHGTR
+1489 YGVNGEGHGAR
-1500 VTELDTHTNTS
+1500 VTELDTYTNTS

-1582 TGHNDGLGYIL
+1582 TGQNDGLGYIL
-1593 DNVVAKSESSPQANA
+1593 DNVVAKSESSQQANA
-1608 VSEHAKQN
+1608 VSEHATQN

-1658 QQAIEN
+1658 QKALEN

-1684 TTLAQ
+1684 TKLAQ
-1689 GLDVLDGQATHTGK
+1689 GLDVLDGQATHTGE
-1703 SGEQWRNDFAG
+1703 SGDQWRNDFAG
-1714 GLLDGVQSQ
+1714 GLLDGVQRQ
-1723 IDDAKQL
+1723 LDDAKQL
-1730 ASDKMAAAKQTQS
+1730 ANDKIAAAKQTQS
-1743 DNNSKVKDSIAKSEA
+1743 DNNSKVKESVAKSEA

-1773 IAEAKADAETR
+1773 IADAKADAETR
-1784 KADAVAKSH
+1784 KADAVAKSN

-1826 AQNDAQGAKQNEGDR
+1826 AQNDAKGTKQNEGDR
-1841 PDRQGVA
+1841 PDREGVT

-1868 VNTDS
+1868 VTNDS
-1873 QTNADGRFSDGLT
+1873 QTNADGRFSEGLS
-1886 EQELEALEGATNAV
+1886 EQEQEALEGATNAV

-1906 AGIRSK
+1906 AGIRGK
-1912 NSGSTITSMFME
+1912 NSGSTISSMFTE
-1924 ANADSIVVDT
+1924 TNSDSIVVPT

-1944 VRISGVNLV
+1944 IRISGVNLE
-1953 GLGEASHDSAES
+1953 GLGEASHDTAES
-1965 LVAAR
+1965 LVSAR

-1976 LYRWLDTDNDVATDK
+1976 LYRWLDTDNDAATDK

-2006 DEVKQRMIQSMS
+2006 DEAKERMIQFVG

-2037 TLFVESTLDYDWDKR
+2037 TLFVEATLDYDWDKR

-2064 SFETPHAE
+2064 SFEAPHGE
-2072 KSIVSFWSGKNFK
+2072 KSIVSFWSGRNFK
-2085 QYRDVLDNAQTD
+2085 EYRNVLDNAQAD

-2111 FAIDLNKHLMRWG
+2111 FAIDLNKQLMRWG
-2124 GLFLDPDNAEQNQL
+2124 GMFLDPDNAEQNQL

-2158 TGAQHDVYVIAE
+2158 TGAQNDVYVIAE
-2170 GGVRLGNYFWHV
+2170 GGMRLGNYFWNV

-2207 EYKDLPADEI
+2207 AYKDIPVEDI

-2224 GVGVKVRFDA
+2224 GVAVKVRFDA
-2234 LSSARQAELLA
+2234 LSHEKQADLLA
-2245 DNPDDYRAD
+2245 DNPDGYKAD

-2290 DEGFEVRSWPGSDD
+2290 EEGFEVRSWPGTDG

-2311 DNPEDAAQQKAIERF
+2311 DNPEDAAQQKSIERF

-2364 GAWTYNTNSELMSVT
+2364 GAWTYNANVELMSVT

-2393 ESYQK
+2393 ESYQQ
-2398 VIDALAEY
+2398 VIDALTEY
-2406 HASTAEHADYELESV
+2406 HASTAEHADYELASV
-2421 EQLVN
+2421 EKLLN
-2426 LRKKIEGYALGH
+2426 LRKQVEGYVLGH
-2438 PDSGRLE
+2438 PDSGRVQ
-2445 AMNSLLNQVNSR
+2445 AMNALLNQVNSR
-2457 LEEVSV
+2457 LEAVSV
-2463 LAVSEQSIKA
+2463 LVVSEQSIKA
-2473 HDSFSRLYD
+2473 HDSFSHLYD

-2487 HLKQSKH
+2487 NLKESKH

-2507 KGNLAKIDQLGG
+2507 KGNLANIDKLGG
-2519 SDAVLEKVKASVNHE
+2519 SDAVLEKVKAAVSHE
-2534 YGQAIADTIFAGLS
+2534 YGQVVADTIFAGLS
-2548 ANELAKD
+2548 ANDLAKD
-2555 GKGIDITGLNRIHQ
+2555 GKGIDIAGLNKVHQ
-2569 ALEQH
+2569 AIEQH

-2600 GQGRTQIDAQAAADF
+2600 GQGRTQLEGQAAADF

-2636 FNVATEYQPDL
+2636 FNVATEDQPDL

-2682 TKLKRFIEKL
+2682 TKLKRFVEKL
-2692 NAAKGIDAA
+2692 NAAKGIDAS

-2720 VSTGIPA
+2720 ASTGIPA

-2747 ANRFAQELQKQA
+2747 ANRFAEELQKQA

-2765 ALVAKR
+2765 ALVEKR

-2817 NRLSHDPDARYQL
+2817 NRLSNDPDARYQL

-2890 VNDDLDALSG
+2890 ATDLLDALSG
-2900 SEKHK
+2900 NEKHK
-2905 DKVAIENDGTPPRDK
+2905 ENVAIENDGTPPRDK
-2920 VPLSPLT
+2920 ESLSPLT

-2933 LYGERDARR
+2933 LYGEKDARR

-2951 LDHAVEKGESQKVT
+2951 LDHAVENGESQKVT

-2980 TASSDDETS
+2980 AASSEGETS
-2989 TTSGKVVL
+2989 ATSGKVVL

-3010 SAIRS
+3010 SAIRN

-3055 VNDKGIDPSNIILHG
+3055 VNDKGIDPSNIIIHG

-3112 VANPAGIVGT
+3112 VANPAGIVGA

-3141 QETPILLLTD
+3141 KETPILLLTD

-3163 VKLSNS
+3163 AKLAIA
-3169 GFNVTGE
+3169 GYNVTGE

-3187 LMSQY
+3187 LMGQY
-3192 TGQIVS
+3192 TDQIVS
-3198 DLLNTQ
+3198 GLFNAEQAAVEAGEVLKGLEKDFKRYGDALKPDTSVPGKAKDIRTTKDFLNGYKNDHAKDIVDGFRSDMSIKQLVDLFVKGNWSAEQKGALAWEIESRALKVTFQNKSEKYNRLFREIASAGVVDAKATEQLAPQLMLLNLANDGFGGRCDPLS
-3204 HIKHNEAKLNL
+3204 KLVLVAKQL
-3215 EPHGK
+3215 ENDG
-3220 NYESRD
+3220 
-3226 LILKPISQ
+3226 Q
-3234 PETVE
+3234 V
-3239 LGMPEVDQKVLADIA
+3239 
-3254 ERENVIIGVRPVDE
+3254 GVARQLLE
-3268 KSKSLIAS
+3268 
-3276 KMYSSKGLFVK
+3276 KMYSAAAVLSNPTLYSDSEKANASKLLSSLAAIH
-3287 AKSSD
+3287 AKN
-3292 WGPMSGFIPV
+3292 PMHDTSMKVWQEKLEGKQALTVNGVVEKIT
-3302 DQSFAKASARRDL
+3302 DASANGKPVL
-3315 ETFNRHAEQ
+3315 
-3324 SIQSGNAVSADL
+3324 
-3336 YLNQVRVEELVS
+3336 
-3348 KYHSLTPLELD
+3348 LELD
-3359 DQSGMYKTTATNGD
+3359 APKHAMAAWAKGSGEERVYGFYDPNAGIVEFSSAEKFSAYLTRFFGKSDLDMAQRYELGKNAAGEPIFNRVVVMDGNTLASYKPTFGDKTTMQGILDLPVFDATPIKKPTGGVASDLEALGD
-3373 QSVPFFLNRVTVDG
+3373 KT
-3387 NELWQVHYI
+3387 
-3396 TNGELAPFKVIG
+3396 KV
-3408 DPVSKQPMTA
+3408 V
-3418 DYDLLTVMYSYGD
+3418 
-3431 LGPQDKV
+3431 
-3438 KQPLTWQQWKDS
+3438 
-3450 VTYED
+3450 
-3455 LTPKYKELYSN
+3455 
-3466 EDLYN
+3466 
-3471 KKDGASL
+3471 
-3478 GNVSGRL
+3478 
-3485 KELKDRINVDLGRT
+3485 VDL
-3499 NGLEMVHHGADDAN
+3499 A
-3513 PYAVMADNFPATF
+3513 
-3526 FVPKSLFAEDGLGEG
+3526 
-3541 KGSIQTYFNVNEQGA
+3541 
-3556 VVIRNPQ
+3556 
-3563 EFSDFQQV
+3563 
-3571 TINASFRASFND
+3571 
-3583 KWNHGLDEPLFT
+3583 
-3595 TKRKLSHEFL
+3595 
-3605 NKRDQLLKK
+3605 
-3614 LSGGRLDAQDETLVA
+3614 
-3629 LGNPDDVSGNKAIVA
+3629 
-3644 VDVSQIFT
+3644 QIFT
-3652 RQELKERANVFAK
+3652 VQELKERAKVFAK

-3682 QTVSRDQIVA
+3682 QAKGRDQIAA
-3692 SFELNKKVNAYIA
+3692 SFELNKKINAYIA

-3719 KEQITSALFIGKM
+3719 KEQVTSALFIGKM
-3732 QVAQVDIDAIAQTRP
+3732 QIAQAGIDAIAQTRP

-3761 NGEHRGLTDMM
+3761 NGKHVGLTDMM

-3778 DPYLAPKQGY
+3778 DPYLAPKHGY
-3788 KGETPNDLGFD
+3788 KGETPSDLGFD
-3799 AKYHVDLGDH
+3799 AKYHVDLSEH

-3855 VQMAFYFLKEAAKKV
+3855 VQMAFYFLKEAAKKA

-3885 FADKSYLSQ
+3885 FADQSYLSQ

-3918 DRRYSGAGYDE
+3918 DRRYSGKGYDE
-3929 LTNKLAGATGVDE
+3929 LTNKLASATGVDE

-4012 SAMLKTKHLDATL
+4012 SAMLKTKHLDVAL

-4062 ANNIAVEVLQSLPDD
+4062 ANNIAVEVLQNLPDG

-4104 RLDLPALRVSDSNQF
+4104 RLDLPALKVSDSNQF
-4119 RVEQDDMTLRVVY
+4119 TVEQDDVSLRVVY
-4132 DDVANKPKLT
+4132 DDVANKPKIT
-4142 FKDSLSGANTAIH
+4142 FKDSLSGANTALH
-4155 NQNVNDWERVAV
+4155 NQNVNDWERVVV

-4180 QIIVQMENDSVV
+4180 QIIVQMENDAV
-4192 ANAAA
+4192 AAKAAA

-4232 RWQLVGHGRDDSD
+4232 RWQLVGHGRDDSE
-4245 SNNTHL
+4245 SNNTRL
-4251 SGYSAE
+4251 SGYSADE
-4257 DLAAKLANF
+4257 LAVKLAKF
-4266 QQSFSQA
+4266 QQSFNQA
-4273 ENINNT
+4273 ENVSSK

-4306 MDVNGL
+4306 MDANGL
-4312 RVDVSARSSE
+4312 RLDVSVRSSE
-4322 LAVDATG
+4322 LAVDETG
-4329 RKHTKDENGDWI
+4329 RKHTKDANGNWV
-4341 QKAETNKVSLSWNE
+4341 QKAESNKVSLSWNE
-4355 QGEVIAKEERIRN
+4355 QGDVVAKDERIRN
-4368 GIAEGDIDLSRIGV
+4368 GIAEGDIDLSRIGI
-4382 SDVGEIARGA
+4382 SDVDEPARGA
-4392 IGDNNDVFDAPEK
+4392 IGDNKDVFDAPEK
-4405 RKVETETSS
+4405 RKAETETSS
-4414 SAANNKLSYSGNIQV
+4414 SSANNKLSYSGNIQV

-4449 VGSGGFKS
+4449 VGTGGFKS

-4465 MVHIGNGE
+4465 MIHIGNGE
-4473 SKHSVDMGG
+4473 SKHSFDIGG

-4497 VSFNLGQSNDLLVMM
+4497 VSFNKGRSNDLIVMM

-4537 IATSGEDQD
+4537 IATSGEGKD

-4571 QSSSVDYTCLV
+4571 QSSSVDYTSLV
-4582 ELDSHN
+4582 ELDSQN
-4588 ERSSRGLKHDTEAA
+4588 ERSSRGLKHDAEAA
-4602 LNKQYNQWLSGNSD
+4602 LNKQYNQWLSGNGNNDTS
-4616 SSAGKLS
+4616 KLS

-4699 PRQLKNKLLGQMA
+4699 PRQLKNKLLGQLA
-4712 GIGAETTLADIFGV
+4712 GVGAETTLADIFGV
-4726 DYTTSGQIV
+4726 DYTASGHIV

-4745 AILTEMLEV
+4745 AILKEMLEV

-4777 SGIDMGADGIQS
+4777 AGIKTGADGIKS
-4789 FAETHGLKDKAP
+4789 FAETHGLKEKAP
-4801 EEEENKSAVSVNGT
+4801 EEEESKPSVSLNGE
-4815 SVNSAQGATASDGNT
+4815 SLNSTQGATVADGST
-4830 ETAETQDRAFGFNSL
+4830 ETTETPDRAFGFNSL

-4864 SLVENLKENLTAD
+4864 SLVANLKENLTAD

-4941 GTSNIFTGGEGSD
+4941 GTSNIFTGGEGND

-5003 GLGRDYVVTS
+5003 GSGRDYVVTS
-5013 GNFNRVDTGDGQ
+5013 GNFNRVDTGDDQ

-5038 LGAGNDFANVFG
+5038 LGAGDDFANVFG

-5086 ISKFSQFNGEEGRDL
+5086 ISKFSQFNGGEGRDL

-5131 EDISSEDNI
+5131 EDIRSEDNI

-5164 RDPVSET
+5164 RDPASDS

-5181 VTFNDYFDGKRAQMI
+5181 VTFSDYFNGNRAQVI

-5204 NGEREYTT
+5204 TGEREYTT
-5212 LSESSIDALVQAMS
+5212 LSESAIDALVQAMS

-5241 DSKSRVAISTAWADV
+5241 DSKSRVAITTAWADV

>member
-15 GNYSADNGNN
+15 GNYSADDGNN
-25 DIVAI
+25 NIVAI
-30 GFGGEIH
+30 GFGGQIH

-52 TVHTGSGN
+52 TVYTGSGN
-60 DTVVGGSAYLRVE
+60 DTVVGGSAYLKVE
-73 DSTGHLSVKGAAGY
+73 DSTGHLTVKGAAGY

-101 GAAGGVSIDHLGHHG
+101 GAAGGVSIDHLGNHG
-116 DVSYGGAAAYNSVKR
+116 DVSYGGAAAYNGITR
-131 KGLSGNVTFKG
+131 KGLSGNVTFAG

-152 TNHGNL
+152 TNQGNL
-158 SFAGAGAGN
+158 SFTGAGAGN
-167 KLDRTWFD
+167 KLDRTWFNR
-175 QYQGSR
+175 YQGSH
-181 GDVSFD
+181 GDVTFD

-214 LVRKGKVGDITLQ
+214 LVRKGKVGDITLK
-227 GAGASNRIERTRQ
+227 GAGASNRIERTHQ
-240 AEDVYQQTHG
+240 AEDVYTQTRG

-261 SFYSDVAHGDIHF
+261 SLYSDVAHGDIHF
-274 SGGGAYNTITRKGSG
+274 SGGGAYNTIIRKGSG
-289 SSFDAQGMEYA
+289 NDFAKEGMTNA
-300 KAEDIVLTTAK
+300 KADEIVLTKAV
-311 MHGSWIGSGTHAVT
+311 MSGSWIGQDHHVT
-325 AVKSE
+325 AVKSAS
-330 REPNTYLFAI
+330 EPNTYLFAF
-340 ADGTY
+340 ADSTY
-345 TKINKVRLSN
+345 TKINKVQLRN
-355 DPKTGKLKYYS
+355 DPQTGELKYYS
-366 EAWYKQGNH
+366 TAWYKEGNH
-375 LSGLARSDVSSA
+375 LSNLANQDISDN
-387 GGFEVNPINGGYTL
+387 GGFTAVNINGAYTL
-401 SNIAVEHQQ
+401 SDLKVEHQQ
-410 SLTVHAME
+410 SVTVHAVE
-418 KDLTEYEWVTY
+418 KSLTEYEWVTY
-429 ANGAL
+429 ANGAV
-434 IDAKDVVLSDAKM
+434 IDAKDVSLSDAKM
-447 GGHAISTDGTKVD
+447 GGHAIYADGTKVD
-460 VQAIKSNRKPN
+460 VKAVKSNRQPN
-471 TYVYAKV
+471 TYIYAKV

-486 VVELANDA
+486 VVELANDP
-494 ETGVLKYQ
+494 ETGALKYQ

-509 GDHTANLANEDI
+509 GDHTANIANQDI
-521 SSANGY
+521 SSATGY
-527 HSMGKGGYSLSAL
+527 NPMGKGGYSLSDL
-540 NYSVNAIRSMSET
+540 HYSVNAVRSTSET
-553 VADIDEYTD
+553 VADIEEYTD
-562 QTLFKPAT
+562 QTLFKPAN
-570 DSGESSGDVHFSGA
+570 DSGESSGDVRFNGA

-597 NVYFNGG
+597 NVHFNGG

-651 HQSKQGKMDV
+651 HQSQQGKMDV

-672 IGDGQYLAHLL
+672 LGDGQYLAHLL
-683 AYGNISVHKGNGNSR
+683 AYGNISVQKGSGDSR
-698 VAMLGGYNTHTQIG
+698 VVMLGGYNTHTQIG
-712 SGHGLWLAAGGFNV
+712 SGNGLWLAAGGFNV
-726 MTQVGN
+726 MTQVGQ
-732 GEVTS
+732 GDVAA

-748 VGEGELTAGM
+748 MGEGELTSGM
-758 LGGANVMTHISGDEQ
+758 LSGANVITHISNDDQ
-773 ASNTTAVA
+773 LSNTTAVA
-781 LGGANILTKKGKGDT
+781 LGGANILTKKGKGNT

-809 VGDGSTTGVMVGGAN
+809 VGDGTTTGVMVGGAN

-867 GDGTSIAAM
+867 GDGTSIAVM

-961 IGNGSTFAAM
+961 VGSGSTFAAM
-971 IGQANVMTKVGNDLT
+971 IGQANIMTKVGNDLT
-986 AALMVGKANIY
+986 AALMVGKANIM

-1005 LGLFAGEMNVMTKVG
+1005 LGLFAGEVNVMTKVG
-1020 NGTTLAAMF
+1020 NGTTLAVMF

-1097 GTTVGLLISDIG
+1097 GTTVGLLISDVG

-1129 IVTKVGDGL
+1129 LITKVGDGL
-1138 GINVAWG
+1138 GVNVAWG

-1160 FAKGEANILTK
+1160 FAKGEANLITK

-1176 EVSVVQGKANII
+1176 EVSVVQGEANII

-1202 KANVITKVGDGRNVV
+1202 KANVITKVGHGQNVV

-1243 VVTKVGDGM
+1243 IVTKVGDGM
-1252 QVTAAKGKANI
+1252 QVTAAKGQANI
-1263 TTTVGNGLSVTAAYG
+1263 TTTVGNGLNVTAAYG
-1278 DANINTKVGNGVSVN
+1278 DANINTKVGDGVSVN

-1320 NIHIGDGLNINA
+1320 NIHVGDGLNINA
-1332 SYARNNVAIKVGNGD
+1332 SYAQNNVAIKVGNGD

-1359 SNKLSALFDNV
+1359 SNKLSALFDNI
-1370 KQTLLGVGGSQAIN
+1370 KQTVLGVGGSQAIN
-1384 YLVQGDEAST
+1384 YLVQGDEASS
-1394 SGTQKGR
+1394 SGTHKGR

-1420 EEVGSDLGDSLTGS
+1420 KEVGSDLGDSLTGS
-1434 VTKVDTPDLNEM
+1434 VTKVDTPDLNKM
-1446 DNDLNIDGASDHA
+1446 QHALNVDDSSVQAS
-1459 PNLIVNGDFEQ
+1459 NLIVNGDFEL
-1470 GDRGWQSTHGVEA
+1470 GEYGWQSTHGVEA
-1483 SYSGSV
+1483 SYAGSV
-1489 YGVNGEGHGTR
+1489 YGVEGEGHGAR
-1500 VTELDTHTNTS
+1500 VTELDTYTNTS
-1511 LYQDLTDLTE
+1511 LYQDLANLAQ

-1530 FAKRAGLSNNEGI
+1530 FAKRVGLSNNEGI

-1557 DASAWQQ
+1557 DESTWQQ
-1564 KTLKLTAH
+1564 KTLKLTAQ

-1593 DNVVAKSESSPQANA
+1593 DNVVATSESSQQANA
-1608 VSEHAKQN
+1608 IREHATQN
-1616 QASQNALSDKE
+1616 PAAQNALSDKE

-1658 QQAIEN
+1658 QQALGN
-1664 NGQAQRDAVKEE
+1664 NGQAQRDAVQEE
-1676 SEAVTAEL
+1676 SEAITAEL
-1684 TTLAQ
+1684 TKLAQ
-1689 GLDVLDGQATHTGK
+1689 GLDVLDSQATHTGE
-1703 SGEQWRNDFAG
+1703 SGDQWRNEFAS
-1714 GLLDGVQSQ
+1714 GLLAGVQTQ
-1723 IDDAKQL
+1723 LDDAKQL
-1730 ASDKMAAAKQTQS
+1730 VNGKIAEAKQTHA
-1743 DNNSKVKDSIAKSEA
+1743 DNQNKVKDAVAKSEA

-1773 IAEAKADAETR
+1773 IADAQADAEKR
-1784 KADAVAKSH
+1784 KADALAKGK
-1793 DAKQA
+1793 DAQQA
-1798 ESDAHSAANDAQSR
+1798 ESDAHHAVNNAQSR
-1812 GDRDAM
+1812 GDRDVQL
-1818 NAENKANQ
+1818 AENKANQ
-1826 AQNDAQGAKQNEGDR
+1826 AQADAQGAKQNEGDR
-1841 PDRQGVA
+1841 PDRQGVT

-1855 AHRVEG
+1855 AHSVEG
-1861 AGETGSH
+1861 AGETDSH
-1868 VNTDS
+1868 VKTDS
-1873 QTNADGRFSDGLT
+1873 QTNADGRFIEGLT
-1886 EQELEALEGATNAV
+1886 EQEQEALEGATNAV

-1906 AGIRSK
+1906 AGIRAK
-1912 NSGSTITSMFME
+1912 NSGNTITSMFTE
-1924 ANADSIVVDT
+1924 ANTDSIVVPT
-1934 TASQD
+1934 TTSQD

-1944 VRISGVNLV
+1944 IRISGVNLE
-1953 GLGEASHDSAES
+1953 GLGEASHDSAVS

-1976 LYRWLDTDNDVATDK
+1976 LYRWLDSDHPRATEQ
-1991 YVPVPGFERVDADVS
+1991 YIPVPGFERVDVNVS
-2006 DEVKQRMIQSMS
+2006 DETKQRLTQFVS

-2037 TLFVESTLDYDWDKR
+2037 TLFVEATLNYDWDKR

-2064 SFETPHAE
+2064 SFEAPHGE
-2072 KSIVSFWSGKNFK
+2072 NSLVSFWSGRNFK
-2085 QYRDVLDNAQTD
+2085 EYRNVLDNAQPD

-2106 VKGNA
+2106 VQGNA
-2111 FAIDLNKHLMRWG
+2111 FAIKLNKQLMRWG
-2124 GLFLDPDNAEQNQL
+2124 DMFLDLENADQNHLQ
-2138 KSSIDAATFSNTGF
+2138 SSIEAAAYSNTGF

-2158 TGAQHDVYVIAE
+2158 TGAKDDVYVIAE
-2170 GGVRLGNYFWHV
+2170 GGMRLGNYFWNV
-2182 ELPALRQLQREG
+2182 ELPLLRQLQREG

-2207 EYKDLPADEI
+2207 EYKDVPVNEI
-2217 GRRLTDA
+2217 GHKLTDA

-2234 LSSARQAELLA
+2234 LSAAQQAELLA
-2245 DNPDDYRAD
+2245 INPKGYKAD
-2254 TLVELDVKLSAI
+2254 SLVELDVKLSAI
-2266 DSMLRESLPFY
+2266 DSMLRDALPFY
-2277 SLRTERNLLVQEG
+2277 SLRTERNLLVLEG
-2290 DEGFEVRSWPGSDD
+2290 DEGFKVRAWPGSDG
-2304 KSKTILL
+2304 KSKTIVL
-2311 DNPEDAAQQKAIERF
+2311 DNPEDATQQKTIERF
-2326 ILANFD
+2326 ILANFQ

-2345 NKVLSHHD
+2345 NKVISHDKGITHV
-2353 GRTRILAQKED
+2353 LAQKVD
-2364 GAWTYNTNSELMSVT
+2364 GAWLYNAKVDLMSVT

-2385 HVSGKVRG
+2385 NVTGKIRG
-2393 ESYQK
+2393 ESYQQ
-2398 VIDALAEY
+2398 VIDALADY
-2406 HASTAEHADYELESV
+2406 HASITEHADYEPESV
-2421 EQLVN
+2421 EKLLN
-2426 LRKKIEGYALGH
+2426 LRKKVEGYVLGH
-2438 PDSGRLE
+2438 PDSGRVE
-2445 AMNSLLNQVNSR
+2445 AMNSLLNQVNTR
-2457 LEEVSV
+2457 LDEVSV
-2463 LAVSEQSIKA
+2463 LSVAEQNIQA
-2473 HDSFSRLYD
+2473 QDSFSRLYD
-2482 QLDNA
+2482 QLETAN
-2487 HLKQSKH
+2487 LKGTKH
-2494 LYLDGNGDFVTKG
+2494 LYLDQNGDFVTKG
-2507 KGNLAKIDQLGG
+2507 KGHLANIDLLA
-2519 SDAVLEKVKASVNHE
+2519 SRKAVLEKVKLTVSNE
-2534 YGQAIADTIFAGLS
+2534 YGQTVADTVFAGLS
-2548 ANELAKD
+2548 AKDLAKD
-2555 GKGIDITGLNRIHQ
+2555 GKGIDIAGLKKVHLAI
-2569 ALEQH
+2569 EQH
-2574 MSPVSATMYIWKPS
+2574 LSPVSATLFLWKPS

-2600 GQGRTQIDAQAAADF
+2600 GQGRTQLEGQAAADF
-2615 NKQNYVS
+2615 NQQNYVS
-2622 WWPLGSKSSNIRNI
+2622 WWPLGSKSSNIGNI
-2636 FNVATEYQPDL
+2636 LNVATKDQPDL
-2647 KLRWSDFSQPAHQ
+2647 KLRWKDFSQPAAHGES
-2660 NDTLEHD
+2660 LAFD
-2667 MASEENDGFGLNDGE
+2667 MQTEENDDFGLKSAED
-2682 TKLKRFIEKL
+2682 KLKDFIKQL
-2692 NAAKGIDAA
+2692 ASASGVDKKF
-2701 YKDASEGYA
+2701 KDISQAFTMMA
-2710 SVLLGNPDML
+2710 LMNPDIL
-2720 VSTGIPA
+2720 ESANIPE
-2727 HVFQPF
+2727 HISKPF
-2733 VDQWNDTSYDMMDV
+2733 VDQWNDTSYDMQDV
-2747 ANRFAQELQKQA
+2747 AQRFAKELQEQAKVAANSEQMEQQISEVVRRFAQDELDKIQT
-2759 QASGDP
+2759 
-2765 ALVAKR
+2765 
-2771 IDNVVRLF
+2771 
-2779 AERALEEIEAFK
+2779 FK
-2791 ASQADEGRVFR
+2791 ETQADQGRVFR

-2817 NRLSHDPDARYQL
+2817 HRLSNDPDARYQL

-2851 IGHTWRPKFGVWTP
+2851 IGHTWLPKFGVWTP

-2890 VNDDLDALSG
+2890 VTDVLDALSG
-2900 SEKHK
+2900 
-2905 DKVAIENDGTPPRDK
+2905 N
-2920 VPLSPLT
+2920 
-2927 RFLNNE
+2927 
-2933 LYGERDARR
+2933 
-2942 KIGDITQTL
+2942 
-2951 LDHAVEKGESQKVT
+2951 
-2965 LKGEA
+2965 
-2970 GRLTGYYHQG
+2970 
-2980 TASSDDETS
+2980 
-2989 TTSGKVVL
+2989 
-2997 FLHGS
+2997 
-3002 GSSAEEQA
+3002 
-3010 SAIRS
+3010 
-3015 HYQKQGIDMLAVN
+3015 
-3028 LRGYGESDGGPSEK
+3028 
-3042 GLYQDA
+3042 
-3048 RTMFNYL
+3048 
-3055 VNDKGIDPSNIILHG
+3055 
-3070 YSMGGP
+3070 
-3076 IAADLARYAAQ
+3076 
-3087 NGQAVSGLLLD
+3087 
-3098 RPMPSMTKAITAHE
+3098 
-3112 VANPAGIVGT
+3112 
-3122 IAKAVNGQFSVEKN
+3122 
-3136 LKGLP
+3136 
-3141 QETPILLLTD
+3141 
-3151 NEGLGEEGEKLR
+3151 
-3163 VKLSNS
+3163 
-3169 GFNVTGE
+3169 
-3176 QTFYGHEASNR
+3176 
-3187 LMSQY
+3187 
-3192 TGQIVS
+3192 
-3198 DLLNTQ
+3198 
-3204 HIKHNEAKLNL
+3204 
-3215 EPHGK
+3215 
-3220 NYESRD
+3220 
-3226 LILKPISQ
+3226 
-3234 PETVE
+3234 
-3239 LGMPEVDQKVLADIA
+3239 
-3254 ERENVIIGVRPVDE
+3254 
-3268 KSKSLIAS
+3268 
-3276 KMYSSKGLFVK
+3276 K
-3287 AKSSD
+3287 AK
-3292 WGPMSGFIPV
+3292 
-3302 DQSFAKASARRDL
+3302 
-3315 ETFNRHAEQ
+3315 
-3324 SIQSGNAVSADL
+3324 
-3336 YLNQVRVEELVS
+3336 
-3348 KYHSLTPLELD
+3348 
-3359 DQSGMYKTTATNGD
+3359 
-3373 QSVPFFLNRVTVDG
+3373 
-3387 NELWQVHYI
+3387 
-3396 TNGELAPFKVIG
+3396 
-3408 DPVSKQPMTA
+3408 
-3418 DYDLLTVMYSYGD
+3418 
-3431 LGPQDKV
+3431 
-3438 KQPLTWQQWKDS
+3438 
-3450 VTYED
+3450 
-3455 LTPKYKELYSN
+3455 
-3466 EDLYN
+3466 
-3471 KKDGASL
+3471 
-3478 GNVSGRL
+3478 
-3485 KELKDRINVDLGRT
+3485 
-3499 NGLEMVHHGADDAN
+3499 
-3513 PYAVMADNFPATF
+3513 
-3526 FVPKSLFAEDGLGEG
+3526 
-3541 KGSIQTYFNVNEQGA
+3541 
-3556 VVIRNPQ
+3556 
-3563 EFSDFQQV
+3563 
-3571 TINASFRASFND
+3571 
-3583 KWNHGLDEPLFT
+3583 
-3595 TKRKLSHEFL
+3595 
-3605 NKRDQLLKK
+3605 
-3614 LSGGRLDAQDETLVA
+3614 
-3629 LGNPDDVSGNKAIVA
+3629 VA
-3644 VDVSQIFT
+3644 VDLAQIFT
-3652 RQELKERANVFAK
+3652 VQELKERAKVFAK

-3682 QTVSRDQIVA
+3682 QAKGRYQIAA
-3692 SFELNKKVNAYIA
+3692 SFELNKKINDYIA

-3719 KEQITSALFIGKM
+3719 KEQVTSALFIGKM
-3732 QVAQVDIDAIAQTRP
+3732 QVAQAGIDAIAQTRP
-3747 ELAARIFMV
+3747 ELATRIFMV

-3761 NGEHRGLTDMM
+3761 NGKHVGLTDMM
-3772 VRWANE
+3772 LRWANE
-3778 DPYLAPKQGY
+3778 DPYLAPKHGY
-3788 KGETPNDLGFD
+3788 KGEMPSDLGFD
-3799 AKYHVDLGDH
+3799 AKYHVDLGEH

-3840 GYSYQELQDLTGVES
+3840 GYSYQELQDLTGAES
-3855 VQMAFYFLKEAAKKV
+3855 VQMAFYFLKEAAKKA

-3885 FADKSYLSQ
+3885 FADQNYLSQ

-3918 DRRYSGAGYDE
+3918 DRRYSGKGYDE
-3929 LTNKLAGATGVDE
+3929 LTNMLASATGVDE

-3974 DALKKQ
+3974 EALKKQ

-4012 SAMLKTKHLDATL
+4012 SAMLKTKHLDVTL

-4030 ANGMRIVALD
+4030 VNGMRIVALD

-4062 ANNIAVEVLQSLPDD
+4062 ANNIAVEVLQNLPDG

-4104 RLDLPALRVSDSNQF
+4104 RLDLPALKVSDSNQF
-4119 RVEQDDMTLRVVY
+4119 TVEQDDVSLRVVY
-4132 DDVANKPKLT
+4132 DDVANKPKIT
-4142 FKDSLSGANTAIH
+4142 FKGSLSGANTALH
-4155 NQNVNDWERVAV
+4155 NQNVNDWERVVV
-4167 TPTADGGE
+4167 TPIADGGE

-4180 QIIVQMENDSVV
+4180 QIIVQMENDPVV
-4192 ANAAA
+4192 AKAAA
-4197 NLAGKHPESSVV
+4197 NLAGKHAESSVV

-4232 RWQLVGHGRDDSD
+4232 RWQLVGHGRDHSE
-4245 SNNTHL
+4245 SNNTRL
-4251 SGYSAE
+4251 SGYSADE
-4257 DLAAKLANF
+4257 LAVKLAKF
-4266 QQSFSQA
+4266 QQSFNQA
-4273 ENINNT
+4273 ENINNK

-4306 MDVNGL
+4306 MDANGL
-4312 RVDVSARSSE
+4312 RVDVSVRSSE
-4322 LAVDATG
+4322 LAVDEAG
-4329 RKHTKDENGDWI
+4329 RKHTKDANGDWV
-4341 QKAETNKVSLSWNE
+4341 QKAENNKVSLSWDA
-4355 QGEVIAKEERIRN
+4355 QGEVVAKDERIRN

-4382 SDVGEIARGA
+4382 NNVDEPARGA
-4392 IGDNNDVFDAPEK
+4392 IGDNSDVFDAPEK
-4405 RKVETETSS
+4405 RKPETEVIANSS
-4414 SAANNKLSYSGNIQV
+4414 SSNQLSYSGNIQV
-4429 NVGDGEFTAV
+4429 NVGEGEFTAV

-4449 VGSGGFKS
+4449 VGTGGFKS

-4465 MVHIGNGE
+4465 MVHIGDGE
-4473 SKHSVDMGG
+4473 SKHSVDIGG
-4482 YQALEGAQMFIGNRN
+4482 YQALEGAQMFLGNRN
-4497 VSFNLGQSNDLLVMM
+4497 VSFNFGHSNDLILMM

-4531 SGVLQS
+4531 SGVLQG
-4537 IATSGEDQD
+4537 IAMSGEGED

-4571 QSSSVDYTCLV
+4571 QSSSVDYTTLV
-4582 ELDSHN
+4582 ELDSQN
-4588 ERSSRGLKHDTEAA
+4588 ERDSRGLKHDAEAT
-4602 LNKQYNQWLSGNSD
+4602 LNKQYNQWLSGNGNSGT
-4616 SSAGKLS
+4616 SQLS

-4675 GLMTQQFSAT
+4675 GLMTQQFTAT

-4694 TPEDL
+4694 TPQDL
-4699 PRQLKNKLLGQMA
+4699 PRQLKNKLLGQLA
-4712 GIGAETTLADIFGV
+4712 GVGAETTLADIFGV
-4726 DYTTSGQIV
+4726 DYTASGQIF
-4735 SRNGEAVDGV
+4735 SRNGQAVDGV
-4745 AILTEMLEV
+4745 AILKEMLEV

-4777 SGIDMGADGIQS
+4777 AGIDMGADGIKS
-4789 FAETHGLKDKAP
+4789 FAETHGLKEKAP
-4801 EEEENKSAVSVNGT
+4801 EEEKDNSSVSVNGAN
-4815 SVNSAQGATASDGNT
+4815 VNSAQGATVADGNT

-4864 SLVENLKENLTAD
+4864 SLVENLKQNLTAD

-4896 GDGDINLSLGN
+4896 GDGDINISLGN

-4941 GTSNIFTGGEGSD
+4941 GTSNIFTGGEGND

-5003 GLGRDYVVTS
+5003 GSGRDYVVTS
-5013 GNFNRVDTGDGQ
+5013 GNFNRVDTGDDQ
-5025 DYSVTIGNNNQVE
+5025 DYSITIGNNNQVE

-5050 NYNRINASAGNDVV
+5050 NYNRINAGAGNDVV
-5064 KLMGYHAVLNGGE
+5064 KLMGYHAVLNGGD
-5077 GEDHLIAAA
+5077 GDDHLIAAA
-5086 ISKFSQFNGEEGRDL
+5086 ISKFSQFNGGEGRDL

-5131 EDISSEDNI
+5131 EDIRSEDNI

-5164 RDPVSET
+5164 RDPSNDS
-5171 DQAKFEHIGS
+5171 DQSKFEHIGS
-5181 VTFNDYFDGKRAQMI
+5181 VRFSDYFNGNRAQVVIGMS
-5196 IAMGEKDA
+5196 EKDLS
-5204 NGEREYTT
+5204 GEREYTM
-5212 LSESSIDALVQAMS
+5212 LSDSAIDALVQAMS
-5226 GFDPQAGDNGFIDNL
+5226 GFEPQAGDNGFIDSL
-5241 DSKSRVAISTAWADV
+5241 ESKSQAAISMAWSDV
-5256 VHKKGITV
+5256 VHKKGLMV